1 MTGCS
6 TIETN
11 YSGNY
16 KNMDMKKTKV
26 ALVTASLL
34 ALLSGCNDN
43 SSDASGVN
51 PVPPTPPTPEVTD
64 GPVARLPK
72 MDPPKELLVAGE
84 NQVVIALVDTQSA
97 AKGAKAPFDSHSLHL
112 WNNDACQATA
122 DSGLNTGWDDKSKT
136 PATADSFGPAWVVPL
151 KNVEGCI
158 NFIARNGD
166 LANLTGSDMK
176 VSFSEHPDRTVAIVA
191 GKKDLFGSRAEA
203 FTAAFG
209 VAGASAHLIDGNTLI
224 WQGGKDKPHV
234 RLYYTDSGTIK
245 ANADG
250 VFDFP
255 YISLTATTLTAEQ
268 QAKYPHLKDAAAFAL
283 PAGKD
288 LKPLLKGELVAI
300 GTDADGIL
308 QGATLVQSAGAL
320 DALYAAEAT
329 KLSYGA
335 VVEGNRVT
343 FRLWA
348 PTAKSV
354 KLALYNAS
362 HQKSGEVAM
371 TFDNA
376 SGSWS
381 YEGGS
386 ELIGQFYRYDMEV
399 YHPLSRKVERYEVT
413 DPYSLSLAMNSEFSQ
428 VVDLDDPALKPE
440 GWDSLKAPHSQQNP
454 ADITIYEAH
463 VRDLTGNDAST
474 DEEKRGK
481 FVGLTQPDSVPVNH
495 LKALAKSGVSHLHL
509 LPVFD
514 IATVNEDPAKVANLG
529 DDFSKLCQVNPDVKT
544 SKFGGYCGG
553 GQTVG
558 DVLADLQVGDSKDNP
573 QVQELSGYLRGV
585 DSFNWGYDPYHYTT
599 PEGSY
604 ATNAE
609 GTKRILEFREM
620 VKAIKQNIGMN
631 VVMDVVYNHTNESGL
646 GPKSVLD
653 KIVPWYYQRLNPET
667 GSVENSTCC
676 SNTAPEH
683 AMFAKLMDDSLV
695 TWARD
700 YKIDAFRFD
709 LMGHHPKD
717 QMVQALAAVKK
728 VNPEM
733 YFYGEGWNFGEVQD
747 DKRFVQATQ
756 KHLGG
761 TGIGSFSDRLRDAV
775 RGGSPFD
782 GGDSI
787 RKTQGF
793 GNGAFVDP
801 NEMSKVDLATALHQ
815 SDLVRLGM
823 AGNLKEFVLTDKD
836 GMPKKGAEIDYNGQ
850 SAGYAQ
856 DPVEVQNYVDK
867 HDNQT
872 LFDNLIY
879 KAPASADLVRMQG
892 VSLATAMLGQGIP
905 FTHAGVELLRSK
917 SMERDSY
924 DSGDWYNKV
933 DYTLGDNNF
942 DKGLPRKDKDGD
954 NYPLIEQVLG
964 KHAKPGSAEMAQ
976 MVSFYQELAE
986 LRNSSRLLRL
996 GSGAEVIKRVDFR
1009 NTGPDQVPGLI
1020 VMTVDD
1026 GVSAGADLDPAI
1038 DGLVVMIN
1046 ASNQS
1051 QSISDFRDGN
1061 DQPIDL
1067 SGLQLSSAHHANNS
1081 IARDAAVSG
1090 GTLTL
1095 GAWSAAVF
1103 VKPQSGAQGAGLP
1116 VSKKTDLST
1125 LPPFGN
1131 TDVYLKGFLNE
1142 WGNTNQMTFSGN
1154 FMYEF
1159 TTEVSTDKLG
1169 TTNVKIADASWGPV
1183 NYGSCNAGDKLVVG
1197 TPLTLCKGGET
1208 GNIGVDLAKAGSYKF
1223 VFTAMNKD
1231 KPTLSVSFTEPVQ
1244 SCKMLE
1250 TVAGNPLGYNL
1261 FVKGELSGWG
1271 AQPQYQLSYKG
1282 MDGDLAI
1289 YQAAFNYTGST
1300 EFKVANEDWSKEYL
1314 LNGGGA
1320 VNAETGYSFAFSK
1333 GGSANNSITLPQGL
1347 WSVLVK
1353 VDPAGVKAGTAVI
1366 QECSVK

>member
-1 MTGCS
+1 
-6 TIETN
+6 
-11 YSGNY
+11 
-16 KNMDMKKTKV
+16 MDMKKTKV

-43 SSDASGVN
+43 SSS
-51 PVPPTPPTPEVTD
+51 PSTPDPTD
-64 GPVARLPK
+64 GPVARLPNVQ
-72 MDPPKELLVAGE
+72 PPAEQLVAGPD
-84 NQVVIALVDTQSA
+84 QAVIALVDTQTSA
-97 AKGAKAPFDSHSLHL
+97 ARGVTGPFANYSLHL
-112 WNNDACQATA
+112 WNNDACSATA
-122 DSGLNTGWDDKSKT
+122 ESGLNAGWDDKVNT
-136 PATADSFGPAWVVPL
+136 PAAADGFGPSWVVPL
-151 KNVEGCI
+151 SKLEGCI

-176 VSFSEHPDRTVAIVA
+176 VVFSDHPDRTVAIVA
-191 GKKDLFGSRAEA
+191 GKNEIFGSRAEA

-234 RLYYTDSGTIK
+234 RLYYTESGTIK
-245 ANADG
+245 ANAEG

-255 YISLTATTLTAEQ
+255 YITLTPTSLTAEQ
-268 QAKYPHLKDAAAFAL
+268 QAKYPHLKDAAAFSL

-320 DALYAAEAT
+320 DALYSEAAT
-329 KLSYGA
+329 KLTYGA
-335 VVEGNRVT
+335 VVEGGNVT

-348 PTAKSV
+348 PTARSV
-354 KLALYNAS
+354 KLALFDGQ
-362 HQKSGEVAM
+362 HKPLGERTM
-371 TFDNA
+371 TLDEA

-381 YEGGS
+381 VQGGS
-386 ELIGQFYRYDMEV
+386 ELVGKFYRYDIQV
-399 YHPLSRKVERYEVT
+399 YHPVSRKLESYQVT

-428 VVDLDDPALKPE
+428 VVDLNDPTLKPE

-463 VRDLTGNDAST
+463 VRDLTGNDDST
-474 DEEKRGK
+474 PAEHRGK
-481 FVGLTQPDSVPVNH
+481 FLGLTDTDTAPVKH
-495 LKALAKSGVSHLHL
+495 LQALAKSGVSHLHL

-514 IATVNEDPAKVANLG
+514 IATVNEDPAKVANIS
-529 DDFSKLCQVNPDVKT
+529 DDFGKLCQVNPEVQN
-544 SKFGGYCGG
+544 SKFAGYCSS
-553 GQTVG
+553 GQTIEA
-558 DVLADLQVGDSKDNP
+558 VLGDLQGSDSKENP
-573 QVQELSGYLRGV
+573 QVQELYGYLRGV

-609 GTKRILEFREM
+609 GSQRILEFREM

-631 VVMDVVYNHTNESGL
+631 VVMDVVYNHTNEAGL

-756 KHLGG
+756 KHLAG

-782 GGDSI
+782 GGDTI

-793 GNGAFVDP
+793 GNGALVDA
-801 NEMSKVDLATALHQ
+801 NEMDGVDRATALHQ
-815 SDLVRLGM
+815 ADLVRLGM
-823 AGNLKEFVLTDKD
+823 AGNLKDFILTDKD
-836 GMPKKGAEIDYNGQ
+836 GMPKKGSDIDYNGQ
-850 SAGYAQ
+850 PAGYAQ
-856 DPVEVQNYVDK
+856 DPTEIQNYVDK

-879 KAPASADLVRMQG
+879 KAPQGADLVRMQG

-924 DSGDWYNKV
+924 DSGDWYNRV
-933 DYTLGDNNF
+933 DYTLADNNF

-954 NYPLIEQVLG
+954 NYPLIEKVLG
-964 KHAKPGSAEMAQ
+964 KHVKPSGADMAT
-976 MVSFYQELAE
+976 MVGFYQELAE
-986 LRNSSRLLRL
+986 LRQSSRLLRL

-1009 NTGPDQVPGLI
+1009 NTGPDQEPGLI

-1026 GVSAGADLDPAI
+1026 GINAGADLDPAI

-1046 ASNQS
+1046 ATNAPQS
-1051 QSISDFRDGN
+1051 VSDFRDGN

-1067 SGLQLSSAHHANNS
+1067 TSLQLSPAHHGGES
-1081 IARDAAVSG
+1081 IARDAAVNG

-1103 VKPQSGAQGAGLP
+1103 VKPQSGAQGTGLP
-1116 VSKKTDLST
+1116 VGKKTDLST
-1125 LPPFGN
+1125 VPPFGD
-1131 TDVYLKGFLNE
+1131 TAVYLKGFLNE
-1142 WGNTNQMTFSGN
+1142 WGNTNQMTFSSN

-1159 TTEVSTDKLG
+1159 TTEVSSDKLG
-1169 TTNVKIADASWGPV
+1169 TTNVKIADASWGPL

-1197 TPLTLCKGGET
+1197 TPLTLCKGGDT
-1208 GNIGVDLAKAGSYKF
+1208 GNIGLDLAKAGSYKF

-1244 SCKMLE
+1244 SCKVLD

-1261 FVKGELSGWG
+1261 FVKGELSGWA

-1320 VNAETGYSFAFSK
+1320 VTAETGYAIGFSQP
-1333 GGSANNSITLPQGL
+1333 GSANNSITLPQGL

-1353 VDPAGVKAGTAVI
+1353 VDPAGTKAGTAVI
-1366 QECSVK
+1366 QECSAK

>member
-1 MTGCS
+1 MTGYS
-6 TIETN
+6 NIETN

-16 KNMDMKKTKV
+16 KKMDMKKTKV

-43 SSDASGVN
+43 STS
-51 PVPPTPPTPEVTD
+51 PTPEPSD
-64 GPVARLPK
+64 GPVARLPNVQ
-72 MDPPKELLVAGE
+72 PPAEQLVAGPD
-84 NQVVIALVDTQSA
+84 QAVIALVDTQTSA
-97 AKGAKAPFDSHSLHL
+97 ARGVTGPFANYSLHL
-112 WNNDACQATA
+112 WNNDACNATA
-122 DSGLNTGWDDKSKT
+122 ESGLNAGWDDKANT
-136 PATADSFGPAWVVPL
+136 PAAVDGFGPSWVVPL
-151 KNVEGCI
+151 SKVEGCI

-176 VSFSEHPDRTVAIVA
+176 VVFSDHPDRTVAIVA
-191 GKKDLFGSRAEA
+191 GKNEIFGSRAEA

-245 ANADG
+245 ANAEG

-255 YISLTATTLTAEQ
+255 YITLTPTSLTAEQ

-320 DALYAAEAT
+320 DALYSEAAT
-329 KLSYGA
+329 KLTYGA
-335 VVEGNRVT
+335 VVEGGNVT

-348 PTAKSV
+348 PTARSV
-354 KLALYNAS
+354 KLALFDEQ
-362 HQKSGEVAM
+362 HKSLGERTM
-371 TFDNA
+371 TLDEA

-381 YEGGS
+381 VQGGS
-386 ELIGQFYRYDMEV
+386 ELVGKFYRYDIQV
-399 YHPLSRKVERYEVT
+399 YHPVSRKLESYQVT

-428 VVDLDDPALKPE
+428 VVDLNDPALKPE

-463 VRDLTGNDAST
+463 VRDLTGNDDST
-474 DEEKRGK
+474 PAEHRGK
-481 FVGLTQPDSVPVNH
+481 FLGLTDTDTAPVKH
-495 LKALAKSGVSHLHL
+495 LQALAKSGVSHLHL

-514 IATVNEDPAKVANLG
+514 IATVNEDPAKVANIG
-529 DDFSKLCQVNPDVKT
+529 DDFGKLCQVNPEVQN
-544 SKFGGYCGG
+544 SKFAGYCSS
-553 GQTVG
+553 GQTIEA
-558 DVLADLQVGDSKDNP
+558 VLGDLQGSDSKENP
-573 QVQELSGYLRGV
+573 QVQELYGYLRGV

-609 GTKRILEFREM
+609 GSQRILEFREM

-631 VVMDVVYNHTNESGL
+631 VVMDVVYNHTNEAGL

-717 QMVQALAAVKK
+717 QMVQALAAVKQ

-756 KHLGG
+756 KHLAG

-782 GGDSI
+782 GGDTI

-793 GNGAFVDP
+793 GNGALVDA
-801 NEMSKVDLATALHQ
+801 NEMDGVDRATALHQ

-823 AGNLKEFVLTDKD
+823 AGNLKDFILTDKD
-836 GMPKKGAEIDYNGQ
+836 GMPKKGADIDYNGQ
-850 SAGYAQ
+850 PAGYAQ
-856 DPVEVQNYVDK
+856 DPTEIQNYVDK

-879 KAPASADLVRMQG
+879 KAPQGADLVRMQG

-924 DSGDWYNKV
+924 DSGDWYNRV
-933 DYTLGDNNF
+933 DYTLADNNF

-964 KHAKPGSAEMAQ
+964 KHVKPSGADMAT
-976 MVSFYQELAE
+976 MVGFYQELAE
-986 LRNSSRLLRL
+986 LRQSSRLLRL

-1026 GVSAGADLDPAI
+1026 GVNAGADLDPAI

-1046 ASNQS
+1046 ATNAPQS
-1051 QSISDFRDGN
+1051 VSDFRDGN

-1067 SGLQLSSAHHANNS
+1067 ASLQLSPAHHGGES
-1081 IARDAAVSG
+1081 IARDAAVNG

-1103 VKPQSGAQGAGLP
+1103 VKPQSGAQGSGLP
-1116 VSKKTDLST
+1116 VGKKTDLST
-1125 LPPFGN
+1125 VPPFGD
-1131 TDVYLKGFLNE
+1131 TAVYLKGFLDE
-1142 WGNTNQMTFSGN
+1142 WGNTNQMTFTSN

-1159 TTEVSTDKLG
+1159 TTEVSSDKLG
-1169 TTNVKIADASWGPV
+1169 TTNVKIADASWGPL

-1197 TPLTLCKGGET
+1197 TPLTLCKGGDT
-1208 GNIGVDLAKAGSYKF
+1208 GNIGLDLAKAGSYKF

-1244 SCKMLE
+1244 SCKVLD

-1261 FVKGELSGWG
+1261 FVKGELSGWN

-1320 VNAETGYSFAFSK
+1320 LKAETGYPFAFSQA
-1333 GGSANNSITLPQGL
+1333 GSANNSIALPQGL

-1353 VDPAGVKAGTAVI
+1353 VDPAGAKAGTAVI
-1366 QECSVK
+1366 QECSAK

>member
-1 MTGCS
+1 MTGYS
-6 TIETN
+6 NIETN

-16 KNMDMKKTKV
+16 KKMDMKKTKV

-43 SSDASGVN
+43 STS
-51 PVPPTPPTPEVTD
+51 PTPEPSD
-64 GPVARLPK
+64 GPVARLPNVQ
-72 MDPPKELLVAGE
+72 PPAEQLVAGPD
-84 NQVVIALVDTQSA
+84 QAVIALVDTQTSA
-97 AKGAKAPFDSHSLHL
+97 ARGVTGPFANYSLHL
-112 WNNDACQATA
+112 WNNDACNATA
-122 DSGLNTGWDDKSKT
+122 ESGLNAGWDDKANT
-136 PATADSFGPAWVVPL
+136 PAAVDGFGPSWVVPL
-151 KNVEGCI
+151 SKVEGCI

-176 VSFSEHPDRTVAIVA
+176 VVFSDHPDRTVAIVA
-191 GKKDLFGSRAEA
+191 GKNEIFGSRAEA

-245 ANADG
+245 ANAEG

-255 YISLTATTLTAEQ
+255 YITLTPTSLTAEQ

-300 GTDADGIL
+300 GTDAGGIL

-320 DALYAAEAT
+320 DALYSEAAT
-329 KLSYGA
+329 KLTYGA
-335 VVEGNRVT
+335 VVEGGNVT

-348 PTAKSV
+348 PTARSV
-354 KLALYNAS
+354 KLALFDEQ
-362 HQKSGEVAM
+362 HKSLGERTM
-371 TFDNA
+371 TLDEA

-381 YEGGS
+381 VQGGS
-386 ELIGQFYRYDMEV
+386 ELVGKFYRYDIQV
-399 YHPLSRKVERYEVT
+399 YHPVSRKLESYQVT

-428 VVDLDDPALKPE
+428 VVDLNDPALKPE

-463 VRDLTGNDAST
+463 VRDLTGNDDST
-474 DEEKRGK
+474 PAEHRGK
-481 FVGLTQPDSVPVNH
+481 FLGLTDTDTAPVKH
-495 LKALAKSGVSHLHL
+495 LQALAKSGVSHLHL

-514 IATVNEDPAKVANLG
+514 IATVNEDPAKVANIG
-529 DDFSKLCQVNPDVKT
+529 DDFSKLCQVNPEVQN
-544 SKFGGYCGG
+544 SKFAGYCSS
-553 GQTVG
+553 GQTIEA
-558 DVLADLQVGDSKDNP
+558 VLGDLQGGDSKENP
-573 QVQELSGYLRGV
+573 QVQELYGYLRGV

-609 GTKRILEFREM
+609 GSQRILEFREM

-631 VVMDVVYNHTNESGL
+631 VVMDVVYNHTNEAGL

-717 QMVQALAAVKK
+717 QMVQALAAVKQ

-756 KHLGG
+756 KHLAG

-782 GGDSI
+782 GGDTI

-793 GNGAFVDP
+793 GNGALVDA
-801 NEMSKVDLATALHQ
+801 NEMDGVDRATALHQ

-823 AGNLKEFVLTDKD
+823 AGNLKDFILTDKD
-836 GMPKKGAEIDYNGQ
+836 GMPKKGADIDYNGQ
-850 SAGYAQ
+850 PAGYAQ
-856 DPVEVQNYVDK
+856 DPTEIQNYVDK

-879 KAPASADLVRMQG
+879 KAPQGADLVRMQG

-924 DSGDWYNKV
+924 DSGDWYNRV
-933 DYTLGDNNF
+933 DYTLADNNF

-954 NYPLIEQVLG
+954 NYPLIEKVLG
-964 KHAKPGSAEMAQ
+964 KHVKPSGADMAT
-976 MVSFYQELAE
+976 MVGFYQELAE
-986 LRNSSRLLRL
+986 LRQSSRLLRL

-1026 GVSAGADLDPAI
+1026 GVNAGADLDPAI

-1046 ASNQS
+1046 ATNAP
-1051 QSISDFRDGN
+1051 QSIGDFRDGN

-1067 SGLQLSSAHHANNS
+1067 TSLQLSPAHHGGES
-1081 IARDAAVSG
+1081 IARDAAVNG

-1103 VKPQSGAQGAGLP
+1103 VKPQSGAQGSGLP
-1116 VSKKTDLST
+1116 VGKKTDLST
-1125 LPPFGN
+1125 VPPFGD
-1131 TDVYLKGFLNE
+1131 TAVYLKGFLDE
-1142 WGNTNQMTFSGN
+1142 WGNTNQMTFSSN

-1159 TTEVSTDKLG
+1159 TTEVSSDKLG
-1169 TTNVKIADASWGPV
+1169 TTNVKIADASCGPL

-1197 TPLTLCKGGET
+1197 TPLTLCKGGDT
-1208 GNIGVDLAKAGSYKF
+1208 GNIGLDLAKAGSYKF

-1244 SCKMLE
+1244 SCKVLD

-1261 FVKGELSGWG
+1261 FVKGELSGWA

-1320 VNAETGYSFAFSK
+1320 LKAETGYPFAFSQA
-1333 GGSANNSITLPQGL
+1333 GSANNSITLPQGL

-1353 VDPAGVKAGTAVI
+1353 VDPAGTKAGTAVI
-1366 QECSVK
+1366 QECSAK

>member
-1 MTGCS
+1 ACS
-6 TIETN
+6 
-11 YSGNY
+11 
-16 KNMDMKKTKV
+16 
-26 ALVTASLL
+26 
-34 ALLSGCNDN
+34 
-43 SSDASGVN
+43 
-51 PVPPTPPTPEVTD
+51 
-64 GPVARLPK
+64 
-72 MDPPKELLVAGE
+72 
-84 NQVVIALVDTQSA
+84 
-97 AKGAKAPFDSHSLHL
+97 
-112 WNNDACQATA
+112 ATA
-122 DSGLNTGWDDKSKT
+122 ESGLNAGWDDKVNT
-136 PATADSFGPAWVVPL
+136 PAAADGFGPSWVVPL
-151 KNVEGCI
+151 SKLEGCI

-176 VSFSEHPDRTVAIVA
+176 VVFSDHPDRTVAIVA
-191 GKKDLFGSRAEA
+191 GKNEIFGSRAEA

-234 RLYYTDSGTIK
+234 RLYYTESGTIK
-245 ANADG
+245 ANAEG

-255 YISLTATTLTAEQ
+255 YITLTPTSLTAEQ

-320 DALYAAEAT
+320 DALYSEAAT
-329 KLSYGA
+329 KLTYGA
-335 VVEGNRVT
+335 VVEGGNVT

-354 KLALYNAS
+354 KLALFDGQ
-362 HQKSGEVAM
+362 HKPLGERTM
-371 TFDNA
+371 TLDEA

-381 YEGGS
+381 VQGGS
-386 ELIGQFYRYDMEV
+386 ELVGKFYRYDIQV
-399 YHPLSRKVERYEVT
+399 YHPVSRKLESYQVT

-428 VVDLDDPALKPE
+428 VVDLNDPALKPE

-463 VRDLTGNDAST
+463 VRDLTGNDDST
-474 DEEKRGK
+474 PAEHRGK
-481 FVGLTQPDSVPVNH
+481 FLGLTDTDTAPVKH
-495 LKALAKSGVSHLHL
+495 LQALAKSGVSHLHL

-514 IATVNEDPAKVANLG
+514 IATVNEDPAKVANIS
-529 DDFSKLCQVNPDVKT
+529 DDFGKLCQVNPEVQN
-544 SKFGGYCGG
+544 SKFAGYCSS
-553 GQTVG
+553 GQTIEA
-558 DVLADLQVGDSKDNP
+558 VLGDLQGSDSKENP
-573 QVQELSGYLRGV
+573 QVQELYGYLRGV

-609 GTKRILEFREM
+609 GSQRILEFREM

-631 VVMDVVYNHTNESGL
+631 VVMDVVYNHTNEAGL

-717 QMVQALAAVKK
+717 QMVQALAAVKQ

-756 KHLGG
+756 KHLAG

-782 GGDSI
+782 GGDTI

-793 GNGAFVDP
+793 GNGALVDA
-801 NEMSKVDLATALHQ
+801 NEMDGVDRATALHQ
-815 SDLVRLGM
+815 ADLVRLGM
-823 AGNLKEFVLTDKD
+823 AGNLKDFILTDKD
-836 GMPKKGAEIDYNGQ
+836 GMPKKGSDIDYNGQ
-850 SAGYAQ
+850 AAGYAQ
-856 DPVEVQNYVDK
+856 DPTEIQNYVDK

-879 KAPASADLVRMQG
+879 KAPQGADLVRMQG

-924 DSGDWYNKV
+924 DSGDWYNRV
-933 DYTLGDNNF
+933 DYTLADNNF

-954 NYPLIEQVLG
+954 NYPLIEKVLS
-964 KHAKPGSAEMAQ
+964 KHVKPSGADMAT
-976 MVSFYQELAE
+976 MVGFYQELAE
-986 LRNSSRLLRL
+986 LRQSSRLLRL
-996 GSGAEVIKRVDFR
+996 GSGAEVIKRIDFR
-1009 NTGPDQVPGLI
+1009 NTGPDQEPGLI

-1026 GVSAGADLDPAI
+1026 GINAGADLDPAI

-1046 ASNQS
+1046 ATNTP

-1067 SGLQLSSAHHANNS
+1067 TSLQLSPAHHGGES
-1081 IARDAAVSG
+1081 IARDAAVNG

-1103 VKPQSGAQGAGLP
+1103 VKPQSGAQGTGLP
-1116 VSKKTDLST
+1116 VGKKTDLST
-1125 LPPFGN
+1125 VPPFGD
-1131 TDVYLKGFLNE
+1131 TAVYLKGFLNE
-1142 WGNTNQMTFSGN
+1142 WGNTNQMTFSSN

-1159 TTEVSTDKLG
+1159 TTEVSSDKLG
-1169 TTNVKIADASWGPV
+1169 TTNVKIADASWGPL

-1197 TPLTLCKGGET
+1197 TPLTLCKGGDT
-1208 GNIGVDLAKAGSYKF
+1208 GNIGLDLAKAGSYKF

-1244 SCKMLE
+1244 SCKVLD

-1261 FVKGELSGWG
+1261 FVKGELSGWA

-1320 VNAETGYSFAFSK
+1320 VTAETGYAIGFSQP
-1333 GGSANNSITLPQGL
+1333 GSANNSITLPQGL

-1353 VDPAGVKAGTAVI
+1353 VDPAGTKAGTAVI
-1366 QECSVK
+1366 QECSAK

>member
-1 MTGCS
+1 MTGYS
-6 TIETN
+6 DIETN

-16 KNMDMKKTKV
+16 KKMDMKKTKV

-43 SSDASGVN
+43 SSS
-51 PVPPTPPTPEVTD
+51 PSTPEPTD
-64 GPVARLPK
+64 GPVARLP
-72 MDPPKELLVAGE
+72 DVQPPAEQLVAGPD
-84 NQVVIALVDTQSA
+84 QAVIALVDTQTSA
-97 AKGAKAPFDSHSLHL
+97 ARGIEGPFANHSLHL
-112 WNNDACQATA
+112 WNNDACNATA
-122 DSGLNTGWDDKSKT
+122 ESGLNAGWDDKANT
-136 PATADSFGPAWVVPL
+136 PTAVDSFGPSWVVPL
-151 KNVEGCI
+151 AKLEGCI

-166 LANLTGSDMK
+166 LANLTGADMK
-176 VSFSEHPDRTVAIVA
+176 VVFSDHPDRTVAIVA
-191 GKKDLFGSRAEA
+191 GKSEVFDSRADA

-234 RLYYTDSGTIK
+234 RLYYTESGTIK
-245 ANADG
+245 ANAEG

-255 YISLTATTLTAEQ
+255 YLSLTATSLTAEQ
-268 QAKYPHLKDAAAFAL
+268 QAKYPHLKDTAAFAL
-283 PAGKD
+283 PSGKD

-320 DALYAAEAT
+320 DALYAEEAT
-329 KLSYGA
+329 KLAYGA
-335 VVEGNRVT
+335 IVEGGNVT

-354 KLALYNAS
+354 KLALFDEQHKAL
-362 HQKSGEVAM
+362 GERTM
-371 TFDNA
+371 TQDEA

-381 YEGGS
+381 VQGGQ
-386 ELIGQFYRYDMEV
+386 ELVGKFYRYDIQV
-399 YHPLSRKVERYEVT
+399 YHPLSRKLESYQVT

-463 VRDLTGNDAST
+463 VRDLTGNDEST
-474 DEEKRGK
+474 KPEHRGK
-481 FVGLTQPDSVPVNH
+481 FLGLTDSDSVPVKH
-495 LKALAKSGVSHLHL
+495 LQSLAQSGVSHLHL

-514 IATVNEDPAKVANLG
+514 IATVNEDPAKVANLQ
-529 DDFSKLCQVNPDVKT
+529 DDFSKLCQVNAEVKD

-553 GQTVG
+553 GQTIEA
-558 DVLADLQVGDSKDNP
+558 VLADLQGADSKESP

-585 DSFNWGYDPYHYTT
+585 DSFNWGYDPYHYTA

-604 ATNAE
+604 ATDAE
-609 GTKRILEFREM
+609 GSQRILEFREM

-631 VVMDVVYNHTNESGL
+631 VVMDVVYNHTNEAGL

-717 QMVQALAAVKK
+717 QMVQALAAVKQ

-756 KHLGG
+756 KHLAG

-782 GGDSI
+782 GGDTI

-793 GNGAFVDP
+793 GNGALVDA
-801 NEMSKVDLATALHQ
+801 NEMDGVELATALHQ

-836 GMPKKGAEIDYNGQ
+836 GMPKKGSDIDYNGQ
-850 SAGYAQ
+850 PAGYAQ
-856 DPVEVQNYVDK
+856 DPLEVQNYVDK

-879 KAPASADLVRMQG
+879 KAPEGADLVRMQG

-924 DSGDWYNKV
+924 DSGDWYNRV
-933 DYTLGDNNF
+933 DYTLADNNF

-964 KHAKPGSAEMAQ
+964 KHVKPSGADMAT
-976 MVSFYQELAE
+976 MVGFYQELAE
-986 LRNSSRLLRL
+986 LRQSSRLLRL

-1026 GVSAGADLDPAI
+1026 GVNAGADLDPAI
-1038 DGLVVMIN
+1038 EGLVVMIN
-1046 ASNQS
+1046 ATNQP
-1051 QSISDFRDGN
+1051 QSISDFRDGK

-1067 SGLQLSSAHHANNS
+1067 STLQLSPAHHAGSS
-1081 IARDAAVSG
+1081 IADGALASG
-1090 GTLTL
+1090 GQLTL

-1103 VKPQSGAQGAGLP
+1103 VKPQAGAQGAGLP
-1116 VSKKTDLST
+1116 VSKKIDLST
-1125 LPPFGN
+1125 VPPFGD
-1131 TDVYLKGFLNE
+1131 TDVFVRGFLNE
-1142 WGNTNQMTFSGN
+1142 WDPVNKMIFGGN
-1154 FMYEF
+1154 FTYEF
-1159 TTEVSTDKLG
+1159 TTEVTTDQLG
-1169 TTNVKIADASWGPV
+1169 TTQVKIAGSDWDGPI
-1183 NYGSCNAGDKLVVG
+1183 NYGKCSDTDQLATGQVSVLCANGGDLPFNAD
-1197 TPLTLCKGGET
+1197 
-1208 GNIGVDLAKAGSYKF
+1208 KAGSYKF

-1244 SCKMLE
+1244 SCKVLD

-1261 FVKGELSGWG
+1261 FVKGELSGWA

-1289 YQAAFNYTGST
+1289 YQAAFNYMGTS

-1320 VNAETGYSFAFSK
+1320 VTAETGYSLGFSQA
-1333 GGSANNSITLPQGL
+1333 GSANNSITLPQGL

-1353 VDPAGVKAGTAVI
+1353 VDPAGTKAGTAVI
-1366 QECSVK
+1366 QECSAK

>member
-1 MTGCS
+1 MTGYS
-6 TIETN
+6 DIETN

-16 KNMDMKKTKV
+16 KKMDMKKTKV

-43 SSDASGVN
+43 SSS
-51 PVPPTPPTPEVTD
+51 PSTPDPTD
-64 GPVARLPK
+64 GPVARLPNVQ
-72 MDPPKELLVAGE
+72 PPAEQLVAGPD
-84 NQVVIALVDTQSA
+84 QAVIALVDTQTSA
-97 AKGAKAPFDSHSLHL
+97 ARGVTGPFANYSLHL
-112 WNNDACQATA
+112 WNNDACSATA
-122 DSGLNTGWDDKSKT
+122 ESGLNAGWDDKVNT
-136 PATADSFGPAWVVPL
+136 PAAADGFGPSWVVPL
-151 KNVEGCI
+151 SKLEGCI

-176 VSFSEHPDRTVAIVA
+176 VVFSDHPDRTVAIVA
-191 GKKDLFGSRAEA
+191 GKNEIFGSRAEA

-224 WQGGKDKPHV
+224 WKGGKDKPHV
-234 RLYYTDSGTIK
+234 RLYYTESGTIK
-245 ANADG
+245 ANAEG

-255 YISLTATTLTAEQ
+255 YITLTPTSLTAEQ

-320 DALYAAEAT
+320 DALYSEAAT
-329 KLSYGA
+329 KLTYGA
-335 VVEGNRVT
+335 VVEGGNVT

-348 PTAKSV
+348 PTARSV
-354 KLALYNAS
+354 KLALFDEQ
-362 HQKSGEVAM
+362 HKPLGERTM
-371 TFDNA
+371 TLDEA

-381 YEGGS
+381 VQGGS
-386 ELIGQFYRYDMEV
+386 ELVGKFYRYDIQV
-399 YHPLSRKVERYEVT
+399 YHPVSRKLESYQVT

-428 VVDLDDPALKPE
+428 VVDLNDPALKPE

-463 VRDLTGNDAST
+463 VRDLTGNDDST
-474 DEEKRGK
+474 PAEHRGK
-481 FVGLTQPDSVPVNH
+481 FLGLTDTDTAPVKH
-495 LKALAKSGVSHLHL
+495 LQALAKSGVSHLHL

-514 IATVNEDPAKVANLG
+514 IATVNEDPAKVANIS
-529 DDFSKLCQVNPDVKT
+529 DDFGKLCQVNPEVQN
-544 SKFGGYCGG
+544 SKFAGYCSS
-553 GQTVG
+553 GQTIEA
-558 DVLADLQVGDSKDNP
+558 VLGDLQGGDSKENP
-573 QVQELSGYLRGV
+573 QVQELYGYLRGV

-609 GTKRILEFREM
+609 GSQRILEFREM

-631 VVMDVVYNHTNESGL
+631 VVMDVVYNHTNEAGL

-728 VNPEM
+728 VNQEM

-756 KHLGG
+756 KHLAG

-782 GGDSI
+782 GGDTI

-793 GNGAFVDP
+793 GNGALVDA
-801 NEMSKVDLATALHQ
+801 NEMDGVDRATALHQ
-815 SDLVRLGM
+815 ADLVRLGM
-823 AGNLKEFVLTDKD
+823 AGNLKDFILTDKD
-836 GMPKKGAEIDYNGQ
+836 GMPKKGSDIDYNGQ
-850 SAGYAQ
+850 PAGYAQ
-856 DPVEVQNYVDK
+856 DPTEIQNYVDK

-879 KAPASADLVRMQG
+879 KAPQGADLVRMQG

-924 DSGDWYNKV
+924 DSGDWYNRV
-933 DYTLGDNNF
+933 DYTLADNNF

-954 NYPLIEQVLG
+954 NYPLIEKVLG
-964 KHAKPGSAEMAQ
+964 KHVKPSGADMAT
-976 MVSFYQELAE
+976 MVGFYQELAE
-986 LRNSSRLLRL
+986 LRQSSRLLRL

-1009 NTGPDQVPGLI
+1009 NTGPDQEPGLI

-1026 GVSAGADLDPAI
+1026 GINAGADLDPAI

-1046 ASNQS
+1046 ATNAP

-1067 SGLQLSSAHHANNS
+1067 TSLQLSPAHHGGES
-1081 IARDAAVSG
+1081 IARDAAVNG

-1103 VKPQSGAQGAGLP
+1103 VKPQSGAQGTGLP
-1116 VSKKTDLST
+1116 VGKKTDLST
-1125 LPPFGN
+1125 VPPFGD
-1131 TDVYLKGFLNE
+1131 TAVYLKGFLNE
-1142 WGNTNQMTFSGN
+1142 WGNTNQMTFSSN

-1159 TTEVSTDKLG
+1159 TTEVSSDKLG
-1169 TTNVKIADASWGPV
+1169 TTNVKIADASWGPL

-1197 TPLTLCKGGET
+1197 TPLTLCKGGDT
-1208 GNIGVDLAKAGSYKF
+1208 GNIGLDLAKAGSYKF

-1244 SCKMLE
+1244 SCKVLD

-1261 FVKGELSGWG
+1261 FVKGELSGWA

-1320 VNAETGYSFAFSK
+1320 VTAETGYAIGFSQP
-1333 GGSANNSITLPQGL
+1333 GSANNSITLPQGL

-1353 VDPAGVKAGTAVI
+1353 VDPAGTKAGTAVI

>member
-1 MTGCS
+1 
-6 TIETN
+6 
-11 YSGNY
+11 
-16 KNMDMKKTKV
+16 MDMKKTKV

-43 SSDASGVN
+43 SSS
-51 PVPPTPPTPEVTD
+51 PSTPEPTD
-64 GPVARLPK
+64 GPVARLP
-72 MDPPKELLVAGE
+72 DVQPPAEQLVAGPD
-84 NQVVIALVDTQSA
+84 QAVIALVDTQTSA
-97 AKGAKAPFDSHSLHL
+97 ARGIEGPFASHSLHL
-112 WNNDACQATA
+112 WNNDACNATA
-122 DSGLNTGWDDKSKT
+122 ESGLNAGWDDKANT
-136 PATADSFGPAWVVPL
+136 PTAVDSFGPSWVVPL
-151 KNVEGCI
+151 AKLEGCI

-166 LANLTGSDMK
+166 LANLTGADMK
-176 VSFSEHPDRTVAIVA
+176 VVFSDHPDRTVAIVA
-191 GKKDLFGSRAEA
+191 GKSEVFDSRADA

-234 RLYYTDSGTIK
+234 RLYYTESGTIK
-245 ANADG
+245 ANAEG

-255 YISLTATTLTAEQ
+255 YLSLTATSLTAEQ

-283 PAGKD
+283 PSGKD

-320 DALYAAEAT
+320 DALYAEEAT
-329 KLSYGA
+329 KLAYGA
-335 VVEGNRVT
+335 IVEGGNVT

-354 KLALYNAS
+354 KLALFDEQHKAL
-362 HQKSGEVAM
+362 GERTM
-371 TFDNA
+371 TQDDA

-381 YEGGS
+381 VQGGS
-386 ELIGQFYRYDMEV
+386 ELVGKFYRYDIQV
-399 YHPLSRKVERYEVT
+399 YHPLSRKLESYQVT

-463 VRDLTGNDAST
+463 VRDLTGNDEST
-474 DEEKRGK
+474 KPEHRGK
-481 FVGLTQPDSVPVNH
+481 FLGLTDSDSVPVKH
-495 LKALAKSGVSHLHL
+495 LQSLAQSGVSHLHL

-514 IATVNEDPAKVANLG
+514 IATVNEDPAKVANLQ
-529 DDFSKLCQVNPDVKT
+529 DDFSKLCQVNAEVKD

-553 GQTVG
+553 GQTIEA
-558 DVLADLQVGDSKDNP
+558 VLADLQGADSKESP

-585 DSFNWGYDPYHYTT
+585 DSFNWGYDPYHYTA

-604 ATNAE
+604 ATDAE
-609 GTKRILEFREM
+609 GSQRILEFREM

-631 VVMDVVYNHTNESGL
+631 VVMDVVYNHTNEAGL
-646 GPKSVLD
+646 GPKWVLD

-717 QMVQALAAVKK
+717 QVVQALAAVKQ

-756 KHLGG
+756 KHLAG

-782 GGDSI
+782 GGDTI

-793 GNGAFVDP
+793 GNGALVDA
-801 NEMSKVDLATALHQ
+801 NEMDGVELATALHQ

-836 GMPKKGAEIDYNGQ
+836 GMPKKGSDIDYNGQ
-850 SAGYAQ
+850 PAGYAQ
-856 DPVEVQNYVDK
+856 DPTEIQNYVDK

-879 KAPASADLVRMQG
+879 KAPEGADLVRMQG

-924 DSGDWYNKV
+924 DSGDWYNRV
-933 DYTLGDNNF
+933 DYTLADNNF

-964 KHAKPGSAEMAQ
+964 KHVKPSGADMAT
-976 MVSFYQELAE
+976 MVGFYQELAE
-986 LRNSSRLLRL
+986 LRQSSRLLRL

-1026 GVSAGADLDPAI
+1026 GVNAGADLDPAI
-1038 DGLVVMIN
+1038 EGLVVMIN
-1046 ASNQS
+1046 ATNQP
-1051 QSISDFRDGN
+1051 QSIGDFRDGK

-1067 SGLQLSSAHHANNS
+1067 STLQLSPAHHAGSS
-1081 IARDAAVSG
+1081 IADGALASG
-1090 GTLTL
+1090 GQLTL

-1103 VKPQSGAQGAGLP
+1103 VKPQAGAQGAGLP
-1116 VSKKTDLST
+1116 VSKKIDLST
-1125 LPPFGN
+1125 VPPFGD
-1131 TDVYLKGFLNE
+1131 TDVFVRGFLNE
-1142 WGNTNQMTFSGN
+1142 WDPVNKMIFGGN
-1154 FMYEF
+1154 FTYEF
-1159 TTEVSTDKLG
+1159 TTEVTTDQLG
-1169 TTNVKIADASWGPV
+1169 TTQVKIAGSEWDGPI
-1183 NYGSCNAGDKLVVG
+1183 NYGKCSDTDQLATGQVSVLCANGGDLPFNAD
-1197 TPLTLCKGGET
+1197 
-1208 GNIGVDLAKAGSYKF
+1208 KAGSYKF

-1244 SCKMLE
+1244 SCKVLD

-1261 FVKGELSGWG
+1261 FVKGELSGWA

-1289 YQAAFNYTGST
+1289 YQAAFNYMGTS

-1320 VNAETGYSFAFSK
+1320 VTAETGYSLGFSQA
-1333 GGSANNSITLPQGL
+1333 GSANNSITLPQGL

-1353 VDPAGVKAGTAVI
+1353 VDPAGTKAGTAVI
-1366 QECSVK
+1366 QECRAK

>member
-1 MTGCS
+1 
-6 TIETN
+6 
-11 YSGNY
+11 
-16 KNMDMKKTKV
+16 MDMKKTKV

-43 SSDASGVN
+43 SSS
-51 PVPPTPPTPEVTD
+51 PSTPDPTD
-64 GPVARLPK
+64 GPVARLPNVQ
-72 MDPPKELLVAGE
+72 PPAEQLVAGPD
-84 NQVVIALVDTQSA
+84 QAVIALVDTQTSA
-97 AKGAKAPFDSHSLHL
+97 ARGVTGPFANYSLHL
-112 WNNDACQATA
+112 WNNDACSATA
-122 DSGLNTGWDDKSKT
+122 ESGLNAGWDDKVNT
-136 PATADSFGPAWVVPL
+136 PAAADGFGPSWVVPL
-151 KNVEGCI
+151 SKLEGCI

-176 VSFSEHPDRTVAIVA
+176 VVFSDHPDRTVAIVA
-191 GKKDLFGSRAEA
+191 GKNEIFGSRAEA

-234 RLYYTDSGTIK
+234 RLYYTESGTIK
-245 ANADG
+245 ANAEG

-255 YISLTATTLTAEQ
+255 YITLTPTSLTAEQ

-320 DALYAAEAT
+320 DALYSEAAT
-329 KLSYGA
+329 KLTYGA
-335 VVEGNRVT
+335 VVEGGNVT

-348 PTAKSV
+348 PTARSV
-354 KLALYNAS
+354 KLALFDGQ
-362 HQKSGEVAM
+362 HKPLGERTM
-371 TFDNA
+371 TLDEA

-381 YEGGS
+381 VQGGS
-386 ELIGQFYRYDMEV
+386 ELVGKFYRYDIQV
-399 YHPLSRKVERYEVT
+399 YHPVSRKLESYQVT

-428 VVDLDDPALKPE
+428 VVDLNDPALKPE

-463 VRDLTGNDAST
+463 VRDLTGNDDST
-474 DEEKRGK
+474 QVEHRGK
-481 FVGLTQPDSVPVNH
+481 FLGLTDTDTAPVKH
-495 LKALAKSGVSHLHL
+495 LQALAKSGVSHLHL

-514 IATVNEDPAKVANLG
+514 IATVNEDPAKVANIS
-529 DDFSKLCQVNPDVKT
+529 DDFGKLCQVNPEVQN
-544 SKFGGYCGG
+544 SKFAGYCSS
-553 GQTVG
+553 GQTIEA
-558 DVLADLQVGDSKDNP
+558 VLGDLQGSDSKENP
-573 QVQELSGYLRGV
+573 QVQELYGYLRGV

-609 GTKRILEFREM
+609 GSQRILEFREM

-631 VVMDVVYNHTNESGL
+631 VVMDVVYNHTNEAGL

-717 QMVQALAAVKK
+717 QMVQALAAVKQ

-756 KHLGG
+756 KHLAG

-782 GGDSI
+782 GGDTI

-793 GNGAFVDP
+793 GNGALVDA
-801 NEMSKVDLATALHQ
+801 NEMDGVDRATALHQ
-815 SDLVRLGM
+815 ADLVRLGM
-823 AGNLKEFVLTDKD
+823 AGNLKDFILTDKD
-836 GMPKKGAEIDYNGQ
+836 GMPKKGSDIDYNGQ
-850 SAGYAQ
+850 PAGYAQ
-856 DPVEVQNYVDK
+856 DPTEIQNYVDK

-879 KAPASADLVRMQG
+879 KAPQGADLVRMQG

-924 DSGDWYNKV
+924 DSGDWYNRV
-933 DYTLGDNNF
+933 DYTLADNNF

-954 NYPLIEQVLG
+954 NYPLIEKVLG
-964 KHAKPGSAEMAQ
+964 KHVKPSGADMAT
-976 MVSFYQELAE
+976 MVGFYQELAE
-986 LRNSSRLLRL
+986 LRQSSRLLRL

-1009 NTGPDQVPGLI
+1009 NTGPDQEPGLI

-1026 GVSAGADLDPAI
+1026 GINAGADLDPAI

-1046 ASNQS
+1046 ATNAPQN
-1051 QSISDFRDGN
+1051 ISDFRDGN

-1067 SGLQLSSAHHANNS
+1067 TSLQLSPAHHGGES
-1081 IARDAAVSG
+1081 IARDAAVNG

-1103 VKPQSGAQGAGLP
+1103 VKPQSGAQGTGLP
-1116 VSKKTDLST
+1116 VGKKTDLST
-1125 LPPFGN
+1125 VPPFGD
-1131 TDVYLKGFLNE
+1131 TAVYLKGFLNE
-1142 WGNTNQMTFSGN
+1142 WGNTNQMTFSSN

-1159 TTEVSTDKLG
+1159 TTEVSSDKLG
-1169 TTNVKIADASWGPV
+1169 TTNVKIADASWGPL

-1197 TPLTLCKGGET
+1197 TPLTLCKGGDT
-1208 GNIGVDLAKAGSYKF
+1208 GNIGLDLAKAGSYKF

-1244 SCKMLE
+1244 SCKVLD

-1261 FVKGELSGWG
+1261 FVKGELSGWA

-1320 VNAETGYSFAFSK
+1320 VTAETGYAIGFSQP
-1333 GGSANNSITLPQGL
+1333 GSANNSITLPQGL

-1353 VDPAGVKAGTAVI
+1353 VDPAGTKAGTAVI
-1366 QECSVK
+1366 QECSAK

>member
-1 MTGCS
+1 MTGYS
-6 TIETN
+6 DIETN

-16 KNMDMKKTKV
+16 KKMDMKKTKV

-43 SSDASGVN
+43 SSS
-51 PVPPTPPTPEVTD
+51 PSTPEPTD
-64 GPVARLPK
+64 GPVARLP
-72 MDPPKELLVAGE
+72 DVQPPAEQLVAGPD
-84 NQVVIALVDTQSA
+84 QAVIALVDTQTSA
-97 AKGAKAPFDSHSLHL
+97 ARGIEGPFANHSLHL
-112 WNNDACQATA
+112 WNNDACNATA
-122 DSGLNTGWDDKSKT
+122 ESGLNAGWDDKANT
-136 PATADSFGPAWVVPL
+136 PTAVDSFGPSWVVPL
-151 KNVEGCI
+151 AKLEGCI

-166 LANLTGSDMK
+166 LANLTGADMK
-176 VSFSEHPDRTVAIVA
+176 VVFSDHPDRTVAIVA
-191 GKKDLFGSRAEA
+191 GKSEVFDSRADA

-234 RLYYTDSGTIK
+234 RLYYTESGTIK
-245 ANADG
+245 ANAEG

-255 YISLTATTLTAEQ
+255 YLSLTATSLTAEQ

-283 PAGKD
+283 PSGKD

-320 DALYAAEAT
+320 DALYAEEAT
-329 KLSYGA
+329 KLAYGA
-335 VVEGNRVT
+335 IVEGGNVT

-354 KLALYNAS
+354 KLALFDEQHKAL
-362 HQKSGEVAM
+362 GERTM
-371 TFDNA
+371 TQDDA

-381 YEGGS
+381 VQGGQ
-386 ELIGQFYRYDMEV
+386 ELVGKFYRYDIQV
-399 YHPLSRKVERYEVT
+399 YHPLSRKLESYQVT

-463 VRDLTGNDAST
+463 VRDLTGNDEST
-474 DEEKRGK
+474 KPEHRGK
-481 FVGLTQPDSVPVNH
+481 FLGLTDSDSVPVKH
-495 LKALAKSGVSHLHL
+495 LQSLAQSGVSHLHL

-514 IATVNEDPAKVANLG
+514 IATVNEDPAKVANLQ
-529 DDFSKLCQVNPDVKT
+529 DDFSKLCQVNAEVKD

-553 GQTVG
+553 GQTIEA
-558 DVLADLQVGDSKDNP
+558 VLADLQGADSKENP

-585 DSFNWGYDPYHYTT
+585 DSFNWGYDPYHYTA

-604 ATNAE
+604 ATDAE
-609 GTKRILEFREM
+609 GSQRILEFREM

-631 VVMDVVYNHTNESGL
+631 VVMDVVYNHTNEAGL

-717 QMVQALAAVKK
+717 QMVQALAAVKQ

-756 KHLGG
+756 KHLAG

-782 GGDSI
+782 GGDTI

-793 GNGAFVDP
+793 GNGALVDA
-801 NEMSKVDLATALHQ
+801 NEMDGVELATALHQ

-836 GMPKKGAEIDYNGQ
+836 GMPKKGSDIDYNGQ
-850 SAGYAQ
+850 PAGYAQ
-856 DPVEVQNYVDK
+856 DPTEIQNYVDK

-879 KAPASADLVRMQG
+879 KAPEGADLVRMQG

-924 DSGDWYNKV
+924 DSGDWYNRV
-933 DYTLGDNNF
+933 DYTLADNNF

-964 KHAKPGSAEMAQ
+964 KHVKPSGADMAT
-976 MVSFYQELAE
+976 MVGFYQELAE
-986 LRNSSRLLRL
+986 LRQSSRLLRL

-1026 GVSAGADLDPAI
+1026 GVNAGADLDPAI
-1038 DGLVVMIN
+1038 EGLVVMIN
-1046 ASNQS
+1046 ATNQP
-1051 QSISDFRDGN
+1051 QSISDFRDGK

-1067 SGLQLSSAHHANNS
+1067 STLQLSPAHHAGSS
-1081 IARDAAVSG
+1081 IADGALASG
-1090 GTLTL
+1090 GQLTL

-1103 VKPQSGAQGAGLP
+1103 VKPQAGAQGAGLP
-1116 VSKKTDLST
+1116 VSKKIDLST
-1125 LPPFGN
+1125 VPPFGD
-1131 TDVYLKGFLNE
+1131 TDVFVRGFLNE
-1142 WGNTNQMTFSGN
+1142 WDPVNKMIFGGN
-1154 FMYEF
+1154 FTYEF
-1159 TTEVSTDKLG
+1159 TTEVTTDQLG
-1169 TTNVKIADASWGPV
+1169 TTQVKIAGSEWDGPI
-1183 NYGSCNAGDKLVVG
+1183 NYGKCSDTDQLATGQVSVLCANGGDLPFNAD
-1197 TPLTLCKGGET
+1197 
-1208 GNIGVDLAKAGSYKF
+1208 KAGSYKF

-1244 SCKMLE
+1244 SCKVLD

-1261 FVKGELSGWG
+1261 FVKGELSGWA

-1289 YQAAFNYTGST
+1289 YQAAFNYMGTS

-1320 VNAETGYSFAFSK
+1320 VTAETGYSLGFSQA
-1333 GGSANNSITLPQGL
+1333 GSANNSITLPQGL

-1353 VDPAGVKAGTAVI
+1353 VDPAGTKAGTAVI
-1366 QECSVK
+1366 QECSAK

>member
-1 MTGCS
+1 MTGYS
-6 TIETN
+6 NIETN

-16 KNMDMKKTKV
+16 KKMDMKKTKV

-43 SSDASGVN
+43 STS
-51 PVPPTPPTPEVTD
+51 PTPEPSD
-64 GPVARLPK
+64 GPVARLPNVQ
-72 MDPPKELLVAGE
+72 PPAEQLVAGPD
-84 NQVVIALVDTQSA
+84 QAVIALVDTQTSA
-97 AKGAKAPFDSHSLHL
+97 ARGVTGPFANYSLHL
-112 WNNDACQATA
+112 WNNDACNATA
-122 DSGLNTGWDDKSKT
+122 ESGLNAGWDDKANT
-136 PATADSFGPAWVVPL
+136 PAAVDGFGPSWVVPL
-151 KNVEGCI
+151 SKVEGCI

-176 VSFSEHPDRTVAIVA
+176 VVFSDHPDRTVAIVA
-191 GKKDLFGSRAEA
+191 GKNEIFGSRAEA

-245 ANADG
+245 ANAEG

-255 YISLTATTLTAEQ
+255 YITLTPTSLTAEQ

-320 DALYAAEAT
+320 DALYSEAAT
-329 KLSYGA
+329 KLTYGA
-335 VVEGNRVT
+335 VVEGGNVT

-348 PTAKSV
+348 PTARSV
-354 KLALYNAS
+354 KLALFDEQ
-362 HQKSGEVAM
+362 HKSLGERTM
-371 TFDNA
+371 TLDEA

-381 YEGGS
+381 VQGGS
-386 ELIGQFYRYDMEV
+386 ELVGKFYRYDIQV
-399 YHPLSRKVERYEVT
+399 YHPVSRKLESYQVT

-463 VRDLTGNDAST
+463 VRDLTGNDDST
-474 DEEKRGK
+474 PAEHRGK
-481 FVGLTQPDSVPVNH
+481 FLGLTDTDTAPVKH
-495 LKALAKSGVSHLHL
+495 LQALAKSGVSHLHL

-514 IATVNEDPAKVANLG
+514 IATVNEDPAKVANIG
-529 DDFSKLCQVNPDVKT
+529 DDFGKLCQVNPEVQN
-544 SKFGGYCGG
+544 SKFAGYCSS
-553 GQTVG
+553 GQTIAA
-558 DVLADLQVGDSKDNP
+558 VLGDLQGGDSKENP
-573 QVQELSGYLRGV
+573 QVQELYGYLRGV

-609 GTKRILEFREM
+609 GSQRILEFREM

-631 VVMDVVYNHTNESGL
+631 VVMDVVYNHTNEAGL

-717 QMVQALAAVKK
+717 QMVQALAAVKQ

-756 KHLGG
+756 KHLAG

-782 GGDSI
+782 GGDTI

-793 GNGAFVDP
+793 GNGALVDA
-801 NEMSKVDLATALHQ
+801 NEMDGVDRATALHQ

-823 AGNLKEFVLTDKD
+823 AGNLKDFILTDKD
-836 GMPKKGAEIDYNGQ
+836 GMPKKGADIDYNGQ
-850 SAGYAQ
+850 PAGYAQ
-856 DPVEVQNYVDK
+856 DPTEIQNYVDK

-879 KAPASADLVRMQG
+879 KAPQGANLVRMQG

-924 DSGDWYNKV
+924 DSGDWYNRV
-933 DYTLGDNNF
+933 DYTLADNNF

-964 KHAKPGSAEMAQ
+964 KHVKPSGADMAT
-976 MVSFYQELAE
+976 MVGFYQELAE
-986 LRNSSRLLRL
+986 LRQSSRLLRL

-1026 GVSAGADLDPAI
+1026 GVNAGADLDPAI

-1046 ASNQS
+1046 ATNAP
-1051 QSISDFRDGN
+1051 QSIGDFRDGN

-1067 SGLQLSSAHHANNS
+1067 TSLQLSPAHHGGES
-1081 IARDAAVSG
+1081 IARDAAVNG
-1090 GTLTL
+1090 GSLTL

-1103 VKPQSGAQGAGLP
+1103 VKPQSGAQGSGLP
-1116 VSKKTDLST
+1116 VGKKTDLST
-1125 LPPFGN
+1125 VPPFGD
-1131 TDVYLKGFLNE
+1131 TAVYLKGFLDE
-1142 WGNTNQMTFSGN
+1142 WGNTNQMTFSSN

-1159 TTEVSTDKLG
+1159 TTEVSSDKLG
-1169 TTNVKIADASWGPV
+1169 TTNVKIADASWGPL

-1197 TPLTLCKGGET
+1197 TPLTLCKGGDT
-1208 GNIGVDLAKAGSYKF
+1208 GNIGLDLAKAGSYKF

-1244 SCKMLE
+1244 SCKVLD

-1261 FVKGELSGWG
+1261 FVKGELSGWN

-1320 VNAETGYSFAFSK
+1320 LKAETGYPFAFSQA
-1333 GGSANNSITLPQGL
+1333 GSANNSITLPQGL

-1353 VDPAGVKAGTAVI
+1353 VDPAGAKAGTAVI
-1366 QECSVK
+1366 QECSAK

>member
-1 MTGCS
+1 
-6 TIETN
+6 
-11 YSGNY
+11 
-16 KNMDMKKTKV
+16 MDMKKTKV

-43 SSDASGVN
+43 SSS
-51 PVPPTPPTPEVTD
+51 PTPEPSD
-64 GPVARLPK
+64 GPVARLPNVQ
-72 MDPPKELLVAGE
+72 PPAEQLVAGPD
-84 NQVVIALVDTQSA
+84 QAVIALVDTQTSA
-97 AKGAKAPFDSHSLHL
+97 ARGVTGPFANYSLHL
-112 WNNDACQATA
+112 WNNDACNATA
-122 DSGLNTGWDDKSKT
+122 ESGLNAGWDDKANT
-136 PATADSFGPAWVVPL
+136 PAAVDGFGPSWVVPL
-151 KNVEGCI
+151 SKVEGCI

-176 VSFSEHPDRTVAIVA
+176 VVFSDHPDRTVAIVA
-191 GKKDLFGSRAEA
+191 GKNEIFGSRAEA

-245 ANADG
+245 ANAEG

-255 YISLTATTLTAEQ
+255 YITLTPTSLTAEQ

-320 DALYAAEAT
+320 DALYSEAAT
-329 KLSYGA
+329 KLTYGA
-335 VVEGNRVT
+335 VVEGGNVT

-348 PTAKSV
+348 PTARSV
-354 KLALYNAS
+354 KLALFDGQ
-362 HQKSGEVAM
+362 HKPLGERTM
-371 TFDNA
+371 TLDEA

-381 YEGGS
+381 VQGGS
-386 ELIGQFYRYDMEV
+386 ELVGKFYRYDIQV
-399 YHPLSRKVERYEVT
+399 YHPVSRKLESYQVT

-428 VVDLDDPALKPE
+428 VVDLNDPALKPE

-463 VRDLTGNDAST
+463 VRDLTGNDDST
-474 DEEKRGK
+474 PAEHRGK
-481 FVGLTQPDSVPVNH
+481 FLGLTDTDTAPVKH
-495 LKALAKSGVSHLHL
+495 LQALAKSGVSHLHL

-514 IATVNEDPAKVANLG
+514 IATVNEDPAKVANIG
-529 DDFSKLCQVNPDVKT
+529 DAFGKLCQVNPEVQN
-544 SKFGGYCGG
+544 SKFAGYCSS
-553 GQTVG
+553 GQTIEA
-558 DVLADLQVGDSKDNP
+558 VLGDLQGGDSKENP
-573 QVQELSGYLRGV
+573 QVQELYGYLRGV

-609 GTKRILEFREM
+609 GSQRILEFREM

-631 VVMDVVYNHTNESGL
+631 VVMDVVYNHTNEAGL

-717 QMVQALAAVKK
+717 QMVQALAAVKQ

-756 KHLGG
+756 KHLAG

-782 GGDSI
+782 GGDTI

-793 GNGAFVDP
+793 GNGALVDA
-801 NEMSKVDLATALHQ
+801 NEMDGVDRATALHQ

-823 AGNLKEFVLTDKD
+823 AGNLKDFILTDKD
-836 GMPKKGAEIDYNGQ
+836 GMPKKGSDIDYNGQ
-850 SAGYAQ
+850 PAGYAQ
-856 DPVEVQNYVDK
+856 DPTEIQNYVDK

-879 KAPASADLVRMQG
+879 KAPQGADLVRMQG

-924 DSGDWYNKV
+924 DSGDWYNRV
-933 DYTLGDNNF
+933 DYTLADNNF

-964 KHAKPGSAEMAQ
+964 KHVKPSGADMAT
-976 MVSFYQELAE
+976 MVGFYQELAE
-986 LRNSSRLLRL
+986 LRQSSRLLRL

-1026 GVSAGADLDPAI
+1026 GVNAGADLDPAI

-1046 ASNQS
+1046 ATNAP

-1067 SGLQLSSAHHANNS
+1067 TSLQLSPAHHGGES
-1081 IARDAAVSG
+1081 IARDAAVNG

-1103 VKPQSGAQGAGLP
+1103 VKPQSGAQGSGLP
-1116 VSKKTDLST
+1116 VGKKTDLST
-1125 LPPFGN
+1125 VPPFGD
-1131 TDVYLKGFLNE
+1131 TAVYLKGFLDE
-1142 WGNTNQMTFSGN
+1142 WGNTNQMTFTSN

-1159 TTEVSTDKLG
+1159 TTEVSSDKLG
-1169 TTNVKIADASWGPV
+1169 TTNVKIADASWGPL

-1197 TPLTLCKGGET
+1197 TPLTLCKGGDT
-1208 GNIGVDLAKAGSYKF
+1208 GNIGLDLAKAGSYKF

-1244 SCKMLE
+1244 SCKVLD

-1261 FVKGELSGWG
+1261 FVKGELSGWA

-1320 VNAETGYSFAFSK
+1320 LKAETGYPFAFSQA
-1333 GGSANNSITLPQGL
+1333 GSANNSITLPQGL

-1353 VDPAGVKAGTAVI
+1353 VDPAGAKAGTAVI
-1366 QECSVK
+1366 QECSAK

>member
-1 MTGCS
+1 
-6 TIETN
+6 
-11 YSGNY
+11 
-16 KNMDMKKTKV
+16 MDMKKTKV

-43 SSDASGVN
+43 SSS
-51 PVPPTPPTPEVTD
+51 PSTPDPTD
-64 GPVARLPK
+64 GPVARLPNVQ
-72 MDPPKELLVAGE
+72 PPAEQLVAGPD
-84 NQVVIALVDTQSA
+84 QAVIALVDTQTSA
-97 AKGAKAPFDSHSLHL
+97 ARGVTGPFANYSLHL
-112 WNNDACQATA
+112 WNNDACSATA
-122 DSGLNTGWDDKSKT
+122 ESGLNAGWDDKVNT
-136 PATADSFGPAWVVPL
+136 PAAADGFGPSWVVPL
-151 KNVEGCI
+151 SKLEGCI

-176 VSFSEHPDRTVAIVA
+176 VVFSDHPDRTVAIVA
-191 GKKDLFGSRAEA
+191 GKNEIFGSRAEA

-234 RLYYTDSGTIK
+234 RLYYTESGTIK
-245 ANADG
+245 ANAEG

-255 YISLTATTLTAEQ
+255 YITLTPTSLTAEQ
-268 QAKYPHLKDAAAFAL
+268 QAKYPHLKDAAAFSL

-320 DALYAAEAT
+320 DALYSEAAT
-329 KLSYGA
+329 KLTYGA
-335 VVEGNRVT
+335 VVEGGNVT

-348 PTAKSV
+348 PTARSV
-354 KLALYNAS
+354 KLALFDGQ
-362 HQKSGEVAM
+362 HKPLGERTM
-371 TFDNA
+371 TLDEA

-381 YEGGS
+381 VQGGS
-386 ELIGQFYRYDMEV
+386 ELVGKFYRYDIQV
-399 YHPLSRKVERYEVT
+399 YHPVSRKLESYQVT

-428 VVDLDDPALKPE
+428 VVDLNDPALKPE

-463 VRDLTGNDAST
+463 VRDLTGNDDST
-474 DEEKRGK
+474 PAEHRGK
-481 FVGLTQPDSVPVNH
+481 FLGLTDTDTAPVKH
-495 LKALAKSGVSHLHL
+495 LQALAKSGVSHLHL

-514 IATVNEDPAKVANLG
+514 IATVNEDPAKVANIS
-529 DDFSKLCQVNPDVKT
+529 DDFGKLCQVNPEVQN
-544 SKFGGYCGG
+544 SKFAGYCSS
-553 GQTVG
+553 GQTIEA
-558 DVLADLQVGDSKDNP
+558 VLGDLQGSDSKENP
-573 QVQELSGYLRGV
+573 QVQELYGYLRGV

-609 GTKRILEFREM
+609 GSQRILEFREM

-631 VVMDVVYNHTNESGL
+631 VVMDVVYNHTNEAGL

-717 QMVQALAAVKK
+717 QMVQALAAVKQ

-756 KHLGG
+756 KHLAG

-782 GGDSI
+782 GGDTI

-793 GNGAFVDP
+793 GNGALVDA
-801 NEMSKVDLATALHQ
+801 NEMDGVDRATALHQ
-815 SDLVRLGM
+815 ADLVRLGM
-823 AGNLKEFVLTDKD
+823 AGNLKDFILTDKD
-836 GMPKKGAEIDYNGQ
+836 GMPKKGSDIDYNGQ
-850 SAGYAQ
+850 PAGYAQ
-856 DPVEVQNYVDK
+856 DPTEIQNYVDK

-879 KAPASADLVRMQG
+879 KAPQGADLVRMQG

-924 DSGDWYNKV
+924 DSGDWYNRV
-933 DYTLGDNNF
+933 DYTLADNNF

-954 NYPLIEQVLG
+954 NYPLIEKVLG
-964 KHAKPGSAEMAQ
+964 KHVKPSGADMAT
-976 MVSFYQELAE
+976 MVGFYQELAE
-986 LRNSSRLLRL
+986 LRQSSRLLRL

-1009 NTGPDQVPGLI
+1009 NTGPDQEPGLI

-1026 GVSAGADLDPAI
+1026 GINAGADLDPAI

-1046 ASNQS
+1046 ATNAP
-1051 QSISDFRDGN
+1051 QSIGDFRDGN

-1067 SGLQLSSAHHANNS
+1067 STLQLSPAHHGGES
-1081 IARDAAVSG
+1081 IARDAAANG

-1116 VSKKTDLST
+1116 ISKKTDLST
-1125 LPPFGN
+1125 LPPFG
-1131 TDVYLKGFLNE
+1131 TTGIFIRGFLGQ
-1142 WGNTNQMTFSGN
+1142 WDPVNQMAFSGN
-1154 FMYEF
+1154 YMYEL
-1159 TTEVSTDKLG
+1159 TTPVAEGQLG
-1169 TTNVKIADASWGPV
+1169 ETTLKIADANWGSI
-1183 NYGSCNAGDKLVVG
+1183 NYGKCAPSDVLTIA
-1197 TPLTLCKGGET
+1197 TPLTLCKGGDNVGMT
-1208 GNIGVDLAKAGSYKF
+1208 LSKAGNYKF
-1223 VFTAMNKD
+1223 VFTAMNKE
-1231 KPTLSVSFTEPVQ
+1231 KPTLSVS
-1244 SCKMLE
+1244 
-1250 TVAGNPLGYNL
+1250 VADATP
-1261 FVKGELSGWG
+1261 
-1271 AQPQYQLSYKG
+1271 
-1282 MDGDLAI
+1282 
-1289 YQAAFNYTGST
+1289 
-1300 EFKVANEDWSKEYL
+1300 
-1314 LNGGGA
+1314 
-1320 VNAETGYSFAFSK
+1320 
-1333 GGSANNSITLPQGL
+1333 
-1347 WSVLVK
+1347 
-1353 VDPAGVKAGTAVI
+1353 
-1366 QECSVK
+1366 

>member
-1 MTGCS
+1 
-6 TIETN
+6 
-11 YSGNY
+11 
-16 KNMDMKKTKV
+16 MDMKKTKV

-43 SSDASGVN
+43 STSTS
-51 PVPPTPPTPEVTD
+51 TPEPSD

-72 MDPPKELLVAGE
+72 MDPPKELLVAGD
-84 NQVVIALVDTQSA
+84 NQVVIALVDTQTGA
-97 AKGAKAPFDSHSLHL
+97 ARGVTGPFASHSLHL
-112 WNNDACQATA
+112 WNNDACNATA
-122 DSGLNTGWDDKSKT
+122 EGGLNASWDDKVNS
-136 PATADSFGPAWVVPL
+136 PAAADGFGPAWVVPL
-151 KNVEGCI
+151 AKLEGCI

-176 VSFSEHPDRTVAIVA
+176 VIFSEHPDRTVAIVA
-191 GKKDLFGSRAEA
+191 GKNEIFGSRAEA

-245 ANADG
+245 ANAEG

-255 YISLTATTLTAEQ
+255 YISLTATSLTAEQ
-268 QAKYPHLKDAAAFAL
+268 QAKYPHLKDVAAFAL

-300 GTDADGIL
+300 GTDADGLL

-335 VVEGNRVT
+335 IVEGGNVT

-354 KLALYNAS
+354 KLALFDEQ
-362 HQKSGEVAM
+362 HKSLGERTM
-371 TFDNA
+371 TLDEA

-381 YEGGS
+381 VQGGS
-386 ELIGQFYRYDMEV
+386 ELVGKYYRYDIEV
-399 YHPLSRKVERYEVT
+399 YHPVSRKLESYQVT
-413 DPYSLSLAMNSEFSQ
+413 DPYSLSLAMNSEYSQ
-428 VVDLDDPALKPE
+428 VVDLDDPALKPA
-440 GWDSLKAPHSQQNP
+440 GWDELKAPHSQQNP

-463 VRDLTGNDAST
+463 VRDLTGNDEST
-474 DEEKRGK
+474 TPEHRGK
-481 FVGLTQPDSVPVNH
+481 FLGLTDSDSVPVTH
-495 LKALAKSGVSHLHL
+495 LKSLAKSGVSHLHL

-514 IATVNEDPAKVANLG
+514 IATVNEDPAKVANIG

-544 SKFGGYCGG
+544 SKFGGYCSS
-553 GQTVG
+553 GQTIEA
-558 DVLADLQVGDSKDNP
+558 VLGDLQGDDSKGNP
-573 QVQELSGYLRGV
+573 QVQALYGYLRGV
-585 DSFNWGYDPYHYTT
+585 DSFNWGYDPYHYTA

-609 GTKRILEFREM
+609 GNQRILEFREM

-631 VVMDVVYNHTNESGL
+631 VVMDVVYNHTNEAGL

-683 AMFAKLMDDSLV
+683 AMFAKLINDSLV

-717 QMVQALAAVKK
+717 QMLQALAAVKQ
-728 VNPEM
+728 VNPDM
-733 YFYGEGWNFGEVQD
+733 YFYGEGWNFGEVAD

-756 KHLGG
+756 KHLAG

-782 GGDSI
+782 GGDTI
-787 RKTQGF
+787 RKAQGF
-793 GNGAFVDP
+793 GNGALVDA
-801 NEMSKVDLATALHQ
+801 NELDGVDRATALHQ

-823 AGNLKEFVLTDKD
+823 AGNLKDFVLTDKD
-836 GMPKKGAEIDYNGQ
+836 GMPKKGADIDYNGQ
-850 SAGYAQ
+850 PAGYAQ
-856 DPVEVQNYVDK
+856 DPTEIQNYVDK

-879 KAPASADLVRMQG
+879 KAPSGADLVRMQG
-892 VSLATAMLGQGIP
+892 VSLATAMLGQGVP

-942 DKGLPRKDKDGD
+942 DKGLPRQDKDGD

-986 LRNSSRLLRL
+986 LRQSSRLLRL

-1009 NTGPDQVPGLI
+1009 NTGPEQIPGLI
-1020 VMTVDD
+1020 VMSVDD
-1026 GVSAGADLDPAI
+1026 GVGAGADLDPAI

-1051 QSISDFRDGN
+1051 QRIGNFRDGN

-1067 SGLQLSSAHHANNS
+1067 SDMVLSNKHRAVDS
-1081 IARDAAVSG
+1081 IASGAAYDNG
-1090 GTLTL
+1090 QLTL
-1095 GAWSAAVF
+1095 GAWSVAVF

-1116 VSKKTDLST
+1116 VSKKIDLST
-1125 LPPFGN
+1125 VPPFAD
-1131 TDVYLKGFLNE
+1131 TVLYLKGFLGE
-1142 WGNTNQMTFSGN
+1142 WGDVNQMTFSSN
-1154 FMYEF
+1154 FMYVF
-1159 TTEVSTDKLG
+1159 SSDVAADQLGATE
-1169 TTNVKIADASWGPV
+1169 VKIADASWGPV
-1183 NYGSCNAGDKLVVG
+1183 NYGSCNPGDKLVVG

-1231 KPTLSVSFTEPVQ
+1231 KPTLSVSYTEPVQ
-1244 SCKMLE
+1244 SCKVLE

-1261 FVKGELSGWG
+1261 FVKGSLSDWG

-1289 YQAAFNYTGST
+1289 YQAAFNYAGST

>member
-1 MTGCS
+1 MTGYS
-6 TIETN
+6 NIETN

-16 KNMDMKKTKV
+16 KKMDMKKTKV

-43 SSDASGVN
+43 STS
-51 PVPPTPPTPEVTD
+51 PTPEPSD
-64 GPVARLPK
+64 GPVARLPNVQ
-72 MDPPKELLVAGE
+72 PPAEQLVAGPD
-84 NQVVIALVDTQSA
+84 QAVIALVDTQTSA
-97 AKGAKAPFDSHSLHL
+97 ARGVTGPFANYSLHL
-112 WNNDACQATA
+112 WNNDACNATA
-122 DSGLNTGWDDKSKT
+122 ESGLNAGWDDKANT
-136 PATADSFGPAWVVPL
+136 PAAADGFGPSWVVPL
-151 KNVEGCI
+151 SKMEGCI

-176 VSFSEHPDRTVAIVA
+176 VVFSDHPDRTVAIVA
-191 GKKDLFGSRAEA
+191 GKNEIFGSRAEA

-245 ANADG
+245 ANAEG

-255 YISLTATTLTAEQ
+255 YITLTPTSLTAEQ

-320 DALYAAEAT
+320 DALYSEAAT
-329 KLSYGA
+329 KLTYGA
-335 VVEGNRVT
+335 VVEGGNVT

-348 PTAKSV
+348 PTARSV
-354 KLALYNAS
+354 KLALFDEQ
-362 HQKSGEVAM
+362 HKSLGERAM
-371 TFDNA
+371 TLDEA

-381 YEGGS
+381 VQGGS
-386 ELIGQFYRYDMEV
+386 ELVGKFYRYDIQV
-399 YHPLSRKVERYEVT
+399 YHPVSRKLESYQVT

-463 VRDLTGNDAST
+463 VRDLTGNDDST
-474 DEEKRGK
+474 PAEHRGK
-481 FVGLTQPDSVPVNH
+481 FLGLTDTDTAPVKH
-495 LKALAKSGVSHLHL
+495 LQALAKSGVSHLHL

-514 IATVNEDPAKVANLG
+514 IATVNEDPAKVANIG
-529 DDFSKLCQVNPDVKT
+529 DDFSKLCQVNPEVQN
-544 SKFGGYCGG
+544 SKFAGYCSS
-553 GQTVG
+553 GQTIEA
-558 DVLADLQVGDSKDNP
+558 VLGDLQGGDSKENP
-573 QVQELSGYLRGV
+573 QVQELYGYLRGV

-609 GTKRILEFREM
+609 GSQRILEFREM

-631 VVMDVVYNHTNESGL
+631 VVMDVVYNHTNEAGL

-717 QMVQALAAVKK
+717 QMVQALAAVKQ

-756 KHLGG
+756 KHLAG

-782 GGDSI
+782 GGDTI

-793 GNGAFVDP
+793 GNGALVDA
-801 NEMSKVDLATALHQ
+801 NEMDGVDRATALHQ

-823 AGNLKEFVLTDKD
+823 AGNLKDFILTDKD
-836 GMPKKGAEIDYNGQ
+836 GMPKKGADIDYNGQ
-850 SAGYAQ
+850 PAGYAQ
-856 DPVEVQNYVDK
+856 DPTEIQNYVDK

-879 KAPASADLVRMQG
+879 KAPQGADLVRMQG

-924 DSGDWYNKV
+924 DSGDWYNRV
-933 DYTLGDNNF
+933 DYTLADNNF

-964 KHAKPGSAEMAQ
+964 KHVKPSGADMAT
-976 MVSFYQELAE
+976 MVGFYQELAE
-986 LRNSSRLLRL
+986 LRQSSRLLRL

-1026 GVSAGADLDPAI
+1026 GVNAGADLDPAI

-1046 ASNQS
+1046 ATNAP
-1051 QSISDFRDGN
+1051 QSIGDFRDGN

-1067 SGLQLSSAHHANNS
+1067 TSLQLSPAHHGGES
-1081 IARDAAVSG
+1081 IARDAAING

-1103 VKPQSGAQGAGLP
+1103 VKPQSGAQGSGLP
-1116 VSKKTDLST
+1116 VGKKTDLST
-1125 LPPFGN
+1125 VPPFGD
-1131 TDVYLKGFLNE
+1131 TAVYLKGFLDE
-1142 WGNTNQMTFSGN
+1142 WGNTNQMTFSSN

-1159 TTEVSTDKLG
+1159 TTEVSSDKLG
-1169 TTNVKIADASWGPV
+1169 TTNVKIADASWGPL

-1197 TPLTLCKGGET
+1197 TPLTLCKGGDT
-1208 GNIGVDLAKAGSYKF
+1208 GNIGLDLAKAGSYKF
-1223 VFTAMNKD
+1223 VFTAMNKE

-1244 SCKMLE
+1244 SCKVLD

-1261 FVKGELSGWG
+1261 FVKGELSGWN

-1289 YQAAFNYTGST
+1289 YQAAFNYNGST

-1320 VNAETGYSFAFSK
+1320 LKAETGYPFAFSQA
-1333 GGSANNSITLPQGL
+1333 GSANNSITLPQGL

-1353 VDPAGVKAGTAVI
+1353 VDPAGAKAGTAVI
-1366 QECSVK
+1366 QECSAK

>member
-1 MTGCS
+1 MTGYS
-6 TIETN
+6 DIETN

-16 KNMDMKKTKV
+16 KKMDMKKTKV

-43 SSDASGVN
+43 SSS
-51 PVPPTPPTPEVTD
+51 PSTPEPTD
-64 GPVARLPK
+64 GPVARLP
-72 MDPPKELLVAGE
+72 DVQPPAEQLVAGPD
-84 NQVVIALVDTQSA
+84 QAVIALVDTQTSA
-97 AKGAKAPFDSHSLHL
+97 ARGIEGPFANHSLHL
-112 WNNDACQATA
+112 WNNDACNATA
-122 DSGLNTGWDDKSKT
+122 ESGLNSGWDDKANT
-136 PATADSFGPAWVVPL
+136 PTAVDSFGPSWVVPL
-151 KNVEGCI
+151 AKLEGCI

-166 LANLTGSDMK
+166 LANLTGADMK
-176 VSFSEHPDRTVAIVA
+176 VVFSDHPDRTVAIVA
-191 GKKDLFGSRAEA
+191 GKSEVFGSRADA

-234 RLYYTDSGTIK
+234 RLYYTESGTIK
-245 ANADG
+245 ANAEG

-255 YISLTATTLTAEQ
+255 YLSLTATSLTAEQ

-283 PAGKD
+283 PSGKD

-320 DALYAAEAT
+320 DALFAEEAT
-329 KLSYGA
+329 KLAYGA
-335 VVEGNRVT
+335 IVEGGNVT

-354 KLALYNAS
+354 KLALFDEQHKAL
-362 HQKSGEVAM
+362 GERTM
-371 TFDNA
+371 TQDDA

-381 YEGGS
+381 VQGGQ
-386 ELIGQFYRYDMEV
+386 ELVGKFYRYDIQV
-399 YHPLSRKVERYEVT
+399 YHPLSRKLESYQVT

-463 VRDLTGNDAST
+463 VRDLTGNDEST
-474 DEEKRGK
+474 KPEHRGK
-481 FVGLTQPDSVPVNH
+481 FLGLTDSDSVPVKH
-495 LKALAKSGVSHLHL
+495 LQSLAQSGVSHLHL

-514 IATVNEDPAKVANLG
+514 IATVNEDPAKVANLQ
-529 DDFSKLCQVNPDVKT
+529 DDFSKLCQVNAEVKD

-553 GQTVG
+553 GQTIEA
-558 DVLADLQVGDSKDNP
+558 VLADLQGADSKENP

-585 DSFNWGYDPYHYTT
+585 DSFNWGYDPYHYTA

-604 ATNAE
+604 ATDAE
-609 GTKRILEFREM
+609 GSQRILEFREM

-631 VVMDVVYNHTNESGL
+631 VVMDVVYNHTNEAGL

-683 AMFAKLMDDSLV
+683 VMFAKLMDDSLV

-717 QMVQALAAVKK
+717 QMVQALAAVKQ

-756 KHLGG
+756 KHLAG

-782 GGDSI
+782 GGDTI

-793 GNGAFVDP
+793 GNGALVDA
-801 NEMSKVDLATALHQ
+801 NEMDGVELATALHQ

-836 GMPKKGAEIDYNGQ
+836 GMPKKGSDIDYNGQ
-850 SAGYAQ
+850 PAGYAQ
-856 DPVEVQNYVDK
+856 DPTEIQNYVDK

-879 KAPASADLVRMQG
+879 KAPEGADLVRMQG

-924 DSGDWYNKV
+924 DSGDWYNRV
-933 DYTLGDNNF
+933 DYTLADNNF

-964 KHAKPGSAEMAQ
+964 KHVKPSGADMAT
-976 MVSFYQELAE
+976 MVGFYQELAE
-986 LRNSSRLLRL
+986 LRQSSRLLRL

-1026 GVSAGADLDPAI
+1026 GVNAGADLDPAI
-1038 DGLVVMIN
+1038 EGLVVMIN
-1046 ASNQS
+1046 ATNQP
-1051 QSISDFRDGN
+1051 QSISDFRDGK

-1067 SGLQLSSAHHANNS
+1067 STLQLSPAHHAGSS
-1081 IARDAAVSG
+1081 IADGALASG
-1090 GTLTL
+1090 GQLTL

-1103 VKPQSGAQGAGLP
+1103 VKPQAGAQGVGLP
-1116 VSKKTDLST
+1116 VSKKIDLST
-1125 LPPFGN
+1125 VPPFGD
-1131 TDVYLKGFLNE
+1131 TDVFVRGFLNE
-1142 WGNTNQMTFSGN
+1142 WDPVNKMIFGSN
-1154 FMYEF
+1154 FTYEF
-1159 TTEVSTDKLG
+1159 TTEVTTDQLG
-1169 TTNVKIADASWGPV
+1169 TTQVKIAGSDWDGPI
-1183 NYGSCNAGDKLVVG
+1183 NYGKCSDTDQLATGQVSVLCANGGDLLFNAD
-1197 TPLTLCKGGET
+1197 
-1208 GNIGVDLAKAGSYKF
+1208 KAGSYKF

-1244 SCKMLE
+1244 SCKVLD

-1261 FVKGELSGWG
+1261 FVKGELSGWA

-1289 YQAAFNYTGST
+1289 YQAAFNYMGTS

-1320 VNAETGYSFAFSK
+1320 VTAETGYSLGFSQA
-1333 GGSANNSITLPQGL
+1333 GSANNSITLPQGL

-1353 VDPAGVKAGTAVI
+1353 VDPAGTKAGTAVI
-1366 QECSVK
+1366 QECSAK

>member
-1 MTGCS
+1 MTGYS
-6 TIETN
+6 DIETN

-16 KNMDMKKTKV
+16 KKMDMKKTKV

-43 SSDASGVN
+43 SSS
-51 PVPPTPPTPEVTD
+51 PSTPDPTD
-64 GPVARLPK
+64 GPVARLPNVQ
-72 MDPPKELLVAGE
+72 PPAEQLVAGPD
-84 NQVVIALVDTQSA
+84 QAVIALVDTQTSA
-97 AKGAKAPFDSHSLHL
+97 ARGVTGPFANYSLHL
-112 WNNDACQATA
+112 WNNDACSATA
-122 DSGLNTGWDDKSKT
+122 ESGLNAGWDDKVNT
-136 PATADSFGPAWVVPL
+136 PAAADGFGPSWVVPL
-151 KNVEGCI
+151 SKLEGCI

-176 VSFSEHPDRTVAIVA
+176 VVFSDHPDRTVAIVA
-191 GKKDLFGSRAEA
+191 GKNEIFGSRAEA

-234 RLYYTDSGTIK
+234 RLYYTESGTIK
-245 ANADG
+245 ANAEG

-255 YISLTATTLTAEQ
+255 YITLAPTSLTAEQ

-320 DALYAAEAT
+320 DALYSEAAT
-329 KLSYGA
+329 KLTYGA
-335 VVEGNRVT
+335 VVEGGNVT

-354 KLALYNAS
+354 KLALFDGQ
-362 HQKSGEVAM
+362 HKPLGERTM
-371 TFDNA
+371 TLDEA

-381 YEGGS
+381 VQGGS
-386 ELIGQFYRYDMEV
+386 ELVGKFYRYDIQV
-399 YHPLSRKVERYEVT
+399 YHPVSRKLESYQVT

-428 VVDLDDPALKPE
+428 VVDLNDPALKPE

-463 VRDLTGNDAST
+463 VRDLTGNDDST
-474 DEEKRGK
+474 PAEHRGK
-481 FVGLTQPDSVPVNH
+481 FLGLTDTDTAPVKH
-495 LKALAKSGVSHLHL
+495 LQALAKSGVSHLHL

-514 IATVNEDPAKVANLG
+514 IATVNEDPAKVANIS
-529 DDFSKLCQVNPDVKT
+529 DDFGKLCQVNPEVQN
-544 SKFGGYCGG
+544 SKFAGYCSS
-553 GQTVG
+553 GQTIEA
-558 DVLADLQVGDSKDNP
+558 VLGDLQGSDSKENP
-573 QVQELSGYLRGV
+573 QVQELYGYLRGV

-609 GTKRILEFREM
+609 GSQRILEFREM

-631 VVMDVVYNHTNESGL
+631 VVMDVVYNHTNEAGL

-756 KHLGG
+756 KHLAG

-782 GGDSI
+782 GGDTI

-793 GNGAFVDP
+793 GNGALVDA
-801 NEMSKVDLATALHQ
+801 NEMDGVDRATALHQ
-815 SDLVRLGM
+815 ADLVRLGM
-823 AGNLKEFVLTDKD
+823 AGNLKDFILTDKD
-836 GMPKKGAEIDYNGQ
+836 GMPKKGSDIDYNGQ
-850 SAGYAQ
+850 PAGYAQ
-856 DPVEVQNYVDK
+856 DPTEIQNYVDK

-879 KAPASADLVRMQG
+879 KAPQGADLVRMQG

-924 DSGDWYNKV
+924 DSGDWYNRV
-933 DYTLGDNNF
+933 DYTLADNNF

-954 NYPLIEQVLG
+954 NYPLIEKVLG
-964 KHAKPGSAEMAQ
+964 KHVKPSGADMAT
-976 MVSFYQELAE
+976 MVGFYQELAE
-986 LRNSSRLLRL
+986 LRQSSRLLRL

-1009 NTGPDQVPGLI
+1009 NTGPDQEAGLI

-1026 GVSAGADLDPAI
+1026 GVNAGADLDPAI

-1046 ASNQS
+1046 ATNAP

-1067 SGLQLSSAHHANNS
+1067 TSLQLSPAHHGGES
-1081 IARDAAVSG
+1081 IARDAAVNG

-1103 VKPQSGAQGAGLP
+1103 VKPQSGAQGTGLP
-1116 VSKKTDLST
+1116 VGKKTDLST
-1125 LPPFGN
+1125 VPPFGD
-1131 TDVYLKGFLNE
+1131 TAVYLKGFLNE
-1142 WGNTNQMTFSGN
+1142 WGNTNQMTFSSN

-1159 TTEVSTDKLG
+1159 TTEVSSDKLG
-1169 TTNVKIADASWGPV
+1169 TTNVKIADASWGPL

-1197 TPLTLCKGGET
+1197 TPLTLCKGGDT
-1208 GNIGVDLAKAGSYKF
+1208 GNIGLDLAKAGSYKF

-1244 SCKMLE
+1244 SCKVLD

-1261 FVKGELSGWG
+1261 FVKGELSGWA

-1320 VNAETGYSFAFSK
+1320 VTAETGYAIGFSQP
-1333 GGSANNSITLPQGL
+1333 GSANNSITLPQGL
-1347 WSVLVK
+1347 WSMLVK
-1353 VDPAGVKAGTAVI
+1353 VDPAGTKAGTAVI
-1366 QECSVK
+1366 QECSAK

>member
-1 MTGCS
+1 
-6 TIETN
+6 
-11 YSGNY
+11 
-16 KNMDMKKTKV
+16 MDMKKTKV

-43 SSDASGVN
+43 SSS
-51 PVPPTPPTPEVTD
+51 PTPEPSD
-64 GPVARLPK
+64 GPVARLPNVQ
-72 MDPPKELLVAGE
+72 PPAEQLVAGPD
-84 NQVVIALVDTQSA
+84 QAVIALVDTQTSA
-97 AKGAKAPFDSHSLHL
+97 ARGVTGPFANYSLHL
-112 WNNDACQATA
+112 WNNDACNATA
-122 DSGLNTGWDDKSKT
+122 ESGLNAGWDDKANT
-136 PATADSFGPAWVVPL
+136 PAAVDGFGPSWVVPL
-151 KNVEGCI
+151 SKVEGCI

-176 VSFSEHPDRTVAIVA
+176 VVFSDHPDRTVAIVA
-191 GKKDLFGSRAEA
+191 GKNEIFGSRAEA

-245 ANADG
+245 ANAEG

-255 YISLTATTLTAEQ
+255 YITLTPTSLTAEQ

-320 DALYAAEAT
+320 DALYSEAAT
-329 KLSYGA
+329 KLTYGA
-335 VVEGNRVT
+335 VVEGGNVT

-348 PTAKSV
+348 PTARSV
-354 KLALYNAS
+354 KLALFDEQ
-362 HQKSGEVAM
+362 HKSLGERTM
-371 TFDNA
+371 TLDEA

-381 YEGGS
+381 VQGGS
-386 ELIGQFYRYDMEV
+386 ELVGKFYRYDIQV
-399 YHPLSRKVERYEVT
+399 YHPVSRKLESYQVT

-428 VVDLDDPALKPE
+428 VVDLNDPALKPE

-463 VRDLTGNDAST
+463 VRDLTGNDDST
-474 DEEKRGK
+474 PAEHRGK
-481 FVGLTQPDSVPVNH
+481 FLGLTDTDTAPVKH
-495 LKALAKSGVSHLHL
+495 LQALARSGVSHLHL

-514 IATVNEDPAKVANLG
+514 IATVNEDPAKVANIG
-529 DDFSKLCQVNPDVKT
+529 DDFGKLCQVNPEVQN
-544 SKFGGYCGG
+544 SKFAGYCSS
-553 GQTVG
+553 GQTIEA
-558 DVLADLQVGDSKDNP
+558 VLGDLQGGDSKENP
-573 QVQELSGYLRGV
+573 QVQELYGYLRGV

-609 GTKRILEFREM
+609 GSQRILEFREM

-631 VVMDVVYNHTNESGL
+631 VVMDVVYNHTNEAGL

-717 QMVQALAAVKK
+717 QMVQALAAVKQ

-756 KHLGG
+756 KHLAG
-761 TGIGSFSDRLRDAV
+761 TGIGTFSDRLRDAV

-782 GGDSI
+782 GGDTI

-793 GNGAFVDP
+793 GNGALVDA
-801 NEMSKVDLATALHQ
+801 NEMDGVDRATALHQ

-823 AGNLKEFVLTDKD
+823 AGNLKDFILTDKD
-836 GMPKKGAEIDYNGQ
+836 GMPKKGADIDYNGQ
-850 SAGYAQ
+850 PAGYAQ
-856 DPVEVQNYVDK
+856 DPTEIQNYVDK

-879 KAPASADLVRMQG
+879 KAPQGADLVRMQG

-924 DSGDWYNKV
+924 DSGDWYNRV
-933 DYTLGDNNF
+933 DYTLADNNF

-964 KHAKPGSAEMAQ
+964 KHVKPSGADMAT
-976 MVSFYQELAE
+976 MVGFYQELAE
-986 LRNSSRLLRL
+986 LRQSSRLLRL

-1026 GVSAGADLDPAI
+1026 GVNAGADLDPAI

-1046 ASNQS
+1046 ATNAP
-1051 QSISDFRDGN
+1051 QSIGDFRDGN

-1067 SGLQLSSAHHANNS
+1067 TSLQLSPAHHGGES
-1081 IARDAAVSG
+1081 IARDAAVNG

-1116 VSKKTDLST
+1116 ISKKTDLST
-1125 LPPFGN
+1125 LPPFG
-1131 TDVYLKGFLNE
+1131 TSGIFIRGFLGQ
-1142 WGNTNQMTFSGN
+1142 WDPVNQMAFSGN
-1154 FMYEF
+1154 YMYEL
-1159 TTEVSTDKLG
+1159 TTPVAEGQLG
-1169 TTNVKIADASWGPV
+1169 ETTLKIADANWGSI
-1183 NYGSCNAGDKLVVG
+1183 NYGKCAPSDVLTIA
-1197 TPLTLCKGGET
+1197 TPLTLCKGGDNVGMT
-1208 GNIGVDLAKAGSYKF
+1208 LSKAGNYKF
-1223 VFTAMNKD
+1223 VFTAMNKE
-1231 KPTLSVSFTEPVQ
+1231 KPTLSVS
-1244 SCKMLE
+1244 
-1250 TVAGNPLGYNL
+1250 VADATP
-1261 FVKGELSGWG
+1261 
-1271 AQPQYQLSYKG
+1271 
-1282 MDGDLAI
+1282 
-1289 YQAAFNYTGST
+1289 
-1300 EFKVANEDWSKEYL
+1300 
-1314 LNGGGA
+1314 
-1320 VNAETGYSFAFSK
+1320 
-1333 GGSANNSITLPQGL
+1333 
-1347 WSVLVK
+1347 
-1353 VDPAGVKAGTAVI
+1353 
-1366 QECSVK
+1366 

>member
-1 MTGCS
+1 MTGYS
-6 TIETN
+6 NIETN

-16 KNMDMKKTKV
+16 KKMDMKKTKV

-43 SSDASGVN
+43 STS
-51 PVPPTPPTPEVTD
+51 PTPEPSD
-64 GPVARLPK
+64 GPVARLPNVQ
-72 MDPPKELLVAGE
+72 PPAEQLVAGPD
-84 NQVVIALVDTQSA
+84 QAVIALVDTQTSA
-97 AKGAKAPFDSHSLHL
+97 ARGVTGPFANYSLHL
-112 WNNDACQATA
+112 WNNDACNATA
-122 DSGLNTGWDDKSKT
+122 ESGLNAGWDDKANT
-136 PATADSFGPAWVVPL
+136 PAAVDGFGPSWVVPL
-151 KNVEGCI
+151 SKVEGCI

-176 VSFSEHPDRTVAIVA
+176 VVFSDHPDRTVAIVA
-191 GKKDLFGSRAEA
+191 GKNEIFGSRAEA

-245 ANADG
+245 ANAEG

-255 YISLTATTLTAEQ
+255 YITLTPTSLTAEQ

-320 DALYAAEAT
+320 DALYSEAAT

-335 VVEGNRVT
+335 VVEGGNVT

-348 PTAKSV
+348 PTARSV
-354 KLALYNAS
+354 KLALFDEQ
-362 HQKSGEVAM
+362 HKSLGERTM
-371 TFDNA
+371 TLDEA

-381 YEGGS
+381 VQGGS
-386 ELIGQFYRYDMEV
+386 ELVGKFYRYDIQV
-399 YHPLSRKVERYEVT
+399 YHPVSRKLESYQVT

-428 VVDLDDPALKPE
+428 VVDLNDPALKPE

-463 VRDLTGNDAST
+463 VRDLTGNDDST
-474 DEEKRGK
+474 PAEHRGK
-481 FVGLTQPDSVPVNH
+481 FLGLTDTDTAPVKH
-495 LKALAKSGVSHLHL
+495 LQALAKSGVSHLHL

-514 IATVNEDPAKVANLG
+514 IATVNEDPAKVANIG
-529 DDFSKLCQVNPDVKT
+529 DDFGKLCQVNPEVQN
-544 SKFGGYCGG
+544 SKFAGYCSS
-553 GQTVG
+553 GQTIEA
-558 DVLADLQVGDSKDNP
+558 VLGDLQGGDSKENP
-573 QVQELSGYLRGV
+573 QVQELYGYLRGV

-609 GTKRILEFREM
+609 GSQRILEFREM

-631 VVMDVVYNHTNESGL
+631 VVMDVVYNHTNEAGL

-717 QMVQALAAVKK
+717 QMVQALAAVKQ

-756 KHLGG
+756 KHLAG

-782 GGDSI
+782 GGDTI

-793 GNGAFVDP
+793 GNGALVDA
-801 NEMSKVDLATALHQ
+801 NEMDGVDRATALHQ

-823 AGNLKEFVLTDKD
+823 AGNLKEFILTDKD
-836 GMPKKGAEIDYNGQ
+836 GMPKKGADIDYNGQ
-850 SAGYAQ
+850 PAGYAQ
-856 DPVEVQNYVDK
+856 DPTEIQNYVDK

-879 KAPASADLVRMQG
+879 KAPQGADLVRMQG

-924 DSGDWYNKV
+924 DSGDWYNRV
-933 DYTLGDNNF
+933 DYTLADNNF

-954 NYPLIEQVLG
+954 NYPLIEKVLG
-964 KHAKPGSAEMAQ
+964 KHVKPSGADMAT
-976 MVSFYQELAE
+976 MVGFYQELAE
-986 LRNSSRLLRL
+986 LRQSSRLLRL

-1026 GVSAGADLDPAI
+1026 GVNAGADLDPAI

-1046 ASNQS
+1046 ATNAPQS
-1051 QSISDFRDGN
+1051 VNDFRDGN

-1067 SGLQLSSAHHANNS
+1067 TSLQLSPAHHGGES
-1081 IARDAAVSG
+1081 IARDAAVNG

-1103 VKPQSGAQGAGLP
+1103 VKPQSGAQGSGLP
-1116 VSKKTDLST
+1116 VGKKTDLST
-1125 LPPFGN
+1125 VPPFGD
-1131 TDVYLKGFLNE
+1131 TAVYLKGFLDE
-1142 WGNTNQMTFSGN
+1142 WGNTNQMTFSSN

-1159 TTEVSTDKLG
+1159 TTEVSSDKLG
-1169 TTNVKIADASWGPV
+1169 TTNVKIADASWGPL

-1197 TPLTLCKGGET
+1197 TPLTLCKGGDT
-1208 GNIGVDLAKAGSYKF
+1208 GNIGLDLAKAGSYKF

-1244 SCKMLE
+1244 SCKVLD

-1261 FVKGELSGWG
+1261 FVKGELSGWA

-1320 VNAETGYSFAFSK
+1320 LKAETGYPFAFSQA
-1333 GGSANNSITLPQGL
+1333 GSANNSITLPQGL

-1353 VDPAGVKAGTAVI
+1353 VDPAGAKAGTAVI
-1366 QECSVK
+1366 QECSAK

>member
-1 MTGCS
+1 
-6 TIETN
+6 
-11 YSGNY
+11 
-16 KNMDMKKTKV
+16 MDMKKTKV

-43 SSDASGVN
+43 STS
-51 PVPPTPPTPEVTD
+51 PTPEPSD
-64 GPVARLPK
+64 GPVARLPNVQ
-72 MDPPKELLVAGE
+72 PPAEQLVAGPD
-84 NQVVIALVDTQSA
+84 QAVIALVDTQTSA
-97 AKGAKAPFDSHSLHL
+97 ARGVTGPFANYSLHL
-112 WNNDACQATA
+112 WNNDACNATA
-122 DSGLNTGWDDKSKT
+122 ESGLNAGWDDKANT
-136 PATADSFGPAWVVPL
+136 PAAVDGFGPSWVVPL
-151 KNVEGCI
+151 SKVEGCI

-176 VSFSEHPDRTVAIVA
+176 VVFSDHPDRTVAIVA
-191 GKKDLFGSRAEA
+191 GKNEIFGSRAEA

-245 ANADG
+245 ANAEG

-255 YISLTATTLTAEQ
+255 YITLTPTSLTAEQ

-320 DALYAAEAT
+320 DALYSEAAT
-329 KLSYGA
+329 KLTYGA
-335 VVEGNRVT
+335 VVEGGNVT

-348 PTAKSV
+348 PTARSV
-354 KLALYNAS
+354 KLALFDEQ
-362 HQKSGEVAM
+362 HKSLGERTM
-371 TFDNA
+371 TLDEA

-381 YEGGS
+381 VQGGS
-386 ELIGQFYRYDMEV
+386 ELVGKFYRYDIQV
-399 YHPLSRKVERYEVT
+399 YHPVSRKLESYQVT

-428 VVDLDDPALKPE
+428 VVDLNDPALKPE

-463 VRDLTGNDAST
+463 VRDLTGNDDST
-474 DEEKRGK
+474 PAEHRGK
-481 FVGLTQPDSVPVNH
+481 FLGLADTDTAPVKH
-495 LKALAKSGVSHLHL
+495 LQALAKSGVSHLHL

-514 IATVNEDPAKVANLG
+514 IATVNEDPAKVANIG
-529 DDFSKLCQVNPDVKT
+529 DDFGKLCQVNPEVQN
-544 SKFGGYCGG
+544 SKFAGYCSS
-553 GQTVG
+553 GQTIEA
-558 DVLADLQVGDSKDNP
+558 VLGDLQGSDSKENP
-573 QVQELSGYLRGV
+573 QVQELYGYLRGV

-609 GTKRILEFREM
+609 GSQRILEFREM

-631 VVMDVVYNHTNESGL
+631 VVMDVVYNHTNEAGL

-756 KHLGG
+756 KHLAG

-782 GGDSI
+782 GGDTI

-793 GNGAFVDP
+793 GNGALVDA
-801 NEMSKVDLATALHQ
+801 NEMDGVDRATALHQ

-823 AGNLKEFVLTDKD
+823 AGNLKDFILTDKD
-836 GMPKKGAEIDYNGQ
+836 GMPKKGADIDYNGQ
-850 SAGYAQ
+850 PAGYAQ
-856 DPVEVQNYVDK
+856 DPTEIQNYVDK

-879 KAPASADLVRMQG
+879 KAPQGADLVRMQG

-924 DSGDWYNKV
+924 DSGDWYNRV
-933 DYTLGDNNF
+933 DYTLADNNF

-964 KHAKPGSAEMAQ
+964 KHVKPSGADMAT
-976 MVSFYQELAE
+976 MVGFYQELAE
-986 LRNSSRLLRL
+986 LRQSSRLLRL

-1026 GVSAGADLDPAI
+1026 GVNAGADLDPAI

-1046 ASNQS
+1046 ATNAP
-1051 QSISDFRDGN
+1051 QSIGDFRDGN

-1067 SGLQLSSAHHANNS
+1067 TSLQLSPAHHGGES
-1081 IARDAAVSG
+1081 IARDAAVNG

-1103 VKPQSGAQGAGLP
+1103 VKPQSGAQGSGLP
-1116 VSKKTDLST
+1116 VGKKTDLST
-1125 LPPFGN
+1125 VPPFGD
-1131 TDVYLKGFLNE
+1131 TAVYLKGFLDE
-1142 WGNTNQMTFSGN
+1142 WGNTNQMTFTSN

-1159 TTEVSTDKLG
+1159 TTEVSSDKLG
-1169 TTNVKIADASWGPV
+1169 TTNVKIADASWGPL

-1197 TPLTLCKGGET
+1197 TPLTLCKGGDT
-1208 GNIGVDLAKAGSYKF
+1208 GNIGLDLAKAGSYKF

-1244 SCKMLE
+1244 SCKVLD

-1261 FVKGELSGWG
+1261 FVKGELSGWN

-1320 VNAETGYSFAFSK
+1320 LKAETGYPFAFSQA
-1333 GGSANNSITLPQGL
+1333 GSANNSITLPQGL

-1353 VDPAGVKAGTAVI
+1353 VDPAGAKAGTAVI
-1366 QECSVK
+1366 QECSAK

>member
-1 MTGCS
+1 
-6 TIETN
+6 
-11 YSGNY
+11 
-16 KNMDMKKTKV
+16 MDMKKTKV

-43 SSDASGVN
+43 SSS
-51 PVPPTPPTPEVTD
+51 PSTPDPTD
-64 GPVARLPK
+64 GPVARLPNVQ
-72 MDPPKELLVAGE
+72 PPAEQLVAGPD
-84 NQVVIALVDTQSA
+84 QAVIALVDTQTSA
-97 AKGAKAPFDSHSLHL
+97 ARGVTGPFANYSLHL
-112 WNNDACQATA
+112 WNNDACSATA
-122 DSGLNTGWDDKSKT
+122 ESGLNAGWDDKVNT
-136 PATADSFGPAWVVPL
+136 PAAADGFGPSWVVPL
-151 KNVEGCI
+151 SKLEGCI

-176 VSFSEHPDRTVAIVA
+176 VVFSDHPDRTVAIVA
-191 GKKDLFGSRAEA
+191 GKNEIFGSRAEA

-224 WQGGKDKPHV
+224 WKGGKDKPHV
-234 RLYYTDSGTIK
+234 RLYYTESGTIK
-245 ANADG
+245 ANAEG

-255 YISLTATTLTAEQ
+255 YITLTPTSLTAEQ

-320 DALYAAEAT
+320 DALYSEAAT
-329 KLSYGA
+329 KLTYGA
-335 VVEGNRVT
+335 VVEGGNVT

-348 PTAKSV
+348 PTARSV
-354 KLALYNAS
+354 KLALFDEQ
-362 HQKSGEVAM
+362 HKPLGERTM
-371 TFDNA
+371 TLDEA

-381 YEGGS
+381 VQGGS
-386 ELIGQFYRYDMEV
+386 ELVGKFYRYDIQV
-399 YHPLSRKVERYEVT
+399 YHPVSRKLESYQVT

-428 VVDLDDPALKPE
+428 VVDLNDPALKPE

-463 VRDLTGNDAST
+463 VRDLTGNDDST
-474 DEEKRGK
+474 PAEHRGK
-481 FVGLTQPDSVPVNH
+481 FLGLTDTDTAPVKH
-495 LKALAKSGVSHLHL
+495 LQALAKSGVSHLHL

-514 IATVNEDPAKVANLG
+514 IATVNEDPAKVANIS
-529 DDFSKLCQVNPDVKT
+529 DDFGKLCQVNPEVQN
-544 SKFGGYCGG
+544 SKFAGYCSS
-553 GQTVG
+553 GQTIEA
-558 DVLADLQVGDSKDNP
+558 VLGDLQGSDSKENP
-573 QVQELSGYLRGV
+573 QVQELYGYLRGV

-609 GTKRILEFREM
+609 GSQRILEFREM

-631 VVMDVVYNHTNESGL
+631 VVMDVVYNHTNEAGL

-717 QMVQALAAVKK
+717 QMVQALAAVKQ

-756 KHLGG
+756 KHLAG

-782 GGDSI
+782 GGDTI

-793 GNGAFVDP
+793 GNGAQVDA
-801 NEMSKVDLATALHQ
+801 NEMDGVDRATALHQ
-815 SDLVRLGM
+815 ADLVRLGM
-823 AGNLKEFVLTDKD
+823 AGNLKDFILTDKD
-836 GMPKKGAEIDYNGQ
+836 GMPKKGSDIDYNGQ
-850 SAGYAQ
+850 PAGYAQ
-856 DPVEVQNYVDK
+856 DPTEIQNYVDK

-879 KAPASADLVRMQG
+879 KAPQGADLVRMQG

-924 DSGDWYNKV
+924 DSGDWYNRV
-933 DYTLGDNNF
+933 DYTLADNNF

-954 NYPLIEQVLG
+954 NYPLIEKVLG
-964 KHAKPGSAEMAQ
+964 KHVKPSGADMAT
-976 MVSFYQELAE
+976 MVGFYQELAE
-986 LRNSSRLLRL
+986 LRQSSRLLRL

-1009 NTGPDQVPGLI
+1009 NTGSDQEAGLI

-1026 GVSAGADLDPAI
+1026 GVNAGADLDPAI

-1046 ASNQS
+1046 ATNAP

-1067 SGLQLSSAHHANNS
+1067 TSLQLSPAHHGGES
-1081 IARDAAVSG
+1081 IARDATVNG

-1103 VKPQSGAQGAGLP
+1103 VKPQSGAQGTGLP
-1116 VSKKTDLST
+1116 VGKKTDLST
-1125 LPPFGN
+1125 VPPFGD
-1131 TDVYLKGFLNE
+1131 TAVYLKGFLNE
-1142 WGNTNQMTFSGN
+1142 WGNTNQMTFSSN

-1159 TTEVSTDKLG
+1159 TTEVSSDKLG
-1169 TTNVKIADASWGPV
+1169 TTNVKIADASWGPL

-1197 TPLTLCKGGET
+1197 TPLTLCKGGDT
-1208 GNIGVDLAKAGSYKF
+1208 GNIGLDLAKAGSYKF

-1244 SCKMLE
+1244 SCKVLD

-1261 FVKGELSGWG
+1261 FVKGELSGWA

-1320 VNAETGYSFAFSK
+1320 VTAETGYAIGFSQP
-1333 GGSANNSITLPQGL
+1333 GSANNSITLPQGL

-1353 VDPAGVKAGTAVI
+1353 VDPAGSKAGTAVI
-1366 QECSVK
+1366 QECSAK

>member
-1 MTGCS
+1 
-6 TIETN
+6 
-11 YSGNY
+11 
-16 KNMDMKKTKV
+16 MDMKKTKV

-43 SSDASGVN
+43 SSS
-51 PVPPTPPTPEVTD
+51 PSTPPTPQDE
-64 GPVARLPK
+64 PVARLPNVQ
-72 MDPPKELLVAGE
+72 PPAEQLMAGP
-84 NQVVIALVDTQSA
+84 NQAVIALVDTQSSA
-97 AKGAKAPFDSHSLHL
+97 ARGVDGPFAGHSLHL
-112 WNNDACQATA
+112 WNNDACNATA
-122 DSGLNTGWDDKSKT
+122 EAGLNTGWDDKSKT
-136 PATADSFGPAWVVPL
+136 PSAADSFGPAWVVPL
-151 KNVEGCI
+151 SKMEGCI

-176 VSFSEHPDRTVAIVA
+176 VIFSDHPDRTVAIVA
-191 GKKDLFGSRAEA
+191 GKNEIFGSRAEA

-234 RLYYTDSGTIK
+234 RLYYTESGTIA
-245 ANADG
+245 ANGEG

-255 YISLTATTLTAEQ
+255 YLKLTPTSLSAEQ

-283 PAGKD
+283 PSGKD

-320 DALYAAEAT
+320 DALYSEAAT
-329 KLSYGA
+329 KLTYGA
-335 VVEGNRVT
+335 IVEGGNVT

-354 KLALYNAS
+354 KLALFDEQHNAI
-362 HQKSGEVAM
+362 GERAM
-371 TFDNA
+371 TQDEA

-381 YEGGS
+381 VQGGS
-386 ELIGQFYRYDMEV
+386 DLVGKYYRYDIQV
-399 YHPLSRKVERYEVT
+399 YHPVSRKLESYQVT

-428 VVDLDDPALKPE
+428 VVDLDDPALKPD

-463 VRDLTGNDAST
+463 VRDLTGNDPST

-481 FVGLTQPDSVPVNH
+481 FLGLTQPDSVPVTH
-495 LKALAKSGVSHLHL
+495 LKSLAKSGVSHLHL

-514 IATVNEDPAKVANLG
+514 IATVNEDPAKVANIS
-529 DDFSKLCQVNPDVKT
+529 DDFSKLCEVNAEVKN
-544 SKFGGYCGG
+544 SKFASHCGG
-553 GQTVG
+553 GETIAA
-558 DVLADLQVGDSKDNP
+558 VLEDLQASDSKENP
-573 QVQELSGYLRGV
+573 VVQELYGYLRGV

-609 GTKRILEFREM
+609 GTARIKEFREM
-620 VKAIKQNIGMN
+620 VMAIKQNIGMN
-631 VVMDVVYNHTNESGL
+631 VVMDVVYNHTNEAGL

-717 QMVQALAAVKK
+717 QMVQALAEVKK
-728 VNPEM
+728 VNPDM
-733 YFYGEGWNFGEVQD
+733 YFYGEGWNFGEVAD

-756 KHLGG
+756 KHLAG

-782 GGDSI
+782 GGDAI

-793 GNGAFVDP
+793 GNGALVDA
-801 NEMSKVDLATALHQ
+801 NEVDGVDLATALHQ

-836 GMPKKGAEIDYNGQ
+836 GVPKKGADIDYNGQ

-856 DPVEVQNYVDK
+856 DPTEIQNYVDK

-872 LFDNLIY
+872 LFDNLVY
-879 KAPASADLVRMQG
+879 KAPAGADLVRMQG

-924 DSGDWYNKV
+924 DSGDWYNRV

-964 KHAKPGSAEMAQ
+964 QHAKPGSAEMQQ
-976 MVSFYQELAE
+976 MVSFYQELSE
-986 LRNSSRLLRL
+986 LRQSSRLLRL

-1009 NTGPDQVPGLI
+1009 NTGPDQTPGLI

-1026 GVSAGADLDPAI
+1026 GSKAGADLDPAI

-1046 ASNQS
+1046 ATSQS
-1051 QSISDFRDGN
+1051 QTIGDFRDGD

-1067 SGLQLSSAHHANNS
+1067 SGMVLSGKHRGVDS
-1081 IARDAAVSG
+1081 IASGAAVG
-1090 GTLTL
+1090 NGELTL

-1103 VKPQSGAQGAGLP
+1103 VKPQNGAQGAGLP

-1125 LPPFGN
+1125 LPPFGD
-1131 TDVYLKGFLNE
+1131 TEVYLKGFLGE
-1142 WGNTNQMTFSGN
+1142 WGEANPMSFTTN

-1159 TTEVSTDKLG
+1159 TTEVATDKLG
-1169 TTNVKIADASWGPV
+1169 TTEVKIADVSWGPV

-1197 TPLTLCKGGET
+1197 TPLTLCKGGDT
-1208 GNIGVDLAKAGSYKF
+1208 GNIGLDLAKAGSYKF

-1231 KPTLSVSFTEPVQ
+1231 KPTLSVSFTESVQ
-1244 SCKMLE
+1244 SCKVLD
-1250 TVAGNPLGYNL
+1250 TVAGNPLEHNL
-1261 FVKGELSGWG
+1261 FVKGGLNEWG
-1271 AQPQYQLSYKG
+1271 VKPEHQLSYKG

-1289 YQAAFNYTGST
+1289 YQVVFNYSGTT
-1300 EFKVANEDWSKEYL
+1300 EFKLADEDWKFEYL
-1314 LNGGGA
+1314 YNGGGA
-1320 VNAETGYSFAFSK
+1320 IEPEVGYAFAYTK
-1333 GGSANNSITLPQGL
+1333 PGSGAKNNSLTLPQGY
-1347 WSVLVK
+1347 WSFLVK
-1353 VDPAGVKAGTAVI
+1353 VDPTGAKPGTGIV
-1366 QECSVK
+1366 QECTPK

>member
-1 MTGCS
+1 
-6 TIETN
+6 
-11 YSGNY
+11 
-16 KNMDMKKTKV
+16 MDMKKTKV

-43 SSDASGVN
+43 SSS
-51 PVPPTPPTPEVTD
+51 PSTPDPTD
-64 GPVARLPK
+64 GPVARLPNVQ
-72 MDPPKELLVAGE
+72 PPAEQLVAGPD
-84 NQVVIALVDTQSA
+84 QAVIALVDTQTSA
-97 AKGAKAPFDSHSLHL
+97 ARGVDGPFANYSLHL
-112 WNNDACQATA
+112 WNNDACNATA
-122 DSGLNTGWDDKSKT
+122 ESGLNAGWDDKVNT
-136 PATADSFGPAWVVPL
+136 PAAADGFGPSWVVPL
-151 KNVEGCI
+151 AKLEGCI

-166 LANLTGSDMK
+166 LANLTGADMK
-176 VSFSEHPDRTVAIVA
+176 VVFSDHPDRTVAIVA
-191 GKKDLFGSRAEA
+191 GKSEVFGSRADA

-209 VAGASAHLIDGNTLI
+209 VAGASAHLIDGSTLI

-234 RLYYTDSGTIK
+234 RLYYTESGTIK
-245 ANADG
+245 ANAEG

-255 YISLTATTLTAEQ
+255 YITLTATSLTAEQ

-320 DALYAAEAT
+320 DALYADAAA
-329 KLSYGA
+329 KLAYGA
-335 VVEGNRVT
+335 IVEGGNVT

-354 KLALYNAS
+354 KLALFDDKHRAL
-362 HQKSGEVAM
+362 GERTM
-371 TFDNA
+371 TRDEA

-381 YEGGS
+381 VQGGS
-386 ELIGQFYRYDMEV
+386 ELVGKFYRYDIQV
-399 YHPLSRKVERYEVT
+399 YHPVSRKLESYQVT

-428 VVDLDDPALKPE
+428 VVDLNDPALKPE

-463 VRDLTGNDAST
+463 VRDLTGNDDST
-474 DEEKRGK
+474 LPAHRGK
-481 FVGLTQPDSVPVNH
+481 FLGLTDSDSVPVKH
-495 LKALAKSGVSHLHL
+495 LQALAKSGVSHLHL

-514 IATVNEDPAKVANLG
+514 IATINEDPAKVANLA
-529 DDFSKLCQVNPDVKT
+529 DDFSKLCQVNPEVQG

-553 GQTVG
+553 GQTIEA
-558 DVLADLQVGDSKDNP
+558 VLTDLQGADSKENP
-573 QVQELSGYLRGV
+573 QVQELYGYLRGV
-585 DSFNWGYDPYHYTT
+585 DSFNWGYDPYHYTA

-609 GTKRILEFREM
+609 GSQRILEFREM

-631 VVMDVVYNHTNESGL
+631 VVMDVVYNHTNEAGL

-717 QMVQALAAVKK
+717 QMVQALAAVKQ

-782 GGDSI
+782 GGDTI

-793 GNGAFVDP
+793 GNGALVDA
-801 NEMSKVDLATALHQ
+801 NEMDGVELATALHQ

-823 AGNLKEFVLTDKD
+823 AGNLKDFVLTDKD
-836 GMPKKGAEIDYNGQ
+836 GMPKKGSDIDYNGQ
-850 SAGYAQ
+850 PAGYAQ
-856 DPVEVQNYVDK
+856 DPTEIQNYVDK

-879 KAPASADLVRMQG
+879 KAPEGADLVRMQG

-924 DSGDWYNKV
+924 DSGDWYNRV
-933 DYTLGDNNF
+933 DYTLADNNF

-964 KHAKPGSAEMAQ
+964 QHVKPSGADMAT
-976 MVSFYQELAE
+976 MVGFYQELAE
-986 LRNSSRLLRL
+986 LRQSSRLLRL

-1026 GVSAGADLDPAI
+1026 GVNAGADLDPAI
-1038 DGLVVMIN
+1038 EGLVVMIN
-1046 ASNQS
+1046 ATNQP
-1051 QSISDFRDGN
+1051 QSIGDFRDGK

-1067 SGLQLSSAHHANNS
+1067 STLQLSPAHHAGSS
-1081 IARDAAVSG
+1081 IADGALASG
-1090 GTLTL
+1090 GQLTL

-1103 VKPQSGAQGAGLP
+1103 VKPQAGAQGVGLP
-1116 VSKKTDLST
+1116 VSKKIDLST
-1125 LPPFGN
+1125 VPPFGD
-1131 TDVYLKGFLNE
+1131 TDVFVRGFLNE
-1142 WGNTNQMTFSGN
+1142 WDPVNKMIFGGN
-1154 FMYEF
+1154 FTYEF
-1159 TTEVSTDKLG
+1159 TTEVTTDQLG
-1169 TTNVKIADASWGPV
+1169 TTQVKIAGSEWDGPI
-1183 NYGSCNAGDKLVVG
+1183 NYGKCSDTDQLATGQVSVLCANGGDLPFNAD
-1197 TPLTLCKGGET
+1197 
-1208 GNIGVDLAKAGSYKF
+1208 KAGSYKF

-1244 SCKMLE
+1244 SCKVLD

-1261 FVKGELSGWG
+1261 FVKGELSGWA

-1289 YQAAFNYTGST
+1289 YQAAFNYMGTS

-1320 VNAETGYSFAFSK
+1320 VTAETGYSLGFSQA
-1333 GGSANNSITLPQGL
+1333 GSANNSITLPQGL

-1353 VDPAGVKAGTAVI
+1353 VDPAGTKAGTAVI
-1366 QECSVK
+1366 QECSAK

>member
-1 MTGCS
+1 MTGYS
-6 TIETN
+6 DIETN

-16 KNMDMKKTKV
+16 KKMDMKKTKV

-43 SSDASGVN
+43 SSS
-51 PVPPTPPTPEVTD
+51 PSTPGPTD
-64 GPVARLPK
+64 GPVARLPNVQ
-72 MDPPKELLVAGE
+72 PPAEQLVAGPD
-84 NQVVIALVDTQSA
+84 QAVIALVDTQTSA
-97 AKGAKAPFDSHSLHL
+97 ARGVDGPFANYSLHL
-112 WNNDACQATA
+112 WNNDACNATA
-122 DSGLNTGWDDKSKT
+122 ESGLNAGWDDKVNT
-136 PATADSFGPAWVVPL
+136 PAAADGFGPSWVVPL
-151 KNVEGCI
+151 AKLEGCI

-166 LANLTGSDMK
+166 LANLTGADMK
-176 VSFSEHPDRTVAIVA
+176 VVFSDHPDRTVAIVA
-191 GKKDLFGSRAEA
+191 GKSEVFGSRADA

-209 VAGASAHLIDGNTLI
+209 VAGASAHLIDGSTLI

-234 RLYYTDSGTIK
+234 RLYYTESGTIK
-245 ANADG
+245 ANAEG

-255 YISLTATTLTAEQ
+255 YITLTATSLTAEQ

-320 DALYAAEAT
+320 DALYAEAAS
-329 KLSYGA
+329 KLAYGA
-335 VVEGNRVT
+335 IVEGGNVT

-354 KLALYNAS
+354 KLALFDDKHRAL
-362 HQKSGEVAM
+362 GERTM
-371 TFDNA
+371 IRDEA

-381 YEGGS
+381 VQGGS
-386 ELIGQFYRYDMEV
+386 ELVGKFYRYDIQV
-399 YHPLSRKVERYEVT
+399 YHPVSRKLESYQVT

-428 VVDLDDPALKPE
+428 VVDLNDPALKPE

-463 VRDLTGNDAST
+463 VRDLTGNDDST
-474 DEEKRGK
+474 PAEHRGK
-481 FVGLTQPDSVPVNH
+481 FLGLTDSDSVPVKH
-495 LKALAKSGVSHLHL
+495 LQALAKSGVSHLHL

-514 IATVNEDPAKVANLG
+514 IATVNEDPAKVANLA
-529 DDFSKLCQVNPDVKT
+529 DDFSKLCQVNPEVQG

-553 GQTVG
+553 GQTIEA
-558 DVLADLQVGDSKDNP
+558 VLTDLQGADSKENP
-573 QVQELSGYLRGV
+573 QVQELYGYLRGA
-585 DSFNWGYDPYHYTT
+585 DSFNWGYDPYHYTA

-609 GTKRILEFREM
+609 GSQRILEFREM

-631 VVMDVVYNHTNESGL
+631 VVMDVVYNHTNEAGL

-717 QMVQALAAVKK
+717 QMVQALAAVKQ

-782 GGDSI
+782 GGDTI

-793 GNGAFVDP
+793 GNGALVDA
-801 NEMSKVDLATALHQ
+801 NEMDGVELATALHQ

-823 AGNLKEFVLTDKD
+823 AGNLKDFVLTDKD
-836 GMPKKGAEIDYNGQ
+836 GMPKKGSDIDYNGQ
-850 SAGYAQ
+850 PAGYAQ
-856 DPVEVQNYVDK
+856 DPTEIQNYVDK

-879 KAPASADLVRMQG
+879 KAPEGADLVRMQG

-924 DSGDWYNKV
+924 DSGDWYNRV
-933 DYTLGDNNF
+933 DYTLADNNF

-964 KHAKPGSAEMAQ
+964 QHVKPSGADMAT
-976 MVSFYQELAE
+976 MVGFYQELAE
-986 LRNSSRLLRL
+986 LRQSSRLLRL

-1026 GVSAGADLDPAI
+1026 GVNAGADLDPAI
-1038 DGLVVMIN
+1038 EGLVVMIN
-1046 ASNQS
+1046 ATNQP
-1051 QSISDFRDGN
+1051 QSIGDFRDGK

-1067 SGLQLSSAHHANNS
+1067 STLQLSPAHHAGSS
-1081 IARDAAVSG
+1081 IADGAVASG
-1090 GTLTL
+1090 GQLTL

-1103 VKPQSGAQGAGLP
+1103 VKPQAGAQGAGLP
-1116 VSKKTDLST
+1116 VSKKIDLST
-1125 LPPFGN
+1125 VPPFGD
-1131 TDVYLKGFLNE
+1131 TAVYLKGFLDE
-1142 WGNTNQMTFSGN
+1142 WGNTNQMSFSSN

-1159 TTEVSTDKLG
+1159 TTEVTTDKLG

-1183 NYGSCNAGDKLVVG
+1183 NYGSCNAADKLVVG
-1197 TPLTLCKGGET
+1197 TPLTLCAGGST
-1208 GNIGVDLAKAGSYKF
+1208 GNVGLELAKAGSYKF

-1244 SCKMLE
+1244 SCKVLD

-1261 FVKGELSGWG
+1261 FVKGELSGWA

-1289 YQAAFNYTGST
+1289 YQAAFNYMGTS

-1320 VNAETGYSFAFSK
+1320 VTAETGYSLSFSQA
-1333 GGSANNSITLPQGL
+1333 GSANNSITLPQGL

-1353 VDPAGVKAGTAVI
+1353 VDPAGTKAGTAVI
-1366 QECSVK
+1366 QECSAK

>member
-1 MTGCS
+1 MTGYS
-6 TIETN
+6 DIETN

-16 KNMDMKKTKV
+16 KKMDMKKTKV

-43 SSDASGVN
+43 SSS
-51 PVPPTPPTPEVTD
+51 PSTPEPTD
-64 GPVARLPK
+64 GPVARLP
-72 MDPPKELLVAGE
+72 DVQPPAEQLVAGPD
-84 NQVVIALVDTQSA
+84 QAVIALVDTQTSA
-97 AKGAKAPFDSHSLHL
+97 ARGIEGPFANHSLHL
-112 WNNDACQATA
+112 WNNDACNATA
-122 DSGLNTGWDDKSKT
+122 ESGLNAGWDDKANT
-136 PATADSFGPAWVVPL
+136 PTAVDSFGPSWVVPL
-151 KNVEGCI
+151 AKLEGCI

-166 LANLTGSDMK
+166 LANLTGADMK
-176 VSFSEHPDRTVAIVA
+176 VVFSDHPDRTVAIVA
-191 GKKDLFGSRAEA
+191 GKSEVFDSRADA

-234 RLYYTDSGTIK
+234 RLYYTESGTIK
-245 ANADG
+245 ANAEG

-255 YISLTATTLTAEQ
+255 YLSLTATSLTAEQ

-283 PAGKD
+283 PSGKD

-320 DALYAAEAT
+320 DALYAEEAT
-329 KLSYGA
+329 KLAYGA
-335 VVEGNRVT
+335 IFEGGNVT

-354 KLALYNAS
+354 KLALFDEQHKAL
-362 HQKSGEVAM
+362 GERTM
-371 TFDNA
+371 TQDDA

-381 YEGGS
+381 VQGGQ
-386 ELIGQFYRYDMEV
+386 ELVGKFYRYDIEV
-399 YHPLSRKVERYEVT
+399 YHPLSRKLESYQVT

-463 VRDLTGNDAST
+463 VRDLTGNDEST
-474 DEEKRGK
+474 KPEHRGK
-481 FVGLTQPDSVPVNH
+481 FLGLTDSDSVPVKH
-495 LKALAKSGVSHLHL
+495 LQSLAQSGVSHLHL

-514 IATVNEDPAKVANLG
+514 IATVNEDPAKVANLQ
-529 DDFSKLCQVNPDVKT
+529 DDFSKLCQVNAEVKD

-553 GQTVG
+553 GQTIEA
-558 DVLADLQVGDSKDNP
+558 VLADLQGADSKESP

-585 DSFNWGYDPYHYTT
+585 DSFNWGYDPYHYTA

-604 ATNAE
+604 ATDAE
-609 GTKRILEFREM
+609 GSQRILEFREM

-631 VVMDVVYNHTNESGL
+631 VVMDVVYNHTNEAGL

-717 QMVQALAAVKK
+717 QMVQALAAVKQ

-756 KHLGG
+756 KHLAG

-782 GGDSI
+782 GGDTI

-793 GNGAFVDP
+793 GNGALVDA
-801 NEMSKVDLATALHQ
+801 NEMDGVELATALHQ

-836 GMPKKGAEIDYNGQ
+836 GMPKKGSDIDYNGQ
-850 SAGYAQ
+850 PAGYAQ
-856 DPVEVQNYVDK
+856 DPTEIQNYVDK

-879 KAPASADLVRMQG
+879 KAPQGADLVRMQG

-924 DSGDWYNKV
+924 DSGDWYNRV
-933 DYTLGDNNF
+933 DYTLADNNF

-964 KHAKPGSAEMAQ
+964 KHVKPSGADMAT
-976 MVSFYQELAE
+976 MVGFYQELAE
-986 LRNSSRLLRL
+986 LRQSSRLLRL

-1026 GVSAGADLDPAI
+1026 GVNAGADLDPAI
-1038 DGLVVMIN
+1038 EGLVVMIN
-1046 ASNQS
+1046 ATNQP
-1051 QSISDFRDGN
+1051 QSISDFRDGK

-1067 SGLQLSSAHHANNS
+1067 STLQLSPAHHAGSS
-1081 IARDAAVSG
+1081 IADGALASG
-1090 GTLTL
+1090 GQLTL

-1103 VKPQSGAQGAGLP
+1103 VKPQAGAQGAGLP
-1116 VSKKTDLST
+1116 VSKKIDLST
-1125 LPPFGN
+1125 VPPFGD
-1131 TDVYLKGFLNE
+1131 TDVFVRGFLNE
-1142 WGNTNQMTFSGN
+1142 WDPVNKMIFGGN
-1154 FMYEF
+1154 FTYEF
-1159 TTEVSTDKLG
+1159 TTEVTTDQLG
-1169 TTNVKIADASWGPV
+1169 TTQVKIAGSEWDGPI
-1183 NYGSCNAGDKLVVG
+1183 NYGKCSDTDQLATGQVSVLCANGGDLPFNAD
-1197 TPLTLCKGGET
+1197 
-1208 GNIGVDLAKAGSYKF
+1208 KAGSYKF

-1244 SCKMLE
+1244 SCKVLD

-1261 FVKGELSGWG
+1261 FVKGELSGWA

-1289 YQAAFNYTGST
+1289 YQAAFNYMGTS

-1320 VNAETGYSFAFSK
+1320 VTAETGYSLGFSQA
-1333 GGSANNSITLPQGL
+1333 GSANNSITLPQGL

-1353 VDPAGVKAGTAVI
+1353 VDPAGTKAGTAVI
-1366 QECSVK
+1366 QECSAK

>member
-1 MTGCS
+1 
-6 TIETN
+6 
-11 YSGNY
+11 
-16 KNMDMKKTKV
+16 MDMKKTKV

-43 SSDASGVN
+43 STS
-51 PVPPTPPTPEVTD
+51 PTPEPSD
-64 GPVARLPK
+64 GPVARLPNVQ
-72 MDPPKELLVAGE
+72 PPAEQLVAGPD
-84 NQVVIALVDTQSA
+84 QAVIALVDTQTSA
-97 AKGAKAPFDSHSLHL
+97 ARGVTGPFANYSLHL
-112 WNNDACQATA
+112 WNNDACNATA
-122 DSGLNTGWDDKSKT
+122 ESGLNAGWDDKANT
-136 PATADSFGPAWVVPL
+136 PAAVDGFGPSWVVSL
-151 KNVEGCI
+151 SKVEGCI

-176 VSFSEHPDRTVAIVA
+176 VVFSDHPDRTVAIVA
-191 GKKDLFGSRAEA
+191 GKNEIFGSRAEA

-234 RLYYTDSGTIK
+234 RLYYTESGTIK
-245 ANADG
+245 ANAEG

-255 YISLTATTLTAEQ
+255 YITLTPTSLTAEQ

-320 DALYAAEAT
+320 DALYSEAAT
-329 KLSYGA
+329 KLTYGA
-335 VVEGNRVT
+335 VVEGGNVT

-348 PTAKSV
+348 PTARLV
-354 KLALYNAS
+354 KLALFDEQ
-362 HQKSGEVAM
+362 HKSLGERTM
-371 TFDNA
+371 TLDEA

-381 YEGGS
+381 VQGGS
-386 ELIGQFYRYDMEV
+386 ELVGKFYRYDIQV
-399 YHPLSRKVERYEVT
+399 YHPVSRKLESYQVT

-428 VVDLDDPALKPE
+428 VVDLNDPALKPE

-463 VRDLTGNDAST
+463 VRDLTGNDDST
-474 DEEKRGK
+474 PAEHRGK
-481 FVGLTQPDSVPVNH
+481 FLGLTDTDTAPVKH
-495 LKALAKSGVSHLHL
+495 LQALAKSGVSHLHL

-514 IATVNEDPAKVANLG
+514 IATVNEDPAKVANIS
-529 DDFSKLCQVNPDVKT
+529 DDFGKLCQVNPEVQN
-544 SKFGGYCGG
+544 SKFAGYCSS
-553 GQTVG
+553 GQTIEA
-558 DVLADLQVGDSKDNP
+558 VLGDLQGSDSKENP
-573 QVQELSGYLRGV
+573 QVQELYGYLRGV

-609 GTKRILEFREM
+609 GSQRILEFREM

-631 VVMDVVYNHTNESGL
+631 VVMDVVYNHTNEAGL

-756 KHLGG
+756 KHLAG

-782 GGDSI
+782 GGDTI

-793 GNGAFVDP
+793 GNGALVDA
-801 NEMSKVDLATALHQ
+801 NEMDGVDRATALHQ
-815 SDLVRLGM
+815 ADLVRLGM
-823 AGNLKEFVLTDKD
+823 AGNLKDFILTDKD
-836 GMPKKGAEIDYNGQ
+836 GMPKKGSDIDYNGQ
-850 SAGYAQ
+850 PAGYAQ
-856 DPVEVQNYVDK
+856 DPTEIQNYVDK

-879 KAPASADLVRMQG
+879 KAPQGADLVRMQG

-924 DSGDWYNKV
+924 DSGDWYNRV
-933 DYTLGDNNF
+933 DYTLADNNF

-964 KHAKPGSAEMAQ
+964 KHVKPSGADMAT
-976 MVSFYQELAE
+976 MVGFYQELAE
-986 LRNSSRLLRL
+986 LRQSSRLLRL

-1026 GVSAGADLDPAI
+1026 GINAGADLDPAI

-1046 ASNQS
+1046 ATNAP
-1051 QSISDFRDGN
+1051 QSISNFRDGN

-1067 SGLQLSSAHHANNS
+1067 ASLQLSPAHHGGES
-1081 IARDAAVSG
+1081 IARDAAVNG

-1103 VKPQSGAQGAGLP
+1103 VKPQSGAQGSGLP
-1116 VSKKTDLST
+1116 VGKKTDLST
-1125 LPPFGN
+1125 VPPFGD
-1131 TDVYLKGFLNE
+1131 TAVYLKGFLDE
-1142 WGNTNQMTFSGN
+1142 WGNTNQMTFTSN

-1159 TTEVSTDKLG
+1159 TTEVSSDKLG
-1169 TTNVKIADASWGPV
+1169 TTNVKIADASWGPL

-1197 TPLTLCKGGET
+1197 TPLTLCKGGDT
-1208 GNIGVDLAKAGSYKF
+1208 GNIGLDLAKAGSYKF

-1244 SCKMLE
+1244 SCKVLD

-1261 FVKGELSGWG
+1261 FVKGELSGWN

-1320 VNAETGYSFAFSK
+1320 LKAETGYPFAFSQA
-1333 GGSANNSITLPQGL
+1333 GSANNSITLPQGL

-1353 VDPAGVKAGTAVI
+1353 VDPAGAKAGTAVI
-1366 QECSVK
+1366 QECSAK

>member
-1 MTGCS
+1 MTGYS
-6 TIETN
+6 NIETN

-16 KNMDMKKTKV
+16 KKMDMKKTKV

-43 SSDASGVN
+43 SSS
-51 PVPPTPPTPEVTD
+51 PTPEPSD
-64 GPVARLPK
+64 GPVARLPNVQ
-72 MDPPKELLVAGE
+72 PPAEQLVAGPD
-84 NQVVIALVDTQSA
+84 QAVIALVDTQTSA
-97 AKGAKAPFDSHSLHL
+97 ARGVTGPFANYSLHL
-112 WNNDACQATA
+112 WNNDACNATA
-122 DSGLNTGWDDKSKT
+122 ESGLNAGWDDKANT
-136 PATADSFGPAWVVPL
+136 PAAVDGFGPSWVVPL
-151 KNVEGCI
+151 SKVEGCI

-176 VSFSEHPDRTVAIVA
+176 VVFSDHPDRTVAIVA
-191 GKKDLFGSRAEA
+191 GKNEIFGSRAEA

-245 ANADG
+245 ANAEG

-255 YISLTATTLTAEQ
+255 YITLTPSSLTAEQ

-320 DALYAAEAT
+320 DALYSEAAT
-329 KLSYGA
+329 KLTYGA
-335 VVEGNRVT
+335 VVEGGNVT

-348 PTAKSV
+348 PTARSV
-354 KLALYNAS
+354 KLALFDEQ
-362 HQKSGEVAM
+362 HKSLGERTM
-371 TFDNA
+371 TLDEA

-381 YEGGS
+381 VQGGS
-386 ELIGQFYRYDMEV
+386 ELVGKFYRYDIQV
-399 YHPLSRKVERYEVT
+399 YHPVSRKLESYQVT

-428 VVDLDDPALKPE
+428 VVDLNDPALKPE

-463 VRDLTGNDAST
+463 VRDLTGNDDST
-474 DEEKRGK
+474 PAEHRGK
-481 FVGLTQPDSVPVNH
+481 FLGLTDTDTAPVKH
-495 LKALAKSGVSHLHL
+495 LQALAKSGVSHLHL

-514 IATVNEDPAKVANLG
+514 IATVNEDPAKVANIS
-529 DDFSKLCQVNPDVKT
+529 DDFGKLCQVNPEVQN
-544 SKFGGYCGG
+544 SKFAGYCSS
-553 GQTVG
+553 GQTIEA
-558 DVLADLQVGDSKDNP
+558 VLGDLQGGDSKENP
-573 QVQELSGYLRGV
+573 QVQELYGYLRGV

-609 GTKRILEFREM
+609 GSQRILEFREM

-631 VVMDVVYNHTNESGL
+631 VVMDVVYNHTNEAGL

-717 QMVQALAAVKK
+717 QMVQALAAVKQ

-756 KHLGG
+756 KHLAG

-782 GGDSI
+782 GGDTI

-793 GNGAFVDP
+793 GNGALVDA
-801 NEMSKVDLATALHQ
+801 NEMDGVELATALHQ

-823 AGNLKEFVLTDKD
+823 AGNLKDFVLTDKD
-836 GMPKKGAEIDYNGQ
+836 GMPKKGSDIDYNGQ
-850 SAGYAQ
+850 PAGYAQ
-856 DPVEVQNYVDK
+856 DPTEIQNYVDK

-879 KAPASADLVRMQG
+879 KAPQGADLVRMQG

-924 DSGDWYNKV
+924 DSGDWYNRV
-933 DYTLGDNNF
+933 DYTLADNNF
-942 DKGLPRKDKDGD
+942 NKGLPRKDKDGD
-954 NYPLIEQVLG
+954 NYPLIEKVLG
-964 KHAKPGSAEMAQ
+964 KHVKPSGADMAT
-976 MVSFYQELAE
+976 MVGFYQELAE
-986 LRNSSRLLRL
+986 LRQSSRLLRL

-1026 GVSAGADLDPAI
+1026 GVNAGADLDPAI

-1046 ASNQS
+1046 ATNAP
-1051 QSISDFRDGN
+1051 QSIGDFRDGN

-1067 SGLQLSSAHHANNS
+1067 TSLQLSPAHHGGES
-1081 IARDAAVSG
+1081 IARDAAVNG

-1103 VKPQSGAQGAGLP
+1103 VKPQSGAQGSGLP
-1116 VSKKTDLST
+1116 VGKKTDLST
-1125 LPPFGN
+1125 VPPFGD
-1131 TDVYLKGFLNE
+1131 TAVYLKGFLDE
-1142 WGNTNQMTFSGN
+1142 WGNTNQMTFTSN

-1159 TTEVSTDKLG
+1159 TTEVSSDKLG
-1169 TTNVKIADASWGPV
+1169 TTNVKIADASWGPL

-1197 TPLTLCKGGET
+1197 TPLTLCKGGDT
-1208 GNIGVDLAKAGSYKF
+1208 GNIGLDLAKAGSYKF
-1223 VFTAMNKD
+1223 VFTAMNKE

-1244 SCKMLE
+1244 SCKVLD

-1261 FVKGELSGWG
+1261 FVKGELSGWN

-1320 VNAETGYSFAFSK
+1320 LKAETGYPFAFSQA
-1333 GGSANNSITLPQGL
+1333 GSANNSITLPQGL

-1353 VDPAGVKAGTAVI
+1353 VDPAGAKAGTAVI
-1366 QECSVK
+1366 QECSAK

>member
-1 MTGCS
+1 
-6 TIETN
+6 
-11 YSGNY
+11 
-16 KNMDMKKTKV
+16 MDMKKTKV

-43 SSDASGVN
+43 SSS
-51 PVPPTPPTPEVTD
+51 PSTPDPTD
-64 GPVARLPK
+64 GPVARLPNVQ
-72 MDPPKELLVAGE
+72 PPAEQLVAGPD
-84 NQVVIALVDTQSA
+84 QAVIALVDTQTSA
-97 AKGAKAPFDSHSLHL
+97 ARGVSGPFANYSLHL
-112 WNNDACQATA
+112 WNNDACSATA
-122 DSGLNTGWDDKSKT
+122 ESGLNAGWDDKVNT
-136 PATADSFGPAWVVPL
+136 PAAADGFGPSWVVPL
-151 KNVEGCI
+151 SKLEGCI

-176 VSFSEHPDRTVAIVA
+176 VVFSDHPDRTVAIVA
-191 GKKDLFGSRAEA
+191 GKNEIFGSRAEA

-234 RLYYTDSGTIK
+234 RLYYTESGTIK
-245 ANADG
+245 ANAEG

-255 YISLTATTLTAEQ
+255 YITLTPTSLTAEQ
-268 QAKYPHLKDAAAFAL
+268 QAKYPHLKDAAAFSL

-320 DALYAAEAT
+320 DALYSEAAT
-329 KLSYGA
+329 KLTYGA
-335 VVEGNRVT
+335 VVEGGNVT

-348 PTAKSV
+348 PTARSV
-354 KLALYNAS
+354 KLALFDGQ
-362 HQKSGEVAM
+362 HKPLGERTM
-371 TFDNA
+371 TLDEA

-381 YEGGS
+381 VQGGS
-386 ELIGQFYRYDMEV
+386 ELVGKFYRYDIQV
-399 YHPLSRKVERYEVT
+399 YHPVSRKLESYQVT

-428 VVDLDDPALKPE
+428 VVDLNDPALKPE

-463 VRDLTGNDAST
+463 VRDLTGNDDST
-474 DEEKRGK
+474 PAEHRGK
-481 FVGLTQPDSVPVNH
+481 FLGLTDTDTAPVKH
-495 LKALAKSGVSHLHL
+495 LQALAKSGVSHLHL

-514 IATVNEDPAKVANLG
+514 IATVNEDPAKVANIS
-529 DDFSKLCQVNPDVKT
+529 DDFGKLCQVNPEVQN
-544 SKFGGYCGG
+544 SKFAGYCSS
-553 GQTVG
+553 GQTIEA
-558 DVLADLQVGDSKDNP
+558 VLGDLQGSDSKENP
-573 QVQELSGYLRGV
+573 QVQELYGYLRGV

-609 GTKRILEFREM
+609 GSQRILEFREM

-631 VVMDVVYNHTNESGL
+631 VVMDVVYNHTNEAGL

-717 QMVQALAAVKK
+717 QMVQALAAVKQ

-756 KHLGG
+756 KHLAG

-782 GGDSI
+782 GGDTI

-793 GNGAFVDP
+793 GNGALVDA
-801 NEMSKVDLATALHQ
+801 NEMDGVDRATALHQ
-815 SDLVRLGM
+815 ADLVRLGM
-823 AGNLKEFVLTDKD
+823 AGNLKDFILTDKD
-836 GMPKKGAEIDYNGQ
+836 GMPKKGSDIDYNGQ
-850 SAGYAQ
+850 PAGYAQ
-856 DPVEVQNYVDK
+856 DPTETQNYVDK

-879 KAPASADLVRMQG
+879 KAPQGADLVRMQG

-924 DSGDWYNKV
+924 DSGDWYNRV
-933 DYTLGDNNF
+933 DYTLADNNF

-954 NYPLIEQVLG
+954 NYPLIEKVLG
-964 KHAKPGSAEMAQ
+964 KHVKPSGADMAT
-976 MVSFYQELAE
+976 MVGFYQELAE
-986 LRNSSRLLRL
+986 LRQSSRLLRL

-1009 NTGPDQVPGLI
+1009 NTGPDQEPGLI

-1026 GVSAGADLDPAI
+1026 GINAGADLDPAI

-1046 ASNQS
+1046 ATNAP

-1067 SGLQLSSAHHANNS
+1067 SGLQLSPAHHGGES
-1081 IARDAAVSG
+1081 IARDAVVNG

-1103 VKPQSGAQGAGLP
+1103 VKPQSGAQGSGLP
-1116 VSKKTDLST
+1116 VGKKTDLST
-1125 LPPFGN
+1125 VPPFGD
-1131 TDVYLKGFLNE
+1131 TAVYLKGFLNE
-1142 WGNTNQMTFSGN
+1142 WGNTNQMTFSSN

-1159 TTEVSTDKLG
+1159 TTEVSSDKLG
-1169 TTNVKIADASWGPV
+1169 TTNVKIADASWGPL
-1183 NYGSCNAGDKLVVG
+1183 NYGSCNAGDKLVVS
-1197 TPLTLCKGGET
+1197 TPLTLCKGGDT
-1208 GNIGVDLAKAGSYKF
+1208 GNIGLDLAKAGSYKF

-1244 SCKMLE
+1244 SCKVLD

-1261 FVKGELSGWG
+1261 FVKGELSGWA

-1320 VNAETGYSFAFSK
+1320 VTAETGYAIGFSQP
-1333 GGSANNSITLPQGL
+1333 GSANNSITLPQGL

-1353 VDPAGVKAGTAVI
+1353 VDPAGTKAGTAVI
-1366 QECSVK
+1366 QECSAK

>member
-1 MTGCS
+1 MTGYS
-6 TIETN
+6 DIETN

-16 KNMDMKKTKV
+16 KKMDMKKTKV

-43 SSDASGVN
+43 SSS
-51 PVPPTPPTPEVTD
+51 PSTPDPTD
-64 GPVARLPK
+64 GPVARLPNVQ
-72 MDPPKELLVAGE
+72 PPAEQLVAGPD
-84 NQVVIALVDTQSA
+84 QAVIALVDTQTSA
-97 AKGAKAPFDSHSLHL
+97 ARGVTGPFANYSLHL
-112 WNNDACQATA
+112 WNNDACSATA
-122 DSGLNTGWDDKSKT
+122 ESGLNAGWDDKVNT
-136 PATADSFGPAWVVPL
+136 PAAADGFGPSWVVPL
-151 KNVEGCI
+151 SKLEGCI

-176 VSFSEHPDRTVAIVA
+176 VVFSDHPDRTVAIVA
-191 GKKDLFGSRAEA
+191 GKNEIFGSRAEA

-234 RLYYTDSGTIK
+234 RLYYTESGTIK
-245 ANADG
+245 ANAEG

-255 YISLTATTLTAEQ
+255 YITLAPTSLTAEQ

-320 DALYAAEAT
+320 DALYSEAAT
-329 KLSYGA
+329 KLTYGA
-335 VVEGNRVT
+335 VVEGGNVT

-348 PTAKSV
+348 PTARSV
-354 KLALYNAS
+354 KLALFDGQ
-362 HQKSGEVAM
+362 HKPLGERTM
-371 TFDNA
+371 TLDEA

-381 YEGGS
+381 VQGGS
-386 ELIGQFYRYDMEV
+386 ELVGKFYRYDIQV
-399 YHPLSRKVERYEVT
+399 YHPVSRKLESYQVT

-428 VVDLDDPALKPE
+428 VVDLNDPALKPE

-463 VRDLTGNDAST
+463 VRDLTGNDDST
-474 DEEKRGK
+474 PAEHRGK
-481 FVGLTQPDSVPVNH
+481 FLGLTDTDTAPVKH
-495 LKALAKSGVSHLHL
+495 LQALAKSGVSHLHL

-514 IATVNEDPAKVANLG
+514 IATVNEDPAKVANIS
-529 DDFSKLCQVNPDVKT
+529 DDFGKLCQVNPEVQN
-544 SKFGGYCGG
+544 SKFAGYCSS
-553 GQTVG
+553 GQTIEA
-558 DVLADLQVGDSKDNP
+558 VLGDLQGGDSKENP
-573 QVQELSGYLRGV
+573 QVQELYGYLRGV

-609 GTKRILEFREM
+609 GSQRILEFREM

-631 VVMDVVYNHTNESGL
+631 VVMDVVYNHTNEAGL

-717 QMVQALAAVKK
+717 QMVQALAAVKQ

-756 KHLGG
+756 KHLAG

-782 GGDSI
+782 GGDTI

-793 GNGAFVDP
+793 GNGALVDA
-801 NEMSKVDLATALHQ
+801 NEMDGVDRATALHQ
-815 SDLVRLGM
+815 ADLVRLGM
-823 AGNLKEFVLTDKD
+823 AGNLKDFILTDKD
-836 GMPKKGAEIDYNGQ
+836 GMPKKGSDIDYNGQ
-850 SAGYAQ
+850 AAGYAQ
-856 DPVEVQNYVDK
+856 DPTEIQNYVDK

-879 KAPASADLVRMQG
+879 KAPQGADLVRMQG

-924 DSGDWYNKV
+924 DSGDWYNRV
-933 DYTLGDNNF
+933 DYTLADNNF

-964 KHAKPGSAEMAQ
+964 KHVKPSGADMAT
-976 MVSFYQELAE
+976 MVGFYQELAE
-986 LRNSSRLLRL
+986 LRQSSRLLRL

-1009 NTGPDQVPGLI
+1009 NTGPDQEPGLI

-1026 GVSAGADLDPAI
+1026 GVNAGADLDPAI

-1046 ASNQS
+1046 ATNAP

-1067 SGLQLSSAHHANNS
+1067 TSLQLSPAHHGGES
-1081 IARDAAVSG
+1081 IARDAAVNG

-1103 VKPQSGAQGAGLP
+1103 VKPQSGAQGSGLP
-1116 VSKKTDLST
+1116 VGKKTDLST
-1125 LPPFGN
+1125 VPPFGD
-1131 TDVYLKGFLNE
+1131 TAVYLKGFLNE
-1142 WGNTNQMTFSGN
+1142 WGNTNQMTFSSN

-1159 TTEVSTDKLG
+1159 TTEVSSDKLG
-1169 TTNVKIADASWGPV
+1169 TTNVKIADASWGPL

-1197 TPLTLCKGGET
+1197 TPLTLCKGGDT
-1208 GNIGVDLAKAGSYKF
+1208 GNIGLDLAKAGSYKF

-1244 SCKMLE
+1244 SCKVLD

-1261 FVKGELSGWG
+1261 FVKGELSGWA

-1320 VNAETGYSFAFSK
+1320 VTAETGYAIGFSQP
-1333 GGSANNSITLPQGL
+1333 GSANNSITLPQGL

-1353 VDPAGVKAGTAVI
+1353 VDPAGSKAGTAVI
-1366 QECSVK
+1366 QECSAK

>member
-1 MTGCS
+1 
-6 TIETN
+6 
-11 YSGNY
+11 
-16 KNMDMKKTKV
+16 MDMKKTKV

-43 SSDASGVN
+43 STS
-51 PVPPTPPTPEVTD
+51 PTPEPSD
-64 GPVARLPK
+64 GPVARLPNVQ
-72 MDPPKELLVAGE
+72 PPAEQLVAGPD
-84 NQVVIALVDTQSA
+84 QAVIALVDTQTSA
-97 AKGAKAPFDSHSLHL
+97 ARGVTGPFANYSLHL
-112 WNNDACQATA
+112 WNNDACNATA
-122 DSGLNTGWDDKSKT
+122 ESGLNAGWDDKANT
-136 PATADSFGPAWVVPL
+136 PAAVDGFGPSWVVPL
-151 KNVEGCI
+151 SKVEGCI

-176 VSFSEHPDRTVAIVA
+176 VVFSDHPDRTVAIVA
-191 GKKDLFGSRAEA
+191 GKNEIFGSRAEA

-245 ANADG
+245 ANAEG

-255 YISLTATTLTAEQ
+255 YITLTPTSLTAEQ

-320 DALYAAEAT
+320 DALYSEAAT

-335 VVEGNRVT
+335 VVEGGNVT

-348 PTAKSV
+348 PTARSV
-354 KLALYNAS
+354 KLALFDEQ
-362 HQKSGEVAM
+362 HKSLGERTM
-371 TFDNA
+371 TLDEA

-381 YEGGS
+381 VQGGS
-386 ELIGQFYRYDMEV
+386 ELVGKFYRYDIQV
-399 YHPLSRKVERYEVT
+399 YHPVSRKLESYQVT

-428 VVDLDDPALKPE
+428 VVDLNDPALKPE

-463 VRDLTGNDAST
+463 VRDLTGNDDST
-474 DEEKRGK
+474 PAEHRGK
-481 FVGLTQPDSVPVNH
+481 FLGLTDTDTAPVKH
-495 LKALAKSGVSHLHL
+495 LQALAKSGVSHLHL

-514 IATVNEDPAKVANLG
+514 IATVNEDPAKVANIG
-529 DDFSKLCQVNPDVKT
+529 DDFGKLCQVNPEVQN
-544 SKFGGYCGG
+544 SKFAGYCSS
-553 GQTVG
+553 GQTIAA
-558 DVLADLQVGDSKDNP
+558 VLGDLQGGDSKENP
-573 QVQELSGYLRGV
+573 QVQELYGYLRGV

-609 GTKRILEFREM
+609 GSQRILEFREM

-631 VVMDVVYNHTNESGL
+631 VVMDVVYNHTNEAGL

-717 QMVQALAAVKK
+717 QMVQALAAVKQ

-756 KHLGG
+756 KHLAG

-782 GGDSI
+782 GGDTI

-793 GNGAFVDP
+793 GNGALVDA
-801 NEMSKVDLATALHQ
+801 NEMDGVDRATALHQ

-823 AGNLKEFVLTDKD
+823 AGNLKEFILTDKD
-836 GMPKKGAEIDYNGQ
+836 GMPKKGADIDYNGQ
-850 SAGYAQ
+850 PAGYAQ
-856 DPVEVQNYVDK
+856 DPTEIQNYVDK

-879 KAPASADLVRMQG
+879 KAPQGADLVRMQG

-924 DSGDWYNKV
+924 DSGDWYNRV
-933 DYTLGDNNF
+933 DYTLADNNF

-954 NYPLIEQVLG
+954 NYPLIEKVLG
-964 KHAKPGSAEMAQ
+964 THVKPSGADMAT
-976 MVSFYQELAE
+976 MVGFYQELAE
-986 LRNSSRLLRL
+986 LRQSSRLLRL

-1026 GVSAGADLDPAI
+1026 GVNAGADLDPAI

-1046 ASNQS
+1046 ATNAPQS
-1051 QSISDFRDGN
+1051 VNDFRDGN

-1067 SGLQLSSAHHANNS
+1067 TSLQLSPAHHGGES
-1081 IARDAAVSG
+1081 IARDAAVNG

-1103 VKPQSGAQGAGLP
+1103 VKPQSGAQGSGLP
-1116 VSKKTDLST
+1116 VGKKTDLST
-1125 LPPFGN
+1125 VPPFGD
-1131 TDVYLKGFLNE
+1131 TAVYLKGFLDE
-1142 WGNTNQMTFSGN
+1142 WGNTNQMTFTSN

-1159 TTEVSTDKLG
+1159 TTEVSNDKLG
-1169 TTNVKIADASWGPV
+1169 TTNVKIADASWGPL

-1197 TPLTLCKGGET
+1197 TPLTLCKGGDT
-1208 GNIGVDLAKAGSYKF
+1208 GNIGLDLAKAGSYKF

-1244 SCKMLE
+1244 SCKVLD

-1261 FVKGELSGWG
+1261 FVKGELSGWA

-1320 VNAETGYSFAFSK
+1320 LKAETGYPFAFSQA
-1333 GGSANNSITLPQGL
+1333 GSANNSITLPQGL

-1353 VDPAGVKAGTAVI
+1353 VDPAGAKAGTAVI
-1366 QECSVK
+1366 QECSAK

>member
-1 MTGCS
+1 
-6 TIETN
+6 
-11 YSGNY
+11 
-16 KNMDMKKTKV
+16 MDMKKTKV

-43 SSDASGVN
+43 SSS
-51 PVPPTPPTPEVTD
+51 PTPEPSD
-64 GPVARLPK
+64 GPVARLPNVQ
-72 MDPPKELLVAGE
+72 PPAEQLVAGPD
-84 NQVVIALVDTQSA
+84 QAVIALVDTQTSA
-97 AKGAKAPFDSHSLHL
+97 ARGVTGPFANYSLHL
-112 WNNDACQATA
+112 WNNDACNATA
-122 DSGLNTGWDDKSKT
+122 ESGLNAGWDDKANT
-136 PATADSFGPAWVVPL
+136 PAAVDGFGPSWVVPL
-151 KNVEGCI
+151 SKVEGCI

-176 VSFSEHPDRTVAIVA
+176 VVFSDHPDRTVAIVA
-191 GKKDLFGSRAEA
+191 GKNEIFGSRAEA

-245 ANADG
+245 ANAEG

-255 YISLTATTLTAEQ
+255 YITLAPTSLTAEQ

-320 DALYAAEAT
+320 DALYSEAAT
-329 KLSYGA
+329 KLTYGA
-335 VVEGNRVT
+335 VVEGGNVT

-348 PTAKSV
+348 PTARSV
-354 KLALYNAS
+354 KLALFDEQ
-362 HQKSGEVAM
+362 HKSLGERTM
-371 TFDNA
+371 TLDEA

-381 YEGGS
+381 VQGGS
-386 ELIGQFYRYDMEV
+386 ELVGKFYRYDIQV
-399 YHPLSRKVERYEVT
+399 YHPVSRKLESYQVT

-428 VVDLDDPALKPE
+428 VVDLNDPALKPE

-463 VRDLTGNDAST
+463 VRDLTGNDDST
-474 DEEKRGK
+474 PAEHRGK
-481 FVGLTQPDSVPVNH
+481 FLGLTDTDTAPVKH
-495 LKALAKSGVSHLHL
+495 LQALAKSGVSHLHL

-514 IATVNEDPAKVANLG
+514 IATVNEDPAKVANIG
-529 DDFSKLCQVNPDVKT
+529 DDFGKLCQVNPEVQN
-544 SKFGGYCGG
+544 SKFAGYCSS
-553 GQTVG
+553 GQTIEA
-558 DVLADLQVGDSKDNP
+558 VLGDLQGSDSKENP
-573 QVQELSGYLRGV
+573 QVQELYGYLRGV

-609 GTKRILEFREM
+609 GSQRILEFREM

-631 VVMDVVYNHTNESGL
+631 VVMDVVYNHTNEAGL

-717 QMVQALAAVKK
+717 QMVQALAAVKQ

-756 KHLGG
+756 KHLAG

-782 GGDSI
+782 GGDTI

-793 GNGAFVDP
+793 GNGALVDA
-801 NEMSKVDLATALHQ
+801 NEMDGVDRATALHQ

-823 AGNLKEFVLTDKD
+823 AGNLKDFILTDKD
-836 GMPKKGAEIDYNGQ
+836 GMPKKGSDIDYNGQ
-850 SAGYAQ
+850 PAGYAQ
-856 DPVEVQNYVDK
+856 DPTEIQNYVDK

-879 KAPASADLVRMQG
+879 KAPQGADLVRMQG

-924 DSGDWYNKV
+924 DSGDWYNRV
-933 DYTLGDNNF
+933 DYTLADNNF

-964 KHAKPGSAEMAQ
+964 QHAKPGSAEMQQ
-976 MVSFYQELAE
+976 MMGFYQELSE
-986 LRNSSRLLRL
+986 LRQSSRLLRL

-1026 GVSAGADLDPAI
+1026 GNKAGADLDPAI

-1046 ASNQS
+1046 ATNAP
-1051 QSISDFRDGN
+1051 QSIGDFRDGN

-1067 SGLQLSSAHHANNS
+1067 TSLQLSPAHHGGES
-1081 IARDAAVSG
+1081 IARDAAVNG

-1103 VKPQSGAQGAGLP
+1103 VKPQSGAQGSGLP
-1116 VSKKTDLST
+1116 VGKKTDLST
-1125 LPPFGN
+1125 VPPFGD
-1131 TDVYLKGFLNE
+1131 TAVYLKGFLDE
-1142 WGNTNQMTFSGN
+1142 WGNTNQMTFTSN

-1159 TTEVSTDKLG
+1159 TTEVSSDKLG
-1169 TTNVKIADASWGPV
+1169 TTNVKIADASWGPL

-1197 TPLTLCKGGET
+1197 TPLTLCKGGDT
-1208 GNIGVDLAKAGSYKF
+1208 GNIGLDLAKAGSYKF

-1244 SCKMLE
+1244 NCKVLD

-1261 FVKGELSGWG
+1261 FVKGELSGWA

-1320 VNAETGYSFAFSK
+1320 LKAETGYPFAFSQA
-1333 GGSANNSITLPQGL
+1333 GSANNSITLPQGL

-1353 VDPAGVKAGTAVI
+1353 VDPAGAKAGTAVI
-1366 QECSVK
+1366 QECSAK

>member
-1 MTGCS
+1 MTGYS
-6 TIETN
+6 DIETN

-16 KNMDMKKTKV
+16 KKMDMKKTKV

-43 SSDASGVN
+43 SSS
-51 PVPPTPPTPEVTD
+51 PSTPDPTD
-64 GPVARLPK
+64 GPVARLPNVQ
-72 MDPPKELLVAGE
+72 PPAEQLVAGPD
-84 NQVVIALVDTQSA
+84 QAVIALVDTQTSA
-97 AKGAKAPFDSHSLHL
+97 ARGVTGPFANYSLHL
-112 WNNDACQATA
+112 WNNDACSATA
-122 DSGLNTGWDDKSKT
+122 ESGLNAGWDDKVNT
-136 PATADSFGPAWVVPL
+136 PAAADGFGPSWVVPL
-151 KNVEGCI
+151 SKLEGCI

-176 VSFSEHPDRTVAIVA
+176 VVFSDHPDRTVAIVA
-191 GKKDLFGSRAEA
+191 GKNEIFGSRAEA

-234 RLYYTDSGTIK
+234 RLYYTESGTIK
-245 ANADG
+245 ANAEG

-255 YISLTATTLTAEQ
+255 YITLTPTSLTAEQ
-268 QAKYPHLKDAAAFAL
+268 QAKYPHLKDAAAFSL

-320 DALYAAEAT
+320 DALYSEAAT
-329 KLSYGA
+329 KLTYGA
-335 VVEGNRVT
+335 VVEGGNVT

-348 PTAKSV
+348 PTARSV
-354 KLALYNAS
+354 KLALFDGQ
-362 HQKSGEVAM
+362 HKPLGERTM
-371 TFDNA
+371 TLDEA

-381 YEGGS
+381 VQGGS
-386 ELIGQFYRYDMEV
+386 ELVGKFYRYDIQV
-399 YHPLSRKVERYEVT
+399 YHPVSRKLESYQVT

-428 VVDLDDPALKPE
+428 VVDLNDPALKPE

-463 VRDLTGNDAST
+463 VRDLTGNDDST
-474 DEEKRGK
+474 PAEHRGK
-481 FVGLTQPDSVPVNH
+481 FLGLTDTDTAPVKH
-495 LKALAKSGVSHLHL
+495 LQALAKSGVSHLHL

-514 IATVNEDPAKVANLG
+514 IATVNEDPAKVANIS
-529 DDFSKLCQVNPDVKT
+529 DDFGKLCQVNPEVQN
-544 SKFGGYCGG
+544 SKFAGYCSS
-553 GQTVG
+553 GQTIEA
-558 DVLADLQVGDSKDNP
+558 VLGDLQGSDSKENP
-573 QVQELSGYLRGV
+573 QVQELYGYLRGV

-609 GTKRILEFREM
+609 GSQRILEFREM

-631 VVMDVVYNHTNESGL
+631 VVMDVVYNHTNEAGL

-717 QMVQALAAVKK
+717 QMVQALAAVKQ

-756 KHLGG
+756 KHLAG

-782 GGDSI
+782 GGDTI

-793 GNGAFVDP
+793 GNGALVDA
-801 NEMSKVDLATALHQ
+801 NEMDGVDRATALHQ
-815 SDLVRLGM
+815 ADLVRLGM
-823 AGNLKEFVLTDKD
+823 AGNLKDFILTDKD
-836 GMPKKGAEIDYNGQ
+836 GMPKKGSDIDYNGQ
-850 SAGYAQ
+850 PAGYAQ
-856 DPVEVQNYVDK
+856 DPTEIQNYVDK

-879 KAPASADLVRMQG
+879 KAPQGADLVRMQG

-924 DSGDWYNKV
+924 DSGDWYNRV
-933 DYTLGDNNF
+933 DYTLADNNF

-954 NYPLIEQVLG
+954 NYPLIEKVLG
-964 KHAKPGSAEMAQ
+964 KHVKPSGADMAT
-976 MVSFYQELAE
+976 MVGFYQELAE
-986 LRNSSRLLRL
+986 LRQSSRLLRL

-1009 NTGPDQVPGLI
+1009 NTGPDQEPGLI

-1026 GVSAGADLDPAI
+1026 GVNAGADLDPAI

-1046 ASNQS
+1046 ATNAP

-1067 SGLQLSSAHHANNS
+1067 TSLQLSPAHHGGES
-1081 IARDAAVSG
+1081 IARDAAVNG

-1103 VKPQSGAQGAGLP
+1103 VKPQSGAQGTGLP
-1116 VSKKTDLST
+1116 VGKKTDLST
-1125 LPPFGN
+1125 VPPFGD
-1131 TDVYLKGFLNE
+1131 TAVYLKGFLNE
-1142 WGNTNQMTFSGN
+1142 WGNTNQMTFSSN

-1159 TTEVSTDKLG
+1159 TTEVSSDKLG
-1169 TTNVKIADASWGPV
+1169 TTNVKIADASWGPL

-1197 TPLTLCKGGET
+1197 TPLTLCKGGDT
-1208 GNIGVDLAKAGSYKF
+1208 GNIGLDLAKAGSYKF

-1244 SCKMLE
+1244 SCKVLD

-1261 FVKGELSGWG
+1261 FVKGELSGWA

-1320 VNAETGYSFAFSK
+1320 VTAETGYAIGFSQP
-1333 GGSANNSITLPQGL
+1333 GSANNSITLPQGL

-1353 VDPAGVKAGTAVI
+1353 VDPAGTKAGTAVI
-1366 QECSVK
+1366 QECSAK

>member
-1 MTGCS
+1 
-6 TIETN
+6 
-11 YSGNY
+11 
-16 KNMDMKKTKV
+16 MDMKKTKV

-43 SSDASGVN
+43 SSS
-51 PVPPTPPTPEVTD
+51 PSTPDPTD
-64 GPVARLPK
+64 GPVARLPNVQ
-72 MDPPKELLVAGE
+72 PPAEQLVAGPD
-84 NQVVIALVDTQSA
+84 QAVIALVDTQTSA
-97 AKGAKAPFDSHSLHL
+97 ARGVTGPFANYSLHL
-112 WNNDACQATA
+112 WNNDACSATA
-122 DSGLNTGWDDKSKT
+122 ESGLNAGWDDKVNT
-136 PATADSFGPAWVVPL
+136 PAAADGFGPSWVVPL
-151 KNVEGCI
+151 SKLEGCI

-176 VSFSEHPDRTVAIVA
+176 VVFSDHPDRTVAIVA
-191 GKKDLFGSRAEA
+191 GKNEIFGSRAEA

-234 RLYYTDSGTIK
+234 RLYYTESGTIK
-245 ANADG
+245 ANAEG

-255 YISLTATTLTAEQ
+255 YITLTPTSLTAEQ

-320 DALYAAEAT
+320 DALYSEAAT
-329 KLSYGA
+329 KLTYGA
-335 VVEGNRVT
+335 VVEGGNVT

-348 PTAKSV
+348 PTARSV
-354 KLALYNAS
+354 KLALFDGQ
-362 HQKSGEVAM
+362 HKPLGERTM
-371 TFDNA
+371 TLDEA

-381 YEGGS
+381 VQGGS
-386 ELIGQFYRYDMEV
+386 ELVGKFYRYDIQV
-399 YHPLSRKVERYEVT
+399 YHPVSRKLESYQVT

-428 VVDLDDPALKPE
+428 VVDLNDPALKPE

-463 VRDLTGNDAST
+463 VRDLTGNDDST
-474 DEEKRGK
+474 PVEHRGK
-481 FVGLTQPDSVPVNH
+481 FLGLTDTDTAPVKH
-495 LKALAKSGVSHLHL
+495 LQALAKSGVSHLHL

-514 IATVNEDPAKVANLG
+514 IATVNEDPTKVANIS
-529 DDFSKLCQVNPDVKT
+529 DDFGKLCQVNPEVQN
-544 SKFGGYCGG
+544 SKFGGYCSS
-553 GQTVG
+553 GQTIEA
-558 DVLADLQVGDSKDNP
+558 VLGDLQGSDSKENP
-573 QVQELSGYLRGV
+573 QVQELYGYLRGV

-609 GTKRILEFREM
+609 GSQRILEFREM

-631 VVMDVVYNHTNESGL
+631 VVMDVVYNHTNEAGL

-717 QMVQALAAVKK
+717 QMVQALAAVKQ

-756 KHLGG
+756 KHLAG

-782 GGDSI
+782 GGDTI

-793 GNGAFVDP
+793 GNGALVDA
-801 NEMSKVDLATALHQ
+801 NEMDGVDRATALHQ
-815 SDLVRLGM
+815 ADLVRLGM
-823 AGNLKEFVLTDKD
+823 AGNLKDFILTDKD
-836 GMPKKGAEIDYNGQ
+836 GMPKKGSDIDYNGQ
-850 SAGYAQ
+850 PAGYAQ
-856 DPVEVQNYVDK
+856 DPTEIQNYVDK

-879 KAPASADLVRMQG
+879 KAPQGADLVRMQG

-924 DSGDWYNKV
+924 DSGDWYNRV
-933 DYTLGDNNF
+933 DYTLADNNF

-954 NYPLIEQVLG
+954 NYPLIEKVLG
-964 KHAKPGSAEMAQ
+964 KHVKPSGADMAT
-976 MVSFYQELAE
+976 MVGFYQELAE
-986 LRNSSRLLRL
+986 LRQSSRLLRL

-1009 NTGPDQVPGLI
+1009 NTGPDQEPGLI

-1026 GVSAGADLDPAI
+1026 GINAGADLDPAI

-1046 ASNQS
+1046 ATNAP

-1067 SGLQLSSAHHANNS
+1067 TSLQLSPAHHGGES
-1081 IARDAAVSG
+1081 IARDAAVNG

-1103 VKPQSGAQGAGLP
+1103 VKPQSGAQGTGLP
-1116 VSKKTDLST
+1116 VGKKTDLST
-1125 LPPFGN
+1125 VPPFGD
-1131 TDVYLKGFLNE
+1131 TAVYLKGFLNE
-1142 WGNTNQMTFSGN
+1142 WGNTNQMTFSSN

-1159 TTEVSTDKLG
+1159 TTEVSSDKLG
-1169 TTNVKIADASWGPV
+1169 TTNVKIADASWGPL

-1197 TPLTLCKGGET
+1197 TPLTLCKGGDT
-1208 GNIGVDLAKAGSYKF
+1208 GNIGLDLAKAGSYKF

-1244 SCKMLE
+1244 SCKVLD

-1261 FVKGELSGWG
+1261 FVKGELSGWA

-1320 VNAETGYSFAFSK
+1320 VTAETGYAIGFSQP
-1333 GGSANNSITLPQGL
+1333 GSANNSITLPQGL

-1353 VDPAGVKAGTAVI
+1353 VDPAGTKAGTAVI
-1366 QECSVK
+1366 QECSAK

>member
-1 MTGCS
+1 MTGYS
-6 TIETN
+6 NIETN

-16 KNMDMKKTKV
+16 KKMDMKKTKV

-43 SSDASGVN
+43 STS
-51 PVPPTPPTPEVTD
+51 PTPEPSD
-64 GPVARLPK
+64 GPVARLPNVQ
-72 MDPPKELLVAGE
+72 PPAEQLVAGPD
-84 NQVVIALVDTQSA
+84 QAVIALVDTQTSA
-97 AKGAKAPFDSHSLHL
+97 ARGVTGPFANYSLHL
-112 WNNDACQATA
+112 WNNDACNATA
-122 DSGLNTGWDDKSKT
+122 ESGLNAGWDDKVNT
-136 PATADSFGPAWVVPL
+136 PAAVDGFGPSWVVPL
-151 KNVEGCI
+151 SKVEGCI

-176 VSFSEHPDRTVAIVA
+176 VVFSDHPDRTVAIVA
-191 GKKDLFGSRAEA
+191 GKNEIFGSRAEA

-245 ANADG
+245 ANAEG

-255 YISLTATTLTAEQ
+255 YITLTPTSLTAEQ

-320 DALYAAEAT
+320 DALYSEAAT
-329 KLSYGA
+329 KLTYGA
-335 VVEGNRVT
+335 VVEGGNVT

-348 PTAKSV
+348 PTARSV
-354 KLALYNAS
+354 KLALFDEQ
-362 HQKSGEVAM
+362 HKSLGERTM
-371 TFDNA
+371 TLDEA

-381 YEGGS
+381 VQGGS
-386 ELIGQFYRYDMEV
+386 ELVGKFYRYDIQV
-399 YHPLSRKVERYEVT
+399 YHPVSRKLESYQVT

-428 VVDLDDPALKPE
+428 VVDLNDPALKPE

-463 VRDLTGNDAST
+463 VRDLTGNDDST
-474 DEEKRGK
+474 PAEHRGK
-481 FVGLTQPDSVPVNH
+481 FLGLTDTDTAPVKH
-495 LKALAKSGVSHLHL
+495 LQALAKSGVSHLHL

-514 IATVNEDPAKVANLG
+514 IATVNEDPANVANIG
-529 DDFSKLCQVNPDVKT
+529 DDFGKLCQVNPEVQN
-544 SKFGGYCGG
+544 SKFAGYCSS
-553 GQTVG
+553 GQTIEA
-558 DVLADLQVGDSKDNP
+558 VLGDLQGGDSKENP
-573 QVQELSGYLRGV
+573 QVQELYGYLRGV

-604 ATNAE
+604 STNAE
-609 GTKRILEFREM
+609 GSQRILEFREM

-631 VVMDVVYNHTNESGL
+631 VVMDVVYNHTNEAGL

-756 KHLGG
+756 KHLAG

-782 GGDSI
+782 GGDTI

-793 GNGAFVDP
+793 GNGALVDA
-801 NEMSKVDLATALHQ
+801 NEMDGVDRATALHQ

-823 AGNLKEFVLTDKD
+823 AGNLKDFILTDKD
-836 GMPKKGAEIDYNGQ
+836 GMPKKGADIDYNGQ
-850 SAGYAQ
+850 PAGYAQ
-856 DPVEVQNYVDK
+856 DPTEIQNYVDK

-879 KAPASADLVRMQG
+879 KAPQGADLARMQG

-924 DSGDWYNKV
+924 DSGDWYNRV
-933 DYTLGDNNF
+933 DYTLADNNF

-964 KHAKPGSAEMAQ
+964 KHVKPSGADMAT
-976 MVSFYQELAE
+976 MVGFYQELAE
-986 LRNSSRLLRL
+986 LRQSSRLLRL

-1026 GVSAGADLDPAI
+1026 GINAGADLDPAI

-1046 ASNQS
+1046 ATNAP
-1051 QSISDFRDGN
+1051 QSIGDFRDGN
-1061 DQPIDL
+1061 DQSIDL
-1067 SGLQLSSAHHANNS
+1067 TSLRLSPAHHGGES
-1081 IARDAAVSG
+1081 IARDAAVNG
-1090 GTLTL
+1090 GSLTL

-1103 VKPQSGAQGAGLP
+1103 VKPQSGAQGSGLP
-1116 VSKKTDLST
+1116 VGKKTDLST
-1125 LPPFGN
+1125 VPPFGD
-1131 TDVYLKGFLNE
+1131 TAVYLKGFLDE
-1142 WGNTNQMTFSGN
+1142 WGNTNQMTFTSN

-1159 TTEVSTDKLG
+1159 TTEVSSDKLG
-1169 TTNVKIADASWGPV
+1169 TTNVKIADASWGPL

-1197 TPLTLCKGGET
+1197 TPLTLCKGGDT
-1208 GNIGVDLAKAGSYKF
+1208 GNIGLDLAKAGSYKF
-1223 VFTAMNKD
+1223 VFTTMNKD

-1244 SCKMLE
+1244 SCKVLD

-1261 FVKGELSGWG
+1261 FVKGELSGWS

-1289 YQAAFNYTGST
+1289 YQAAFNYNGST

-1320 VNAETGYSFAFSK
+1320 LKAETGYPFAFSQA
-1333 GGSANNSITLPQGL
+1333 GSANNSITLPQGL

-1353 VDPAGVKAGTAVI
+1353 VDPAGAKAGTAVI
-1366 QECSVK
+1366 QECSAK

>member
-1 MTGCS
+1 
-6 TIETN
+6 
-11 YSGNY
+11 
-16 KNMDMKKTKV
+16 MDMKKTKV

-43 SSDASGVN
+43 SSS
-51 PVPPTPPTPEVTD
+51 PTPEPSD
-64 GPVARLPK
+64 GPVARLPNVQ
-72 MDPPKELLVAGE
+72 PPAEQLVAGPD
-84 NQVVIALVDTQSA
+84 QAVIALVDTQTSA
-97 AKGAKAPFDSHSLHL
+97 ARGVTGPFANYSLHL
-112 WNNDACQATA
+112 WNNDACNATA
-122 DSGLNTGWDDKSKT
+122 ESGLNAGWDDKANT
-136 PATADSFGPAWVVPL
+136 PAAVDGFGPSWVVPL
-151 KNVEGCI
+151 SKVEGCI

-176 VSFSEHPDRTVAIVA
+176 VVFSDHPDRTVAIVA
-191 GKKDLFGSRAEA
+191 GKNEIFGSRAEA

-245 ANADG
+245 ANAEG

-255 YISLTATTLTAEQ
+255 YITLTPTSLTAEQ

-320 DALYAAEAT
+320 DALYSEAAT
-329 KLSYGA
+329 KLTYGA
-335 VVEGNRVT
+335 VVEGGNVT

-348 PTAKSV
+348 PTARSV
-354 KLALYNAS
+354 KLALFDEQ
-362 HQKSGEVAM
+362 HKSLGERTM
-371 TFDNA
+371 TLDEA

-381 YEGGS
+381 VQGGS
-386 ELIGQFYRYDMEV
+386 ELVGKFYRYDIQV
-399 YHPLSRKVERYEVT
+399 YHPVSRKLESYQVT

-463 VRDLTGNDAST
+463 VRDLTGNDDST
-474 DEEKRGK
+474 PAEHRGK
-481 FVGLTQPDSVPVNH
+481 FLGLTDTDTAPVKH
-495 LKALAKSGVSHLHL
+495 LQALAKSGVSHLHL

-514 IATVNEDPAKVANLG
+514 IATVNEDPAKVANIS
-529 DDFSKLCQVNPDVKT
+529 DDFGKLCQVNPEVQN
-544 SKFGGYCGG
+544 SKFAGYCSS
-553 GQTVG
+553 GQTIEA
-558 DVLADLQVGDSKDNP
+558 VLGDLQGGDSKENP
-573 QVQELSGYLRGV
+573 QVQELYGYLRGV

-609 GTKRILEFREM
+609 GSQRILEFREM

-631 VVMDVVYNHTNESGL
+631 VVMDVVYNHTNEAGL

-717 QMVQALAAVKK
+717 QMVQALAAVKQ

-756 KHLGG
+756 KHLAG

-782 GGDSI
+782 GGDTI

-793 GNGAFVDP
+793 GNGALVDA
-801 NEMSKVDLATALHQ
+801 NEMDGVDRATALHQ

-823 AGNLKEFVLTDKD
+823 AGNLKEFILTDKD
-836 GMPKKGAEIDYNGQ
+836 GMPKKGADIDYNGQ
-850 SAGYAQ
+850 PAGYAQ
-856 DPVEVQNYVDK
+856 DPTEIQNYVDK

-879 KAPASADLVRMQG
+879 KAPQGADLVRMQG

-924 DSGDWYNKV
+924 DSGDWYNRV
-933 DYTLGDNNF
+933 DYTLADNNF
-942 DKGLPRKDKDGD
+942 NKGLPRKDKDGD

-964 KHAKPGSAEMAQ
+964 KHVKPSGADMAT
-976 MVSFYQELAE
+976 MVGFYQELAE
-986 LRNSSRLLRL
+986 LRQSSRLLRL

-1026 GVSAGADLDPAI
+1026 GVNAGADLDPAI

-1046 ASNQS
+1046 ATNAP
-1051 QSISDFRDGN
+1051 QSIGDFRDGN

-1067 SGLQLSSAHHANNS
+1067 TSLQLSPAHHGGES
-1081 IARDAAVSG
+1081 IARDAAVNG

-1103 VKPQSGAQGAGLP
+1103 VKPQSGAQGSGLP
-1116 VSKKTDLST
+1116 VGKKTDLST
-1125 LPPFGN
+1125 VPPFGD
-1131 TDVYLKGFLNE
+1131 TAVYLKGFLDE

-1159 TTEVSTDKLG
+1159 TTEVSSDKLG
-1169 TTNVKIADASWGPV
+1169 TTNVKIADASWGPL

-1197 TPLTLCKGGET
+1197 TPLTLCKGGDT
-1208 GNIGVDLAKAGSYKF
+1208 GNIGLDLAKAGSYKF

-1244 SCKMLE
+1244 SCKVLD

-1261 FVKGELSGWG
+1261 FVKGELSGWA

-1320 VNAETGYSFAFSK
+1320 LKAETGYPFAFSQA
-1333 GGSANNSITLPQGL
+1333 GSANNSITLPQGL

-1353 VDPAGVKAGTAVI
+1353 VDPAGAKAGTAVI
-1366 QECSVK
+1366 QECSAK

>member
-1 MTGCS
+1 MTGYS
-6 TIETN
+6 NIETN

-16 KNMDMKKTKV
+16 KKMDMKKTKV

-43 SSDASGVN
+43 STS
-51 PVPPTPPTPEVTD
+51 PTPEPSD
-64 GPVARLPK
+64 GPVARLPNVQ
-72 MDPPKELLVAGE
+72 PPAEQLVAGPD
-84 NQVVIALVDTQSA
+84 QAVIALVDTQTSA
-97 AKGAKAPFDSHSLHL
+97 ARGVTGPFANYSLHL
-112 WNNDACQATA
+112 WNNDACNATA
-122 DSGLNTGWDDKSKT
+122 ESGLNAGWDDKANT
-136 PATADSFGPAWVVPL
+136 PAAVDGFGPSWVVPL
-151 KNVEGCI
+151 SKVEGCI

-176 VSFSEHPDRTVAIVA
+176 VVFSDHPDRTVAIVA
-191 GKKDLFGSRAEA
+191 GKNEIFGSRAEA

-245 ANADG
+245 ANAEG

-255 YISLTATTLTAEQ
+255 YITLTPTSLTAEQ

-320 DALYAAEAT
+320 DALYSEAAT
-329 KLSYGA
+329 KLTYGA
-335 VVEGNRVT
+335 VVEGGNVT

-348 PTAKSV
+348 PTARSV
-354 KLALYNAS
+354 KLALFDEQ
-362 HQKSGEVAM
+362 HKSIGERTM
-371 TFDNA
+371 TLDEA

-381 YEGGS
+381 VQGGS
-386 ELIGQFYRYDMEV
+386 ELVGKFYRYDIQV
-399 YHPLSRKVERYEVT
+399 YHPVSRKLESYQVT

-428 VVDLDDPALKPE
+428 VVDLNDPALKPE

-463 VRDLTGNDAST
+463 VRDLTGNDDST
-474 DEEKRGK
+474 PAEHRGK
-481 FVGLTQPDSVPVNH
+481 FLGLTDTDTAPVKH
-495 LKALAKSGVSHLHL
+495 LQALAKSGVSHLHL

-514 IATVNEDPAKVANLG
+514 IATVNEDPAKVANIS
-529 DDFSKLCQVNPDVKT
+529 DDFGKLCQVNPEVQN
-544 SKFGGYCGG
+544 SKFAGYCSS
-553 GQTVG
+553 GQTIEA
-558 DVLADLQVGDSKDNP
+558 VLGDLQGGDSKENP
-573 QVQELSGYLRGV
+573 QVQELYGYLRGV

-609 GTKRILEFREM
+609 GSQRILEFREM

-631 VVMDVVYNHTNESGL
+631 VVMDVVYNHTNEAGL

-756 KHLGG
+756 KHLAG

-782 GGDSI
+782 GGDTI

-793 GNGAFVDP
+793 GNGALVDA
-801 NEMSKVDLATALHQ
+801 NEMDGVDRATALHQ

-823 AGNLKEFVLTDKD
+823 AGNLKDFILTDKD
-836 GMPKKGAEIDYNGQ
+836 GMPKKGSDIDYNGQ
-850 SAGYAQ
+850 PAGYAQ
-856 DPVEVQNYVDK
+856 DPTEIQNYVDK

-879 KAPASADLVRMQG
+879 KAPQGADLVRMQG

-924 DSGDWYNKV
+924 DSGDWYNRV
-933 DYTLGDNNF
+933 DYTLADNNF

-964 KHAKPGSAEMAQ
+964 KHVKPSGADMAT
-976 MVSFYQELAE
+976 MVGFYQELAE
-986 LRNSSRLLRL
+986 LRQSSRLLRL

-1026 GVSAGADLDPAI
+1026 GVNAGADLDPAI

-1046 ASNQS
+1046 ATNAP
-1051 QSISDFRDGN
+1051 QSIGDFRDGN

-1067 SGLQLSSAHHANNS
+1067 TSLQLSPAHHGGES
-1081 IARDAAVSG
+1081 IARDAAVNG

-1103 VKPQSGAQGAGLP
+1103 VKPQSGAQGSGLP
-1116 VSKKTDLST
+1116 VGKKTDLST
-1125 LPPFGN
+1125 VPPFGD
-1131 TDVYLKGFLNE
+1131 TAVYLKGFLDE
-1142 WGNTNQMTFSGN
+1142 WGNTNQMTFSSN

-1159 TTEVSTDKLG
+1159 TTEVSSDKLG
-1169 TTNVKIADASWGPV
+1169 TTNVKIADASWGPL

-1197 TPLTLCKGGET
+1197 TPLTLCKGGDT
-1208 GNIGVDLAKAGSYKF
+1208 GNIGLDLAKAGSYKF

-1244 SCKMLE
+1244 SCKVLD

-1261 FVKGELSGWG
+1261 FVKGELSGWN

-1320 VNAETGYSFAFSK
+1320 LKAETGYPFAFSQA
-1333 GGSANNSITLPQGL
+1333 GSANNSITLPQGL

-1353 VDPAGVKAGTAVI
+1353 VDPAGAKAGTAVI
-1366 QECSVK
+1366 QECSAK

>member
-1 MTGCS
+1 
-6 TIETN
+6 
-11 YSGNY
+11 
-16 KNMDMKKTKV
+16 MDMKKTKV

-43 SSDASGVN
+43 SSS
-51 PVPPTPPTPEVTD
+51 PSTPDPTD
-64 GPVARLPK
+64 GPVARLPNVQ
-72 MDPPKELLVAGE
+72 PPAEQLVAGPD
-84 NQVVIALVDTQSA
+84 QAVIALVDTQTSA
-97 AKGAKAPFDSHSLHL
+97 ARGVTGPFANYSLHL
-112 WNNDACQATA
+112 WNNDACSATA
-122 DSGLNTGWDDKSKT
+122 ESGLNAGWDDKVNT
-136 PATADSFGPAWVVPL
+136 PAAADGFGPSWVVPL
-151 KNVEGCI
+151 SKLEGCI

-176 VSFSEHPDRTVAIVA
+176 VVFSDHPDRTVAIVA
-191 GKKDLFGSRAEA
+191 GKNEIFGSRAEA

-234 RLYYTDSGTIK
+234 RLYYTESGTIK
-245 ANADG
+245 ANAEG

-255 YISLTATTLTAEQ
+255 YITLTPTSLTAEQ

-320 DALYAAEAT
+320 DALYSEAAT
-329 KLSYGA
+329 KLTYGA
-335 VVEGNRVT
+335 VVEGGNVT

-354 KLALYNAS
+354 KLALFDGQ
-362 HQKSGEVAM
+362 HKPLGERTM
-371 TFDNA
+371 TLDEA

-381 YEGGS
+381 VQGGS
-386 ELIGQFYRYDMEV
+386 ELVGKFYRYDIQV
-399 YHPLSRKVERYEVT
+399 YHPVSRKLESYQVT

-428 VVDLDDPALKPE
+428 VVDLNDPALKPE

-463 VRDLTGNDAST
+463 VRDLTGNDDST
-474 DEEKRGK
+474 PAEHRGK
-481 FVGLTQPDSVPVNH
+481 FLGLTDTDTAPVKH
-495 LKALAKSGVSHLHL
+495 LQALAKSGVSHLHL

-514 IATVNEDPAKVANLG
+514 IATVNEDPAKVANIS
-529 DDFSKLCQVNPDVKT
+529 DDFGKLCQVNPEVQN
-544 SKFGGYCGG
+544 SKFAGYCSS
-553 GQTVG
+553 GQTIEA
-558 DVLADLQVGDSKDNP
+558 VLGDLQGSDSKENP
-573 QVQELSGYLRGV
+573 QVQELYGYLRGV

-609 GTKRILEFREM
+609 GSQRILEFREM

-631 VVMDVVYNHTNESGL
+631 VVMDVVYNHTNEAGL

-756 KHLGG
+756 KHLAG

-782 GGDSI
+782 GGDTI

-793 GNGAFVDP
+793 GNGALVDA
-801 NEMSKVDLATALHQ
+801 NEMDGVDRATALHQ
-815 SDLVRLGM
+815 ADLVRLGM
-823 AGNLKEFVLTDKD
+823 AGNLKDFILTDKD
-836 GMPKKGAEIDYNGQ
+836 GMPKKGSDIDYNGQ
-850 SAGYAQ
+850 PAGYAQ
-856 DPVEVQNYVDK
+856 DPTEIQNYVDK

-879 KAPASADLVRMQG
+879 KAPQGADLVRMQG

-924 DSGDWYNKV
+924 DSGDWYNRV
-933 DYTLGDNNF
+933 DYTLADNNF
-942 DKGLPRKDKDGD
+942 NKGLPRKDKDGD
-954 NYPLIEQVLG
+954 NYPLIEKVLG
-964 KHAKPGSAEMAQ
+964 KHVKPSGADMAT
-976 MVSFYQELAE
+976 MVGFYQELAE
-986 LRNSSRLLRL
+986 LRQSSRLLRL

-1009 NTGPDQVPGLI
+1009 NTGPDQEPGLI

-1026 GVSAGADLDPAI
+1026 GINAGADLDPAI

-1046 ASNQS
+1046 ATNAP

-1067 SGLQLSSAHHANNS
+1067 TSLQLSPAHHGGES
-1081 IARDAAVSG
+1081 IARDAAVNG

-1103 VKPQSGAQGAGLP
+1103 VKPQSGAQGTGLP
-1116 VSKKTDLST
+1116 VGKKTDLST
-1125 LPPFGN
+1125 VPPFGD
-1131 TDVYLKGFLNE
+1131 TAVYLKGFLNE
-1142 WGNTNQMTFSGN
+1142 WGNTNQMTFSSN

-1159 TTEVSTDKLG
+1159 TTEVSSDKLG
-1169 TTNVKIADASWGPV
+1169 TTNVKIADASWGPL

-1197 TPLTLCKGGET
+1197 TPLTLCKGGDT
-1208 GNIGVDLAKAGSYKF
+1208 GNIGLDLAKAGSYKF

-1244 SCKMLE
+1244 SCKVLD

-1261 FVKGELSGWG
+1261 FVKGELSGWA

-1320 VNAETGYSFAFSK
+1320 VTAETGYAIGFSQP
-1333 GGSANNSITLPQGL
+1333 GSANNSITLPQGL

-1353 VDPAGVKAGTAVI
+1353 VDPAGTKAGTAVI
-1366 QECSVK
+1366 QECSAK

>member
-1 MTGCS
+1 MTGYS
-6 TIETN
+6 NIETN

-16 KNMDMKKTKV
+16 KKMDMKKTKV

-43 SSDASGVN
+43 STS
-51 PVPPTPPTPEVTD
+51 PTPEPSD
-64 GPVARLPK
+64 GPVARLPNVQ
-72 MDPPKELLVAGE
+72 PPAEQLVAGPD
-84 NQVVIALVDTQSA
+84 QAVIALVDTQTSA
-97 AKGAKAPFDSHSLHL
+97 ARGVTGPFANYSLHL
-112 WNNDACQATA
+112 WNNDACNATA
-122 DSGLNTGWDDKSKT
+122 ESGLNAGWDDKANT
-136 PATADSFGPAWVVPL
+136 PAAVDGFGPSWVVPL
-151 KNVEGCI
+151 SKVEGCI

-176 VSFSEHPDRTVAIVA
+176 VVFSDHPDRTVAIVA
-191 GKKDLFGSRAEA
+191 GKNEIFGSRAEA

-245 ANADG
+245 ANAEG

-255 YISLTATTLTAEQ
+255 YITLTPTSLTAEQ

-320 DALYAAEAT
+320 DALYSEAAT
-329 KLSYGA
+329 KLTYGA
-335 VVEGNRVT
+335 VVEGGNVT

-348 PTAKSV
+348 PTARSV
-354 KLALYNAS
+354 KLALFDEQ
-362 HQKSGEVAM
+362 HKSLGERTM
-371 TFDNA
+371 TLDEA

-381 YEGGS
+381 VQGGS
-386 ELIGQFYRYDMEV
+386 ELVGKFYRYDIQV
-399 YHPLSRKVERYEVT
+399 YHPVSRKLESYQVT

-428 VVDLDDPALKPE
+428 VVDLNDPALKPE

-463 VRDLTGNDAST
+463 VRDLTGNDDST
-474 DEEKRGK
+474 PAEHRGK
-481 FVGLTQPDSVPVNH
+481 FLGLTDTDTAPVKH
-495 LKALAKSGVSHLHL
+495 LQALARSGVSHLHL

-514 IATVNEDPAKVANLG
+514 IATVNEDPAKVANIG
-529 DDFSKLCQVNPDVKT
+529 DDFGKLCQVNPEVQN
-544 SKFGGYCGG
+544 SKFAGYCSS
-553 GQTVG
+553 GQTIEA
-558 DVLADLQVGDSKDNP
+558 VLGDLQGGDSKENP
-573 QVQELSGYLRGV
+573 QVQELYGYLRGV

-609 GTKRILEFREM
+609 GSQRILEFREM

-631 VVMDVVYNHTNESGL
+631 VVMDVVYNHTNEAGL

-756 KHLGG
+756 KHLAG

-782 GGDSI
+782 GGDTI

-793 GNGAFVDP
+793 GNGALVDA
-801 NEMSKVDLATALHQ
+801 NEMDGVDRATALHQ

-823 AGNLKEFVLTDKD
+823 AGNLKEFILTDKD
-836 GMPKKGAEIDYNGQ
+836 GMPKKGADIDYNGQ
-850 SAGYAQ
+850 PAGYAQ
-856 DPVEVQNYVDK
+856 DPTEIQNYVDK

-879 KAPASADLVRMQG
+879 KAPQGADLVRMQG

-924 DSGDWYNKV
+924 DSGDWYNRV
-933 DYTLGDNNF
+933 DYTLADNNF

-964 KHAKPGSAEMAQ
+964 KHVKPSGADMAT
-976 MVSFYQELAE
+976 MVGFYQELAE
-986 LRNSSRLLRL
+986 LRQSSRLLRL

-1026 GVSAGADLDPAI
+1026 GINAGADLDPAI

-1046 ASNQS
+1046 ATNAP

-1067 SGLQLSSAHHANNS
+1067 TSLQLSPAHHGGES
-1081 IARDAAVSG
+1081 IARDAVVNG

-1103 VKPQSGAQGAGLP
+1103 VKPQSGAQGSGLP
-1116 VSKKTDLST
+1116 VGKKTDLST
-1125 LPPFGN
+1125 VPPFGD
-1131 TDVYLKGFLNE
+1131 TAVYLKGFLDE
-1142 WGNTNQMTFSGN
+1142 WGNTNQMTFTSN

-1159 TTEVSTDKLG
+1159 TTEVSSDKLG
-1169 TTNVKIADASWGPV
+1169 TTNVKIADASWGPL

-1197 TPLTLCKGGET
+1197 TPLTLCKGGDT
-1208 GNIGVDLAKAGSYKF
+1208 GNIGLDLAKAGSYKF

-1244 SCKMLE
+1244 SCKVLD

-1261 FVKGELSGWG
+1261 FVKGELSGWA

-1320 VNAETGYSFAFSK
+1320 LKAETGYPFAFSQA
-1333 GGSANNSITLPQGL
+1333 GSANNSITLPQGL

-1353 VDPAGVKAGTAVI
+1353 VDPAGAKAGTAVI
-1366 QECSVK
+1366 QECSAK

>member
-1 MTGCS
+1 
-6 TIETN
+6 
-11 YSGNY
+11 
-16 KNMDMKKTKV
+16 MDMKKTKV

-43 SSDASGVN
+43 STS
-51 PVPPTPPTPEVTD
+51 PTPEPSD
-64 GPVARLPK
+64 GPVARLPNVQ
-72 MDPPKELLVAGE
+72 PPAEQLVAGPD
-84 NQVVIALVDTQSA
+84 QAVIALVDTQTSA
-97 AKGAKAPFDSHSLHL
+97 ARGVTGPFANYSLHL
-112 WNNDACQATA
+112 WNNDACNATA
-122 DSGLNTGWDDKSKT
+122 ESGLNAGWDDKVNT
-136 PATADSFGPAWVVPL
+136 PAAVDGFGPSWVVPL
-151 KNVEGCI
+151 SKVEGCI

-176 VSFSEHPDRTVAIVA
+176 VVFSDHPDRTVAIVA
-191 GKKDLFGSRAEA
+191 GKNEIFGSRAEA

-245 ANADG
+245 ANAEG

-255 YISLTATTLTAEQ
+255 YITLTPTSLTAEQ

-320 DALYAAEAT
+320 DALYSEAAT
-329 KLSYGA
+329 KLTYGA
-335 VVEGNRVT
+335 VVEGGNVT

-348 PTAKSV
+348 PTARSV
-354 KLALYNAS
+354 KLALFDEQ
-362 HQKSGEVAM
+362 HKSLGERTM
-371 TFDNA
+371 TLDEA

-381 YEGGS
+381 VQGGS
-386 ELIGQFYRYDMEV
+386 ELVGKFYRYDIQV
-399 YHPLSRKVERYEVT
+399 YHPVSRKLESYQVT

-463 VRDLTGNDAST
+463 VRDLTGNDDST
-474 DEEKRGK
+474 PAEHRGK
-481 FVGLTQPDSVPVNH
+481 FLGLTDTDTAPVKH
-495 LKALAKSGVSHLHL
+495 LQALAKSGVSHLHL

-514 IATVNEDPAKVANLG
+514 IATVNEDPAKVANIG
-529 DDFSKLCQVNPDVKT
+529 DDFGKLCQVNPEVQN
-544 SKFGGYCGG
+544 SKFAGYCSS
-553 GQTVG
+553 GQTIAA
-558 DVLADLQVGDSKDNP
+558 VLGDLQGGDSKENP
-573 QVQELSGYLRGV
+573 QVQELYGYLRGV

-609 GTKRILEFREM
+609 GSQRILEFREM

-631 VVMDVVYNHTNESGL
+631 VVMDVVYNHTNEAGL

-717 QMVQALAAVKK
+717 QMVQALAAVKQ

-756 KHLGG
+756 KHLAG

-782 GGDSI
+782 GGDTI

-793 GNGAFVDP
+793 GNGALVDA
-801 NEMSKVDLATALHQ
+801 NEMDGVDRATALHQ

-823 AGNLKEFVLTDKD
+823 AGNLKDFILTDKD
-836 GMPKKGAEIDYNGQ
+836 GMPKKGSDIDYNGQ
-850 SAGYAQ
+850 PAGYAQ
-856 DPVEVQNYVDK
+856 DPTEIQNYVDK

-879 KAPASADLVRMQG
+879 KAPQGADLVRMQG

-924 DSGDWYNKV
+924 DSGDWYNRV
-933 DYTLGDNNF
+933 DYTLADNNF

-964 KHAKPGSAEMAQ
+964 KHVKPSGADMAT
-976 MVSFYQELAE
+976 MVGFYQELAE
-986 LRNSSRLLRL
+986 LRQSSRLLRL

-1026 GVSAGADLDPAI
+1026 GVNAGADLDPAI

-1046 ASNQS
+1046 ATNAP

-1067 SGLQLSSAHHANNS
+1067 TSLQLSPAHHGGES
-1081 IARDAAVSG
+1081 IARDAAVNG

-1103 VKPQSGAQGAGLP
+1103 VKPQSGAQGSGLP
-1116 VSKKTDLST
+1116 VGKKTDLST
-1125 LPPFGN
+1125 VPPFGD
-1131 TDVYLKGFLNE
+1131 TAVYLKGFLDE
-1142 WGNTNQMTFSGN
+1142 WGNTNQMTFTSN

-1159 TTEVSTDKLG
+1159 TTEVSSDKLG
-1169 TTNVKIADASWGPV
+1169 TTNVKIADASWGPL

-1197 TPLTLCKGGET
+1197 TPLTLCKGGDT
-1208 GNIGVDLAKAGSYKF
+1208 GNIGLDLAKAGSYKF

-1244 SCKMLE
+1244 SCKVLD

-1261 FVKGELSGWG
+1261 FVKGELSGWA

-1320 VNAETGYSFAFSK
+1320 LKAETGYPFAFSQA
-1333 GGSANNSITLPQGL
+1333 GSANNSITLPQGL

-1353 VDPAGVKAGTAVI
+1353 VDPAGAKAGTAVI
-1366 QECSVK
+1366 QECSAK